1 MRLPFLEKT
10 DGSASFL
17 RAARAGNLEKV
28 LEFLKTNTDI
38 NTCNANGLNALHLAS
53 KEGHVSVVT
62 ELLQRGANVDAAT
75 KKGNTALHIAS
86 LAGQE
91 EIVKVL
97 VQHQAMVN
105 IQSQNGFTP
114 LYMAAQ
120 ENHDNVVR
128 FLLANNANQSLA
140 TEDGFTPLAVALQQ
154 GHDKVVAVLLENDT
168 RGKVRLPALHIAAKK
183 DDTKAAALLLHTDHN
198 PDVTSKSG
206 FTPLHI
212 AAHYGN
218 ENIAN
223 LLIQRGADVNYVA
236 KHQITPLHVASK
248 WGKGNMVS
256 LLIDKGAN
264 YEAKTRDGLTPLHC
278 AARSGHDTVVDM
290 LLEKGAPITSKTKN
304 GLAPLHMASQGDH
317 VDAARI
323 LLYHKAPVDDVT
335 VDFLTALHVA
345 AHCGHV
351 RVAKLLLDRKA
362 DPNARALN
370 GFTPLHIACKKNRI
384 KVVELLLKHCAS
396 IEATTESGLTPLHVA
411 SFMGCMNIVI
421 YLIQHGASADVPT
434 VRGETPLHLAAR
446 ANQTDIIRI
455 LLRNGAQVDARAREQ
470 QTALH
475 IASRLGNSDI
485 VVLLLQ
491 HGAAVDATTKDHYTA
506 LHIAAKE
513 GQEEVASVLLE
524 HGASL
529 TSTTKKGFTPLHLA
543 AKYGNMKVARLLLQ
557 KDAPV
562 DAQGKNGVTPLHV
575 AAHYDHQN
583 VALLLLDKGASP
595 HATAKNG
602 YTPLHIAAR
611 KNQMDIATTLLE
623 YGASANAESK
633 AGFTPLHLSSQEGHT
648 DMATLLIEHNAQAG
662 ACAKNGLTPLHLCA
676 QEDRVNVAAILVK
689 HGAQIDPS
697 TKAGYTPLHVACH
710 FGQMN
715 MVRFLL
721 QHGAK
726 VESSTQLGYTPLHQA
741 AQQGHTQIVNL
752 LLENKAEPNAETK
765 DGKTALS
772 IAQRLGYISV
782 VETLKIVTET
792 TITTTTTTVTEEK
805 YKVVVP
811 ETMHETFMSE
821 SEDEG
826 GDDTMLG
833 DQSYRYLTA
842 DEMKS
847 LGDDSLPIDVT
858 KDEKMDV
865 SFISNTMAA
874 PPVAPVDQLSPQHQ
888 KEQQYAQYT
897 GHYPSDNV
905 DIAKTPILAGPES
918 LNTTLNTTIDSAMIE
933 SQIIPTQVANQ
944 LSAQV
949 NQTQVQQTVGQS
961 AKGQVPADQDSVPEK
976 AAEILSGWEGVSLNS
991 LASCLSAGT
1000 NTSGM
1005 WRDRFLV
1012 SFMVDA
1018 RGGAMRG
1025 CRHSGVRV
1033 IIPPRKAAMP
1043 MRITCRYLKK
1053 DKLVHAPPLMEG
1065 EALGSRILEM
1075 GPAGAKFLGPVIIE
1089 VPHFASL
1096 RGKER
1101 EIVILRS
1108 DNGETWREHT
1118 LEATE
1123 EAVQE
1128 VLNES
1133 FDGEEL
1139 KQLED
1144 LNTNRI
1150 TRILTTD
1157 FPQYFAIVTR
1167 IRQEVHAIGPE
1178 GGMVSS
1184 TVVPQVQA
1192 VFPQG
1197 ALTKK
1202 IKVGLQAQ
1210 PIPTDLVAKL
1220 LGNRVA
1226 VSPIVTVE
1234 PRRRKFHKPITLTI
1248 PVPQASSK
1256 GMINQYSG
1264 EAPTLRLLCSIT
1276 GVFRKRS
1283 LKGGTTRAQ
1292 WEDVTGSTPLTFVN
1306 DCVSFTTTVSARFWL
1321 MDCSN
1326 IPEATKMATE
1336 LYREAIHVPF
1346 MAKFVVFSKRHQ
1358 LEEARVRVFCMTDDR
1373 EDKTLEQQELFV
1385 EVAKSRD
1392 VEVLEGK
1399 PQYLEFAGNLVPV
1412 TKSGDQLAFNFYAF
1426 RENRL
1431 PFTVRVKDQHADPIG
1446 RVAFM
1451 RQPKDGR
1458 WKKASLMSLLKPPV
1472 FQVGRGDPPQTPICN
1487 LNIALPD
1494 NIQPEPAPSEPDLLA
1509 LEKKYSFLSIS
1520 KADTIHKADLRLTDI
1535 SNMLGTDWVGLAREL
1550 EISDS
1555 DINIIKSQY
1564 PDNAPKQAIVML
1576 RLWMQTSGNKANG
1589 NTLEKGLRKIG
1600 RDDIVNQCIF
1610 NVELVTDDIEKAMA
1624 KAHLDQSGF
1633 DAFRYELGPS
1643 RDTTLNRDVSLDV
1656 SYDEQDMMKRLKELR
1671 EAESAE
1677 EEEENQRSYQ
1687 DKTRREQH
1695 TADMSPTYESEE
1707 KKYAGEEKIVTEEK
1721 ITKEEIRDGSA
1732 VTVTT
1737 TTTSVVTEPVTES
1750 KKEAVIKPK
1759 EEPKDEA
1766 IITEKVVQEDRKVPP
1781 AKEAEKVED
1790 KVPKPEK
1797 GGEKPVVLDKAEEK
1811 VVEKVDEEVVEQKVE
1826 EKPVVKV
1833 VEKSTDVGEKA
1844 KDVTERL
1851 EEKAQEVPP
1860 ASLDEAQK
1868 AGTTT
1873 ATEIITGPDG
1883 TTTSSTTTTTE
1894 RRSFTTEDDGTV
1906 KEHIVIEK
1914 KTTSF
1919 VDGLETGEDKSEIL
1933 QKLGE
1938 ELGRLDE
1945 QLEERFK
1952 EKRKAVEPEVAQE
1965 EVRETTVVA
1974 KRREGQAEPTSQ
1986 VVVEHSHQ
1994 PTSLSATITSTTTT
2008 TSITPTPDGFTQASV
2023 ESRQMSST
2031 GGTTEV
2037 STKGTAI
2044 TATEPVTGDETVMQ
2058 MGQALI
2064 QQRTSRPDSRRAA
2077 HDVLQWDTPL
2087 EDSAYKKR
2095 LEDGKEQVLSDDSTK
2110 AGRTEERGCSPI
2122 TVLEARAEVD
2132 HVAMRPLSRAGSHT
2146 ITTTTSWGAPVTTTT
2161 SIEVDDDQSARC
2173 VQLTLHSESRVTL
2186 HAPGG
2191 VWEGLHVE
2199 QEPEHQ
2205 DEEQQ
2210 PQEDK
2215 NVGDN
2220 DVPAEASPDSGPVHK
2235 NEGETLREQ
2244 DLDGDIYQ
2252 YSAEDA
2258 HELESKVQI
2267 KKSECS
2273 LSQGADAIVST
2284 TLEEVSSTEAPTYLI
2299 AEKIREDIV
2308 VDSSKTNEDFQLP
2321 SITGAPDV
2329 QVDLSMDEVQM
2340 PILSSIKD
2348 SISEGSIP
2356 DIGNL
2361 PSTSKISISAENI
2374 VIAHRDNTLSAES
2387 VSSDKEFGDSAEVE
2401 DAKKVMAESAQDVVE
2416 IASRPLSDEDS
2427 ENVSPS
2433 YDVIETECAIPPV
2446 SGEDSAYLT
2455 SEATAPSAHRPTTL
2469 MITSNSNESTDD
2481 AECTANDLTKLGRED
2496 DIPKE
2501 LKEETSVAEVEELE
2515 EQGMGELAASERPP
2529 GSESGAVPRPERPAR
2544 PAPRTTTLVKVKVEK
2559 RPVGSHLL
2567 VRERSVH
2574 EHQPTAHVPSVEE
2587 EVRGLMQEVKEAT
2600 SQIKQEVKE
2609 LRQADTPTP
2618 DTPTPLREFKEFLN
2632 REEEQELERLPTI
2645 KEMCRESEEDASGTV
2660 GAPSMFGKRPGI
2672 ESFFY
2677 KGFFLPQ
2684 GTHEATQI
2692 AEHQTTTVS
2701 QEQASSGLPTPGTKA
2716 GSAHGKSKLTEAD
2729 LAVLESMVIAQEAEV
2744 EEMAFAHDQ
2753 AEAQAKA
2760 QEEQLQA
2767 RNQGQQQKPKVK
2779 GQKKQGQ
2786 AKRQQQQGK
2795 VEEQSLLDKAQ
2806 GHIQQEKGKGQL
2818 KDKKGALPEIKSETQ
2833 SKVGQVQQN
2842 EEGQKQ
2848 PSHIESLI
2856 QPAQAQQ
2863 AQSEDL
2869 AQTTQVH
2876 VESLIQPTQEKGQV
2890 QQVQVESLIQPTQE
2904 KGQTQQ
2910 VQVESLIQPTQ
2921 EKGQAQVQVESL
2933 IQPTQEKGQAQQVQV
2948 ESLIQPTQEKGQA
2961 QVQVENLIQPTQVKG
2976 QAQQVQ
2982 VESLIQPTQEKG
2994 QAQIQVKNLIQP
3006 TQVKGQAQVQVES
3019 LIQPTQ
3025 EKVQLEDLS
3034 QPTSKKSQAHSQAG
3048 VKDQIQQGQ
3057 AEYIIQQTQELAQ
3070 QPQTGEATQG
3080 QLGLTQQLRVNGHQQ
3095 QVQLGQIFIQKE
3107 GQFSQDQAQTLVQQE
3122 TPSKQVQPEAT
3133 TKVRQSTTRVTSP
3146 GKGHSA
3152 TLASAATPV
3161 GQEKQQQQFGD
3172 LTKRVA
3178 DVASTMASTLESITA
3193 VAEGLEGSHLSSDE
3207 GEEQLMLM
3215 RDSPRW
3221 EDEEIQAEDTDEP
3234 RAIKAEIKL
3243 LVKTTE
3249 VGKESIEIRSIR
3261 EFVESDEKNLAGFGG
3276 VVPSPIPEAGRV
3288 TPQGDRVYTLQRSS
3302 PSARTPS
3309 PRFVR
3314 QQQSSPVSSYIQPT
3328 HDEFDLMAQVRDGVL
3343 HGGCPEAQG
3352 MDWEGKS
3359 VDSMYTETVV
3369 QARISMPPAV
3379 DTSEGVAPTFSPTT
3393 TLPCAAPQPSTSP
3406 HTDLTF
3412 QTHDL
3417 TQQPPYSHL
3426 NLEPSHLHESH
3437 LVEPQSFD
3445 ISPSSVTKLSDPL
3458 FLEKGFTSAAEGLS
3472 KLVTSPSAAS
3482 LQSESVAPFTGTDD
3496 MAAASV
3502 TYNTSSAVLSI
3513 GPVSPTEDSSED
3525 HAEIDRTSTELSPDS
3540 VRFEQDMLETRTED
3554 EAPDLDDDMMAGS
3567 PMLGPELSERVFS
3580 VEATEDT
3587 DITTPMEMR
3596 DSHTERDA
3604 TASNLESVDDKEG
3617 TEGKSDLKDQCWD
3630 NEDNITCLA
3639 QETAE
3644 IHSRVIK
3651 LQEKVKAQEVDLTT
3665 AKSEAELILNTVAD
3679 IREAVSNGKGESD
3692 VQKSKMAQNILENI
3706 SSISDTVAK
3715 IIQNL
3720 NPSDVETSSLLM
3732 KGETGVTKTE
3742 STVKETG
3749 SPEEGSPSDSN
3760 IRDQTFSDLLDSDDI
3775 NRESLEDEFEKL
3787 AAEMS
3792 LSPKAEEALV
3802 HKPEAT
3808 ITTVPSDAITYPVS
3822 SSIIYPSKTPDALQ
3836 ATQREPD
3843 VGVVFTER
3851 KEYGGG
3857 VKPSAET
3864 TGGHSHISPSPVPHP
3879 SQSSSLTTDQKKV
3892 PSTKPVSQE
3901 EGQRPT
3907 DESTTPSRPTRRHE
3921 RTFSQASNIYT
3932 GAIPTEP
3939 KQEGKKG
3946 EKETI
3951 PEEADGVSESI
3962 KPYSERKQFWE
3973 SVTGQSFEA
3982 KGTQLIKTETESD
3995 TDTTGTDG
4003 TVVEQQI
4010 PEKKPSVGESS
4021 DSETEYLA
4029 HREKPAFYENQA
4041 FIGTEK
4047 IDVPKEEERDGA
4059 VSPFEVRRRM
4069 ESQDLPSPEDI
4080 AFKDVSS
4087 KRALFEKEIKRQSME
4102 IEESQ
4107 SWKRSSKE
4115 YDETVVISEESA
4127 SSTLQKKEERKQ
4139 TLEET
4144 VQSEKDLSKIKKETR
4159 EDIVSKTDVEKVES
4173 EQKKDK
4179 VSKKDDVSEI
4189 TESSKLLKEKMQ
4201 VKEKKSLS
4209 EVSTGDSK
4217 VVTQTDLLSEKK
4229 EKESTEK
4236 AGKVSMVDKKIV
4248 SQTDI
4253 SKEKIEKEIV
4263 EKAEEVIHE
4272 SRENESGILS
4282 RTVSKSEE
4290 KAESLSEARETIQTR
4305 STEDQD
4311 TSRDEITEEDMTR
4324 TEETSEE
4331 EADELMTKEKVTVNV
4346 TEETRQLGDTHETV
4360 VRETTTTRDGE
4371 QEQRIIKETKTQQ
4384 TVMADGSTVKTTSIT
4399 TFTTQLDTKEAEDF
4413 PDTSKIKKEIFEVMT
4428 DEPAASIPEEK
4439 DVYKT
4444 MTAKEKSEA
4453 FVEQRMKSDIFSQEL
4468 SSSAEDQS
4476 PEHKVITPKETGA
4489 PVSLQAESAE
4499 HPLTSPIRVPEESV
4513 QEIVWEVSQERSET
4527 VLSETVE
4534 DIPSHQ
4540 PIESHQVKEISRE
4553 EQKKPAKPRRKS
4565 SGSTEGKLSEE
4576 EARKLAIE
4584 IVEEVKMEA
4593 VKRSPIAPTAEGLG
4607 ESDGATQP
4615 PFPRPSPES
4624 AFTEETTTKI
4634 EKYIQEQLGDEV
4646 DEKQLKLIESVT
4658 ARKTE
4663 MLQKKMIGSE
4673 YQHSMEITD
4682 EDLRSSGAEL
4692 SPIEHQ
4698 MERLRQMTEED
4709 DTQRYAREPSEA
4721 DESESS
4727 IIIHETA
4734 DDIMSSEYDQAN
4746 QMITKT
4752 LDALKTAE
4760 LAKVDRPIETIK
4772 EVPETTVHTAVTE
4785 TKDVTVGEKTDFAK
4799 LSKLEVTE
4807 TARQLVKEVT
4817 EKAQESE
4824 AVRQASLTAAELRQ
4838 ASGSRE
4844 HSRTPSPKP
4853 GSRKGSWMDDED
4865 LRREFRRDYEDK
4877 KKMFKEEMTTDKDV
4891 FEEGSVKESKEV
4903 KVSQQK
4909 SSDREVHMESSM
4921 TESMEESS
4929 TVESVRSIE
4938 GKIKAEVITSVVKEV
4953 KEVETEK
4960 KEEVVMRKKGHV
4972 EEFNRRSGT
4981 DFDTYS
4987 SSGESHYFTA
4997 AEGTSDSRAGSRP
5010 CSSDVEA
5017 LISERT
5023 TGTSEYDTALT
5034 SQDASQY
5041 SSYSTSSQDYR
5052 TAASSIS
5059 SRDSMKSIDSES
5071 SGHLASF
5078 ELSEASETLVPSAA
5092 ELEKDMDLLDQD
5104 VADEE
5109 ASHSHHPIIPQL
5121 TIQSDT
5127 PKSEDAPGSFEVESD
5142 DAEFEQDS
5150 KDTDSY
5156 TSKMKRSIE
5165 MTFYPEPKPLSSD
5178 KKGSV
5183 TESVASSLEES
5194 TVSEVSMATVVE
5206 QDKSMQGSTTT
5217 DSNMT
5222 ASSVSEQMMSSV
5234 EGQDFDHQVTCT
5246 DSGVL
5251 TTDTGDGDMTLHS
5264 VTITATSVPPST
5276 DDQSTASMCTQ
5287 VTSETRAQVELT
5299 ESEQFFRANG
5309 PTEVDYVP
5317 EYDDEEVQGARPA
5330 VAPTVP
5336 AFQEAAGAIAGP
5348 SEGPQKVVIVEECY
5362 ETEADQ
5368 EYGQM
5373 MRESEYSE
5381 LAEAELQY
5389 SLEEQPEAEM
5399 SSMLV
5404 IEEPIERPR
5413 TPEPGYI
5420 PSPRPTSMIIQ
5431 SPEEPEEFTEV
5442 DKRFSAVFS
5451 TTYEERDEGSR
5462 SSVSDVM
5469 SIDVPDITV
5478 TEHTL
5483 PMPSQYCYPD
5493 LEREEDFPECRA
5505 LAEAEDRGPDIPA
5518 TPGSQ
5523 ESASTCASRKSSST
5537 DSEQGREYCLDDMA
5551 QGPSFGSF
5559 EMVEADEIDDFSE
5572 YERTLYMHE
5581 ERMME
5586 MTQIKE
5592 EDEEEVEEERRLSS
5606 SPIPIPTQLKAV
5618 KIDNSNTPSESQASD
5633 ETEDPEETGDPT
5645 IEEQRRWLE
5654 LQFEESDA
5662 ANYEYQQTG
5671 FIEHVYSG
5679 PLEDIE
5685 EEREDAERRD
5695 LSHITKNS
5703 SLSSTPEYDVLAG
5716 RKFFTRSGEHDDVS
5730 MTSLQEFENLEQ
5742 QVAVEA
5748 IARRASSGSQESLNG
5763 KRPESKSGHGD
5774 DISVGSFAS
5783 LQEFERLEKECLIVE
5798 QIEKKAQEEAAMLS
5812 EIEEG
5817 HESQMSESE
5826 SCETL
5831 SEPGRASVEGEE
5843 YDQRLFEID
5852 EIIRQAQDNV
5862 EKFDKTKAEY
5872 EGVRLQD
5879 IVSVDGS
5886 GSGSSH
5892 ADRTPSVGRE
5902 EGDADS
5908 LEEAQLP
5915 ELDLD
5920 QTGVTSLGSSAKQD
5934 TMSMSADS
5942 IEAAPKHKVP
5952 RETSQDSLEKADA
5965 RSSDPMTTSVDSIE
5979 FVCRQDLMTTST
5991 DSIEARRRRP
6001 DAMSASTDS
6010 IEPSRRDIM
6019 ATSIDSLGRDDSSG
6033 RDADISSGSEQVR
6046 PLPRDGGVMEC
6057 SLESLEP
6064 TSSQATHATYQYDT
6078 DSIMSGSFTSGCSNT
6093 LVASTDD
6100 FPDMMTSS
6108 MYIPEGELPPESEE
6122 QYIRYMQASGG
6133 TAAEIVQPTSE
6144 EGYSHTVTRV
6154 VRLPPEAKQ
6163 VTFTGPDAQKKMEEY
6178 MQGFNVGEHTTQEE
6192 TVDAQGN
6199 VHIRR
6204 VTQKRIVADPKETK
6218 EHGFSVADPSVE
6230 ELETRDEHGNV
6241 TRIVKRTVVTTHTV
6255 EVDLDTGEPIVQP
6268 PPTTVSSPAT
6278 SFSRIPRPV
6287 TSPPLASRSPPP
6299 GPPPGSR
6306 GPREPV
6312 LPSLEPNTV
6321 SGVGVDEMSSVMES
6335 YTSDGSDPITTTQTT
6350 RIIRRAEIED
6360 GEVKE
6365 DVYEEY

>member
-1 MRLPFLEKT
+1 MYLEIEIEKDRGREKKYVTLKLEEDTHKIKMKFDRKPDFEVPDFIMLGKRRSRAKRKT

-384 KVVELLLKHCAS
+384 KVVELLLKHGAS

-648 DMATLLIEHNAQAG
+648 DMATLLIEHNAAPG

-689 HGAQIDPS
+689 HGAQIDPA

-826 GDDTMLG
+826 GDDNLVSSMFGKQQHVTLPFYEGQLRYTSDDTMLG

-949 NQTQVQQTVGQS
+949 NQTQVQQPVGQS

-1276 GVFRKRS
+1276 
-1283 LKGGTTRAQ
+1283 GGTTRAQ

-1610 NVELVTDDIEKAMA
+1610 NVELVTDDIERAMA

-1656 SYDEQDMMKRLKELR
+1656 SYDEQDMMK

-1721 ITKEEIRDGSA
+1721 ITKEEMKDGSA

-1737 TTTSVVTEPVTES
+1737 TTTSVVAEPVTES
-1750 KKEAVIKPK
+1750 KKEA
-1759 EEPKDEA
+1759 KDKT
-1766 IITEKVVQEDRKVPP
+1766 IITEKVVPEDQKAPP

-1797 GGEKPVVLDKAEEK
+1797 KEEKPIVLDKAEEK
-1811 VVEKVDEEVVEQKVE
+1811 VVEKVEEVVVEQKVE

-1833 VEKSTDVGEKA
+1833 VEKSAEVGEKA
-1844 KDVTERL
+1844 KDASEKL
-1851 EEKAQEVPP
+1851 EEKAPEVPP

-1873 ATEIITGPDG
+1873 ATEVITGPDG

-1894 RRSFTTEDDGTV
+1894 RRSFTTADDGTV

-1919 VDGLETGEDKSEIL
+1919 VDGMEKGEDKSEIL
-1933 QKLGE
+1933 LKLGE

-1994 PTSLSATITSTTTT
+1994 PTNLSATITSTTTT

-2044 TATEPVTGDETVMQ
+2044 TTTQPVIGDETVMQ

-2077 HDVLQWDTPL
+2077 QDVLQWDTPL
-2087 EDSAYKKR
+2087 EDSAYKTR
-2095 LEDGKEQVLSDDSTK
+2095 LEDGKEQVLSNDSTK
-2110 AGRTEERGCSPI
+2110 AGQTEERGCSPI
-2122 TVLEARAEVD
+2122 TVLEARPEVD
-2132 HVAMRPLSRAGSHT
+2132 HVATRPRSRAGSHT

-2191 VWEGLHVE
+2191 VWEGLHGVE
-2199 QEPEHQ
+2199 QQPEHQ

-2210 PQEDK
+2210 PHEDK
-2215 NVGDN
+2215 HVGDN
-2220 DVPAEASPDSGPVHK
+2220 DVPAEASPDAGPENK
-2235 NEGETLREQ
+2235 SEGETLTEQ
-2244 DLDGDIYQ
+2244 DFYDDIHQ
-2252 YSAEDA
+2252 AKDA

-2284 TLEEVSSTEAPTYLI
+2284 SVGEVSSNEAPTYDLI
-2299 AEKIREDIV
+2299 AKEKITEDIV
-2308 VDSSKTNEDFQLP
+2308 LDSSKINEDIQLP
-2321 SITGAPDV
+2321 SSTGAPDV

-2348 SISEGSIP
+2348 SIPEGSAP
-2356 DIGNL
+2356 ETGSL
-2361 PSTSKISISAENI
+2361 PSPSKIRVSDEEID
-2374 VIAHRDNTLSAES
+2374 IAHEDNALSGES
-2387 VSSDKEFGDSAEVE
+2387 IRSDKTLGDSAAVE
-2401 DAKKVMAESAQDVVE
+2401 IANKIMTESAQDVLE
-2416 IASRPLSDEDS
+2416 SASQPLSDEDLES
-2427 ENVSPS
+2427 VSPS
-2433 YDVIETECAIPPV
+2433 YDIKETECAIPAL
-2446 SGEDSAYLT
+2446 SGDDSAYLA

-2501 LKEETSVAEVEELE
+2501 LKEETSVTEMEDLE
-2515 EQGMGELAASERPP
+2515 EQGMGELAVSERPP

-2559 RPVGSHLL
+2559 RPITSHLL

-2574 EHQPTAHVPSVEE
+2574 EHQPTVHVPSVEE

-2716 GSAHGKSKLTEAD
+2716 GS
-2729 LAVLESMVIAQEAEV
+2729 
-2744 EEMAFAHDQ
+2744 
-2753 AEAQAKA
+2753 
-2760 QEEQLQA
+2760 
-2767 RNQGQQQKPKVK
+2767 
-2779 GQKKQGQ
+2779 
-2786 AKRQQQQGK
+2786 
-2795 VEEQSLLDKAQ
+2795 
-2806 GHIQQEKGKGQL
+2806 
-2818 KDKKGALPEIKSETQ
+2818 
-2833 SKVGQVQQN
+2833 
-2842 EEGQKQ
+2842 
-2848 PSHIESLI
+2848 
-2856 QPAQAQQ
+2856 
-2863 AQSEDL
+2863 
-2869 AQTTQVH
+2869 
-2876 VESLIQPTQEKGQV
+2876 
-2890 QQVQVESLIQPTQE
+2890 
-2904 KGQTQQ
+2904 
-2910 VQVESLIQPTQ
+2910 
-2921 EKGQAQVQVESL
+2921 
-2933 IQPTQEKGQAQQVQV
+2933 
-2948 ESLIQPTQEKGQA
+2948 
-2961 QVQVENLIQPTQVKG
+2961 
-2976 QAQQVQ
+2976 
-2982 VESLIQPTQEKG
+2982 
-2994 QAQIQVKNLIQP
+2994 
-3006 TQVKGQAQVQVES
+3006 
-3019 LIQPTQ
+3019 
-3025 EKVQLEDLS
+3025 
-3034 QPTSKKSQAHSQAG
+3034 
-3048 VKDQIQQGQ
+3048 
-3057 AEYIIQQTQELAQ
+3057 
-3070 QPQTGEATQG
+3070 
-3080 QLGLTQQLRVNGHQQ
+3080 
-3095 QVQLGQIFIQKE
+3095 
-3107 GQFSQDQAQTLVQQE
+3107 
-3122 TPSKQVQPEAT
+3122 
-3133 TKVRQSTTRVTSP
+3133 
-3146 GKGHSA
+3146 
-3152 TLASAATPV
+3152 
-3161 GQEKQQQQFGD
+3161 
-3172 LTKRVA
+3172 
-3178 DVASTMASTLESITA
+3178 
-3193 VAEGLEGSHLSSDE
+3193 
-3207 GEEQLMLM
+3207 
-3215 RDSPRW
+3215 
-3221 EDEEIQAEDTDEP
+3221 
-3234 RAIKAEIKL
+3234 
-3243 LVKTTE
+3243 
-3249 VGKESIEIRSIR
+3249 
-3261 EFVESDEKNLAGFGG
+3261 
-3276 VVPSPIPEAGRV
+3276 
-3288 TPQGDRVYTLQRSS
+3288 
-3302 PSARTPS
+3302 
-3309 PRFVR
+3309 
-3314 QQQSSPVSSYIQPT
+3314 
-3328 HDEFDLMAQVRDGVL
+3328 DGVL

-3369 QARISMPPAV
+3369 QARISMLPAV
-3379 DTSEGVAPTFSPTT
+3379 DTSEGVAPTSSPTT
-3393 TLPCAAPQPSTSP
+3393 TLPCATPQPSTSP

-3412 QTHDL
+3412 QTYDL
-3417 TQQPPYSHL
+3417 TQRPPYSHL

-3458 FLEKGFTSAAEGLS
+3458 FLEKGFTSATEGLS

-3482 LQSESVAPFTGTDD
+3482 LQSESVAPYTGTDD

-3567 PMLGPELSERVFS
+3567 PVLGPELSERVFS

-3630 NEDNITCLA
+3630 TEDNITCLA

-3651 LQEKVKAQEVDLTT
+3651 LQEKVQAQEIDRTT

-3692 VQKSKMAQNILENI
+3692 EQKSKMAQDILDSI

-3720 NPSDVETSSLLM
+3720 TPSDVETSSLLM

-3742 STVKETG
+3742 STVIEAG

-3808 ITTVPSDAITYPVS
+3808 MTTVPSDAITYPVS

-3879 SQSSSLTTDQKKV
+3879 SQSSSLTTDQKKT

-3901 EGQRPT
+3901 EGQRPP
-3907 DESTTPSRPTRRHE
+3907 DESTIPSRPTRRHE

-3932 GAIPTEP
+3932 GAIPTET

-3946 EKETI
+3946 DKETI
-3951 PEEADGVSESI
+3951 PEEADGVSETI

-3982 KGTQLIKTETESD
+3982 KGTQLIKAETESD

-4003 TVVEQQI
+4003 TVVEQRI
-4010 PEKKPSVGESS
+4010 PDKKPSVGESS
-4021 DSETEYLA
+4021 DSEAEYLA

-4047 IDVPKEEERDGA
+4047 IDVPKEGDRDGA
-4059 VSPFEVRRRM
+4059 VSPFEVRRRA

-4144 VQSEKDLSKIKKETR
+4144 VESEKDLSKMKKETR

-4209 EVSTGDSK
+4209 EVSTADSR

-4236 AGKVSMVDKKIV
+4236 AGKVSMVDKKVV

-4253 SKEKIEKEIV
+4253 SKEKIEKEV
-4263 EKAEEVIHE
+4263 LEKAEEIIHE
-4272 SRENESGILS
+4272 SRENEGAILS

-4399 TFTTQLDTKEAEDF
+4399 TFTTQLDTKETDEF
-4413 PDTSKIKKEIFEVMT
+4413 PEKGKIKKEIFTKEMA
-4428 DEPAASIPEEK
+4428 DEPSASIPEEK

-4489 PVSLQAESAE
+4489 PVSLQAKTAE

-4540 PIESHQVKEISRE
+4540 PIESHQVKEIPRE

-4565 SGSTEGKLSEE
+4565 SGATEGRLSEE

-4593 VKRSPIAPTAEGLG
+4593 VKRSPIAPPAEEFG
-4607 ESDGATQP
+4607 ERDGAAKP

-4634 EKYIQEQLGDEV
+4634 EKYIQEQLGDDV

-4663 MLQKKMIGSE
+4663 MLHRKMIGSE

-4734 DDIMSSEYDQAN
+4734 DDVMSSEYDQAN

-4760 LAKVDRPIETIK
+4760 LGKVERPIDTIK
-4772 EVPETTVHTAVTE
+4772 EVPETTVLTAVTE
-4785 TKDVTVGEKTDFAK
+4785 TRDVTVAEKTDFAK
-4799 LSKLEVTE
+4799 LTKQEVQE

-4838 ASGSRE
+4838 GSGSRE

-4877 KKMFKEEMTTDKDV
+4877 KKMFKEEMTSDKDV
-4891 FEEGSVKESKEV
+4891 FGEGSAKESKEM

-4938 GKIKAEVITSVVKEV
+4938 GKIRAEVITSVVKEV

-4981 DFDTYS
+4981 DFDAYS

-4997 AEGTSDSRAGSRP
+4997 AEGTSDSRTGSRP

-5104 VADEE
+5104 AAEE
-5109 ASHSHHPIIPQL
+5109 EISHSHHTVIPQL

-5142 DAEFEQDS
+5142 EADFEQDG

-5156 TSKMKRSIE
+5156 TTSKMKRSIE
-5165 MTFYPEPKPLSSD
+5165 MTFYPEPKPLSTD

-5317 EYDDEEVQGARPA
+5317 EYDDEEVRGARPA

-5389 SLEEQPEAEM
+5389 SLDEQPEAEM

-5413 TPEPGYI
+5413 TPEPGFI
-5420 PSPRPTSMIIQ
+5420 PSSRPTSMIIQ

-5462 SSVSDVM
+5462 SSVSEMM

-5551 QGPSFGSF
+5551 HGPSFGSF

-5586 MTQIKE
+5586 MSQIKE

-5633 ETEDPEETGDPT
+5633 ETEETDETGDPT

-5798 QIEKKAQEEAAMLS
+5798 QIERKAQEEAAMLS

-5862 EKFDKTKAEY
+5862 EKFDKSKAEY

-5920 QTGVTSLGSSAKQD
+5920 QTGVTSVGSSAKQD

-5942 IEAAPKHKVP
+5942 IEAAPRHKVP
-5952 RETSQDSLEKADA
+5952 RETSQDSLEKAEA

-5979 FVCRQDLMTTST
+5979 FVSRQDLMTTST
-5991 DSIEARRRRP
+5991 DSIEGRRRRP

-6108 MYIPEGELPPESEE
+6108 MYLPEGELPPESEE

-6133 TAAEIVQPTSE
+6133 TATEIVQPSSE

-6163 VTFTGPDAQKKMEEY
+6163 ITFTGPDAQKKMEEY
-6178 MQGFNVGEHTTQEE
+6178 MQSFNAGEHTTQEE
-6192 TVDAQGN
+6192 AVDAQGN

-6204 VTQKRIVADPKETK
+6204 VTQKRIVTDPKETK

-6230 ELETRDEHGNV
+6230 EVETRDEHGNV

-6268 PPTTVSSPAT
+6268 PPTTVSSSPAT
-6278 SFSRIPRPV
+6278 SFSSRIPRPV

-6321 SGVGVDEMSSVMES
+6321 SDVVQPDSGAGARQAPGVGVDEMSSVMES
-6335 YTSDGSDPITTTQTT
+6335 YTSDGSDPITTTHTT
-6350 RIIRRAEIED
+6350 RIIRRTEVED

>member
-1 MRLPFLEKT
+1 MVTEGTNLT

-38 NTCNANGLNALHLAS
+38 NTCNPNGLNALHLAS
-53 KEGHVSVVT
+53 KEGHVNVVR

-97 VQHQAMVN
+97 VLHQALVN

-120 ENHDNVVR
+120 ENHDSVVR

-223 LLIQRGADVNYVA
+223 LLIQRGADVNYIA

-278 AARSGHDTVVDM
+278 AARSGHETVVDM

-362 DPNARALN
+362 DPNSRALN

-384 KVVELLLKHCAS
+384 KVVELLLKHGAS

-543 AKYGNMKVARLLLQ
+543 AKYGNLKVARLLLQ

-583 VALLLLDKGASP
+583 VAMLLLDKGASP

-623 YGASANAESK
+623 YEAKANAESK

-648 DMATLLIEHNAQAG
+648 DMATLLIEHKAPPG

-689 HGAQIDPS
+689 HRAQIDPE
-697 TKAGYTPLHVACH
+697 TRAGYTPLHVACH

-715 MVRFLL
+715 MVRLL
-721 QHGAK
+721 LKHGAK
-726 VESSTQLGYTPLHQA
+726 VDSTTQLGYTPLHQA

-752 LLENKAEPNAETK
+752 LLENKAEPNTETN

-792 TITTTTTTVTEEK
+792 TINTTTTTVTEEK

-826 GDDTMLG
+826 GDDTMVSSMFGKQQHVTLPFYEGQLRYTSDDTMLG
-833 DQSYRYLTA
+833 DQSYRYLTV

-865 SFISNTMAA
+865 SFISNSMAA
-874 PPVAPVDQLSPQHQ
+874 PPVAPADQLSPQHQ
-888 KEQQYAQYT
+888 KEHHYPQFT

-905 DIAKTPILAGPES
+905 DVAKTPILAGPES
-918 LNTTLNTTIDSAMIE
+918 LNTTLNTTVDSAMIE
-933 SQIIPTQVANQ
+933 SQIEPQIIQTKLAPQ
-944 LSAQV
+944 LSAQM
-949 NQTQVQQTVGQS
+949 NQEQVQLTPVQQIPVQNNSDQVTSGQF
-961 AKGQVPADQDSVPEK
+961 ASVTEK
-976 AAEILSGWEGVSLNS
+976 SAEILNGWEGVSLNS
-991 LASCLSAGT
+991 LASCLSSGT

-1043 MRITCRYLKK
+1043 MRVTCRYLKK

-1065 EALGSRILEM
+1065 EALASRILEM

-1373 EDKTLEQQELFV
+1373 EDKTLEHQELFV

-1399 PQYLEFAGNLVPV
+1399 PQFLEFAGNLVPV

-1458 WKKASLMSLLKPPV
+1458 WKKGSLISLLKPPV

-1535 SNMLGTDWVGLAREL
+1535 SNMLGTDWVALAHEL
-1550 EISDS
+1550 EINDS

-1564 PDNAPKQAIVML
+1564 PDNAPQQAIVML

-1589 NTLEKGLRKIG
+1589 NTLEKGLRKIS

-1610 NVELVTDDIEKAMA
+1610 NVELVTDDIERAMA

-1633 DAFRYELGPS
+1633 EAFKDELGPS
-1643 RDTTLNRDVSLDV
+1643 RDATLNRDVSLDV
-1656 SYDEQDMMKRLKELR
+1656 SYDEQDMMKRLKDLR

-1677 EEEENQRSYQ
+1677 EEEENQRAYQ
-1687 DKTRREQH
+1687 DKSSREQR
-1695 TADMSPTYESEE
+1695 TVDMSPTYESEE

-1721 ITKEEIRDGSA
+1721 VTREDVKDGS
-1732 VTVTT
+1732 TITIS
-1737 TTTSVVTEPVTES
+1737 TTSTTVIKQPSEDIKLEKEVEEPVL
-1750 KKEAVIKPK
+1750 
-1759 EEPKDEA
+1759 EPKVEA
-1766 IITEKVVQEDRKVPP
+1766 IIKEQIIPEPIKETKVEPSLAESVVSEPIQETIITTEEVISHVEPQKKMVFTVT
-1781 AKEAEKVED
+1781 EAEEEEI
-1790 KVPKPEK
+1790 EK
-1797 GGEKPVVLDKAEEK
+1797 
-1811 VVEKVDEEVVEQKVE
+1811 DEQVVEQKE
-1826 EKPVVKV
+1826 LEKPVVKV
-1833 VEKSTDVGEKA
+1833 VEKPAEVIEKI
-1844 KDVTERL
+1844 
-1851 EEKAQEVPP
+1851 EEVKMEPETFEEIHAPEV
-1860 ASLDEAQK
+1860 EETQK
-1868 AGTTT
+1868 TQKTTT
-1873 ATEIITGPDG
+1873 VTEIISGPAEAPTTV
-1883 TTTSSTTTTTE
+1883 TTTQKETYTT
-1894 RRSFTTEDDGTV
+1894 SDDGTIQ
-1906 KEHIVIEK
+1906 EHIVVQK
-1914 KTTSF
+1914 QTTKA
-1919 VDGLETGEDKSEIL
+1919 VDGLEMGEDKSVIL

-1945 QLEERFK
+1945 KLEEKFR
-1952 EKRKAVEPEVAQE
+1952 EKRKTDEPEVAQE
-1965 EVRETTVVA
+1965 EVKEEVVA
-1974 KRREGQAEPTSQ
+1974 AIRREGQAQPTSQ
-1986 VVVEHSHQ
+1986 IVVEYGTLPS
-1994 PTSLSATITSTTTT
+1994 TLSVTTTT
-2008 TSITPTPDGFTQASV
+2008 TTTTTSSITPTPDGFTQTSV
-2023 ESRQMSST
+2023 ESSQMSSKRGT
-2031 GGTTEV
+2031 AEVSYPGTT
-2037 STKGTAI
+2037 TTIDDDA
-2044 TATEPVTGDETVMQ
+2044 VMQ
-2058 MGQALI
+2058 MGQA
-2064 QQRTSRPDSRRAA
+2064 
-2077 HDVLQWDTPL
+2077 
-2087 EDSAYKKR
+2087 
-2095 LEDGKEQVLSDDSTK
+2095 
-2110 AGRTEERGCSPI
+2110 
-2122 TVLEARAEVD
+2122 
-2132 HVAMRPLSRAGSHT
+2132 
-2146 ITTTTSWGAPVTTTT
+2146 
-2161 SIEVDDDQSARC
+2161 
-2173 VQLTLHSESRVTL
+2173 
-2186 HAPGG
+2186 
-2191 VWEGLHVE
+2191 
-2199 QEPEHQ
+2199 
-2205 DEEQQ
+2205 
-2210 PQEDK
+2210 
-2215 NVGDN
+2215 
-2220 DVPAEASPDSGPVHK
+2220 
-2235 NEGETLREQ
+2235 
-2244 DLDGDIYQ
+2244 
-2252 YSAEDA
+2252 
-2258 HELESKVQI
+2258 
-2267 KKSECS
+2267 
-2273 LSQGADAIVST
+2273 
-2284 TLEEVSSTEAPTYLI
+2284 
-2299 AEKIREDIV
+2299 
-2308 VDSSKTNEDFQLP
+2308 P
-2321 SITGAPDV
+2321 SI
-2329 QVDLSMDEVQM
+2329 
-2340 PILSSIKD
+2340 
-2348 SISEGSIP
+2348 
-2356 DIGNL
+2356 
-2361 PSTSKISISAENI
+2361 
-2374 VIAHRDNTLSAES
+2374 
-2387 VSSDKEFGDSAEVE
+2387 
-2401 DAKKVMAESAQDVVE
+2401 
-2416 IASRPLSDEDS
+2416 
-2427 ENVSPS
+2427 
-2433 YDVIETECAIPPV
+2433 
-2446 SGEDSAYLT
+2446 
-2455 SEATAPSAHRPTTL
+2455 
-2469 MITSNSNESTDD
+2469 
-2481 AECTANDLTKLGRED
+2481 
-2496 DIPKE
+2496 
-2501 LKEETSVAEVEELE
+2501 
-2515 EQGMGELAASERPP
+2515 
-2529 GSESGAVPRPERPAR
+2529 
-2544 PAPRTTTLVKVKVEK
+2544 
-2559 RPVGSHLL
+2559 
-2567 VRERSVH
+2567 
-2574 EHQPTAHVPSVEE
+2574 
-2587 EVRGLMQEVKEAT
+2587 
-2600 SQIKQEVKE
+2600 
-2609 LRQADTPTP
+2609 
-2618 DTPTPLREFKEFLN
+2618 
-2632 REEEQELERLPTI
+2632 
-2645 KEMCRESEEDASGTV
+2645 
-2660 GAPSMFGKRPGI
+2660 FGKRQGI

-2677 KGFFLPQ
+2677 KGFFLPP
-2684 GTHEATQI
+2684 GTHEAGQL
-2692 AEHQTTTVS
+2692 AEQQTPPLS
-2701 QEQASSGLPTPGTKA
+2701 HEQASSGQPPSGTKA
-2716 GSAHGKSKLTEAD
+2716 GSD
-2729 LAVLESMVIAQEAEV
+2729 
-2744 EEMAFAHDQ
+2744 
-2753 AEAQAKA
+2753 
-2760 QEEQLQA
+2760 
-2767 RNQGQQQKPKVK
+2767 
-2779 GQKKQGQ
+2779 
-2786 AKRQQQQGK
+2786 
-2795 VEEQSLLDKAQ
+2795 
-2806 GHIQQEKGKGQL
+2806 
-2818 KDKKGALPEIKSETQ
+2818 
-2833 SKVGQVQQN
+2833 
-2842 EEGQKQ
+2842 
-2848 PSHIESLI
+2848 
-2856 QPAQAQQ
+2856 
-2863 AQSEDL
+2863 
-2869 AQTTQVH
+2869 
-2876 VESLIQPTQEKGQV
+2876 
-2890 QQVQVESLIQPTQE
+2890 
-2904 KGQTQQ
+2904 
-2910 VQVESLIQPTQ
+2910 
-2921 EKGQAQVQVESL
+2921 
-2933 IQPTQEKGQAQQVQV
+2933 
-2948 ESLIQPTQEKGQA
+2948 
-2961 QVQVENLIQPTQVKG
+2961 
-2976 QAQQVQ
+2976 
-2982 VESLIQPTQEKG
+2982 
-2994 QAQIQVKNLIQP
+2994 
-3006 TQVKGQAQVQVES
+3006 
-3019 LIQPTQ
+3019 
-3025 EKVQLEDLS
+3025 
-3034 QPTSKKSQAHSQAG
+3034 
-3048 VKDQIQQGQ
+3048 
-3057 AEYIIQQTQELAQ
+3057 
-3070 QPQTGEATQG
+3070 
-3080 QLGLTQQLRVNGHQQ
+3080 
-3095 QVQLGQIFIQKE
+3095 
-3107 GQFSQDQAQTLVQQE
+3107 
-3122 TPSKQVQPEAT
+3122 
-3133 TKVRQSTTRVTSP
+3133 
-3146 GKGHSA
+3146 
-3152 TLASAATPV
+3152 
-3161 GQEKQQQQFGD
+3161 
-3172 LTKRVA
+3172 
-3178 DVASTMASTLESITA
+3178 
-3193 VAEGLEGSHLSSDE
+3193 
-3207 GEEQLMLM
+3207 
-3215 RDSPRW
+3215 
-3221 EDEEIQAEDTDEP
+3221 
-3234 RAIKAEIKL
+3234 
-3243 LVKTTE
+3243 
-3249 VGKESIEIRSIR
+3249 
-3261 EFVESDEKNLAGFGG
+3261 GG
-3276 VVPSPIPEAGRV
+3276 
-3288 TPQGDRVYTLQRSS
+3288 
-3302 PSARTPS
+3302 
-3309 PRFVR
+3309 
-3314 QQQSSPVSSYIQPT
+3314 
-3328 HDEFDLMAQVRDGVL
+3328 L

-3369 QARISMPPAV
+3369 QAKLSMLPEV
-3379 DTSEGVAPTFSPTT
+3379 DTSEGVAPTSFSSS
-3393 TLPCAAPQPSTSP
+3393 TLPPAAPPLSTASLC
-3406 HTDLTF
+3406 TDLPHPSNIQPQAQTF
-3412 QTHDL
+3412 QDL
-3417 TQQPPYSHL
+3417 TQQPSQTYL
-3426 NLEPSHLHESH
+3426 NLEPSHLHDSH
-3437 LVEPQSFD
+3437 SFELQGFD
-3445 ISPSSVTKLSDPL
+3445 TSPSSATKLSDHL
-3458 FLEKGFTSAAEGLS
+3458 FLEKGYVNGAEATTSQ
-3472 KLVTSPSAAS
+3472 LVASPSFAS
-3482 LQSESVAPFTGTDD
+3482 LQSESVAPITGTDEI
-3496 MAAASV
+3496 AAASV
-3502 TYNTSSAVLSI
+3502 TFNTSSAFMSL
-3513 GPVSPTEDSSED
+3513 GPISPTENSSED
-3525 HAEIDRTSTELSPDS
+3525 HAEIDRTSTEISPDS
-3540 VRFEQDMLETRTED
+3540 VRFEQDILDTRTED
-3554 EAPDLDDDMMAGS
+3554 EAPDLDDDLFPAS
-3567 PMLGPELSERVFS
+3567 PVLGPELSERIFS

-3604 TASNLESVDDKEG
+3604 SASNLEFGDDKDG
-3617 TEGKSDLKDQCWD
+3617 TDGKSDLKESLHFETKDD
-3630 NEDNITCLA
+3630 SIAYLA
-3639 QETAE
+3639 EE
-3644 IHSRVIK
+3644 IKEIQNKVNR
-3651 LQEKVKAQEVDLTT
+3651 LQEQVKSQIDPIAARSEV
-3665 AKSEAELILNTVAD
+3665 EMILNTMED
-3679 IREAVSNGKGESD
+3679 IREAVGD
-3692 VQKSKMAQNILENI
+3692 SKIENNPEFNNMAQDILSSI
-3706 SSISDTVAK
+3706 SSISETVAEMMQTLRLSDPEYADFRSRDEK
-3715 IIQNL
+3715 ITAKRT
-3720 NPSDVETSSLLM
+3720 D
-3732 KGETGVTKTE
+3732 
-3742 STVKETG
+3742 STVVETG
-3749 SPEEGSPSDSN
+3749 SAYDGSPSDTN
-3760 IRDQTFSDLLDSDDI
+3760 LRDQSFSDLLDSEEL
-3775 NRESLEDEFEKL
+3775 NRDSLEDDFDRL
-3787 AAEMS
+3787 AADLS
-3792 LSPKAEEALV
+3792 LSPKTDLV
-3802 HKPEAT
+3802 VEISPKVTSTAA
-3808 ITTVPSDAITYPVS
+3808 PSDVLSSPVS
-3822 SSIIYPSKTPDALQ
+3822 SNVYPSKPPDALQ

-3843 VGVVFTER
+3843 VGVVFTEH
-3851 KEYGGG
+3851 KEYGGR

-3864 TGGHSHISPSPVPHP
+3864 TGGHSHISPSPSPHP
-3879 SQSSSLTTDQKKV
+3879 SQSIQSSSSTSSQQKV
-3892 PSTKPVSQE
+3892 PSTAPMTLEK
-3901 EGQRPT
+3901 GQRSL
-3907 DESTTPSRPTRRHE
+3907 DESPAPSRPTRRHE
-3921 RTFSQASNIYT
+3921 RTFSQASNIFT

-3939 KQEGKKG
+3939 KPEPRKE
-3946 EKETI
+3946 EKPPI
-3951 PEEADGVSESI
+3951 SEESAGITENI

-3973 SVTGQSFEA
+3973 SVTAHSSES
-3982 KGTQLIKTETESD
+3982 KTSQLIKSEAESD

-4003 TVVEQQI
+4003 TIVEQKIIQT
-4010 PEKKPSVGESS
+4010 KKVSATESS
-4021 DSETEYLA
+4021 DSEAEYI
-4029 HREKPAFYENQA
+4029 RQRDDPAFYENA
-4041 FIGTEK
+4041 GFAGTEK
-4047 IDVPKEEERDGA
+4047 IDVPKEVGKERA
-4059 VSPFEVRRRM
+4059 ISPFEVLRP
-4069 ESQDLPSPEDI
+4069 EDSVEDLPSPEDI
-4080 AFKDVSS
+4080 ALKDVSS

-4102 IEESQ
+4102 FEESQ

-4115 YDETVVISEESA
+4115 YDETVVITEESA
-4127 SSTLQKKEERKQ
+4127 SSVLKKREESEHQVK
-4139 TLEET
+4139 ET
-4144 VQSEKDLSKIKKETR
+4144 MEKDKETIKEKLETKKDDMSQTDR
-4159 EDIVSKTDVEKVES
+4159 KKTETKSKTDKTSSRE
-4173 EQKKDK
+4173 DH
-4179 VSKKDDVSEI
+4179 SEI
-4189 TESSKLLKEKMQ
+4189 VESSKLHHEKMETKEKTVM
-4201 VKEKKSLS
+4201 S
-4209 EVSTGDSK
+4209 EVSASGKKSI
-4217 VVTQTDLLSEKK
+4217 TQTDASTEKK

-4236 AGKVSMVDKKIV
+4236 A
-4248 SQTDI
+4248 
-4253 SKEKIEKEIV
+4253 EK
-4263 EKAEEVIHE
+4263 VIHE
-4272 SRENESGILS
+4272 RKDSQSGTFSKTI
-4282 RTVSKSEE
+4282 SKSEE
-4290 KAESLSEARETIQTR
+4290 KTESSSEAKEIVQTI

-4311 TSRDEITEEDMTR
+4311 ISRDEITEEDMTR

-4331 EADELMTKEKVTVNV
+4331 EEPDDIITRDKTTINI
-4346 TEETRQLGDTHETV
+4346 TEESRQVGDTHETV
-4360 VRETTTTRDGE
+4360 VRETTTTRDGG
-4371 QEQRIIKETKTQQ
+4371 QEQRVIKETKTQE
-4384 TVMADGSTVKTTSIT
+4384 TAMSDGSTVKTTSIT
-4399 TFTTQLDTKEAEDF
+4399 TFTTQLDSKEHDDLGDLSKTKTKIFAEQVA
-4413 PDTSKIKKEIFEVMT
+4413 E
-4428 DEPAASIPEEK
+4428 EPTESLPEEK
-4439 DVYKT
+4439 HIYSTK
-4444 MTAKEKSEA
+4444 TAKEKSEA
-4453 FVEQRMKSDIFSQEL
+4453 FFEQRMKSDIFSQEL

-4476 PEHKVITPKETGA
+4476 PERKVLTPKDTKA
-4489 PVSLQAESAE
+4489 PVSLQAQVVAQ
-4499 HPLTSPIRVPEESV
+4499 PLTSPILVPKETVED
-4513 QEIVWEVSQERSET
+4513 IVWEVSQERSET
-4527 VLSETVE
+4527 IMSETVQ
-4534 DIPSHQ
+4534 DIPLQQ
-4540 PIESHQVKEISRE
+4540 PVESHHVKDISVDGH
-4553 EQKKPAKPRRKS
+4553 KKMEKTPAKP
-4565 SGSTEGKLSEE
+4565 STASTKAKLSEE

-4584 IVEEVKMEA
+4584 IVEEVKAEA
-4593 VKRSPIAPTAEGLG
+4593 VKRSPLVTPSQTVKDFSAALQDEGAQAPL
-4607 ESDGATQP
+4607 P
-4615 PFPRPSPES
+4615 KPVPES

-4634 EKYIQEQLGDEV
+4634 GKYIQEQLGDDL

-4663 MLQKKMIGSE
+4663 ILQKKMVGRE
-4673 YQHSMEITD
+4673 YQQSMEITD

-4698 MERLRQMTEED
+4698 MERLRQMTEEED
-4709 DTQRYAREPSEA
+4709 IQRFPREPSEA

-4727 IIIHETA
+4727 IIIHETV
-4734 DDIMSSEYDQAN
+4734 DDIISSEYDQAN
-4746 QMITKT
+4746 QMISKT
-4752 LDALKTAE
+4752 LDALKTADINKTE
-4760 LAKVDRPIETIK
+4760 RSIETIR
-4772 EVPETTVHTAVTE
+4772 EVPETVVSTAKVE
-4785 TKDVTVGEKTDFAK
+4785 VKRDIDFSDTKELIK
-4799 LSKLEVTE
+4799 LSQSEVKE

-4817 EKAQESE
+4817 EKAKESE
-4824 AVRQASLTAAELRQ
+4824 AVKQASLATELRQ
-4838 ASGSRE
+4838 ATGIQE
-4844 HSRTPSPKP
+4844 QSRTPSPKSGSKP
-4853 GSRKGSWMDDED
+4853 GSRKGSWMDDEE

-4877 KKMFKEEMTTDKDV
+4877 KKMFKEEMTSDQQDV
-4891 FEEGSVKESKEV
+4891 FDVDTKDSEPQVAKMMH
-4903 KVSQQK
+4903 QK
-4909 SSDREVHMESSM
+4909 SSESHKEVHMESSM

-4929 TVESVRSIE
+4929 TVESVRSFVE
-4938 GKIKAEVITSVVKEV
+4938 AKMRPEAATSVIRESR
-4953 KEVETEK
+4953 EVEREKTE
-4960 KEEVVMRKKGHV
+4960 EERSVTVHEVVVMRKKSHV

-4981 DFDTYS
+4981 DFDAYS

-5017 LISERT
+5017 LMSER

-5034 SQDASQY
+5034 SQDTSQY
-5041 SSYSTSSQDYR
+5041 SSYSNSSRDYR
-5052 TAASSIS
+5052 TAASSMS

-5071 SGHLASF
+5071 SGNLASV
-5078 ELSEASETLVPSAA
+5078 ELSEASETLVPSAV
-5092 ELEKDMDLLDQD
+5092 ELEKDMDLLEQELM
-5104 VADEE
+5104 EE
-5109 ASHSHHPIIPQL
+5109 DLSHTAQQSHHTIIPQL
-5121 TIQSDT
+5121 TIQSET
-5127 PKSEDAPGSFEVESD
+5127 PKSEDMPCPFDLESD
-5142 DAEFEQDS
+5142 DGEFDQEA
-5150 KDTDSY
+5150 KDEERETHV
-5156 TSKMKRSIE
+5156 TSRMKRSIE
-5165 MTFYPEPKPLSSD
+5165 MTFHPEPKSLTDD
-5178 KKGSV
+5178 KKPTV
-5183 TESVASSLEES
+5183 VESIASSLEES
-5194 TVSEVSMATVVE
+5194 TLSEVSMATVIE

-5217 DSNMT
+5217 DSIMT
-5222 ASSVSEQMMSSV
+5222 TSSVSEHMVSSI
-5234 EGQDFDHQVTCT
+5234 EGQESERQISRT

-5251 TTDTGDGDMTLHS
+5251 TTETGDGDMALHS
-5264 VTITATSVPPST
+5264 VTITATAVPSST
-5276 DDQSTASMCTQ
+5276 PDQSTASMCTQ
-5287 VTSETRAQVELT
+5287 VTSETRSQVDLT
-5299 ESEQFFRANG
+5299 ESEQFFHANG

-5317 EYDDEEVQGARPA
+5317 EYDDEEVRGARPGI
-5330 VAPTVP
+5330 APTMPP
-5336 AFQEAAGAIAGP
+5336 AQEVAGAVAGP
-5348 SEGPQKVVIVEECY
+5348 SEGPQKVTIVEECY

-5381 LAEAELQY
+5381 MAEAELQY

-5404 IEEPIERPR
+5404 IDEPLERPR
-5413 TPEPGYI
+5413 TPEPGYV
-5420 PSPRPTSMIIQ
+5420 PSSRPTQMIIQ
-5431 SPEEPEEFTEV
+5431 SPDEPEEFTEV

-5451 TTYEERDEGSR
+5451 TTYEEREEGAR
-5462 SSVSDVM
+5462 SLIPGMSV
-5469 SIDVPDITV
+5469 DVPDITV

-5505 LAEAEDRGPDIPA
+5505 LAEASAQEVPA

-5523 ESASTCASRKSSST
+5523 ESASTGPSRKSSST
-5537 DSEQGREYCLDDMA
+5537 DSEQGREYCLDDVA
-5551 QGPSFGSF
+5551 RGLPFESF
-5559 EMVEADEIDDFSE
+5559 EMIEAGDIDDFSE
-5572 YERTLYMHE
+5572 YERTLCMHE
-5581 ERMME
+5581 ERMLE
-5586 MTQIKE
+5586 MSQIRE
-5592 EDEEEVEEERRLSS
+5592 EEEEEVEEDQRINT
-5606 SPIPIPTQLKAV
+5606 SPIAIPSQLKAV
-5618 KIDNSNTPSESQASD
+5618 KVETKRQGSIDSQ
-5633 ETEDPEETGDPT
+5633 THDPEEVSTVGADPT

-5662 ANYEYQQTG
+5662 ANFDYPQGG
-5671 FIEHVYSG
+5671 FLEHVYSG

-5695 LSHITKNS
+5695 LSHITKTS

-5716 RKFFTRSGEHDDVS
+5716 RKFFTRSGEHDDIS
-5730 MTSLQEFENLEQ
+5730 MSSLQEFENLERE
-5742 QVAVEA
+5742 VAVEA
-5748 IARRASSGSQESLNG
+5748 VARRSSSGSQESLNG
-5763 KRPESKSGHGD
+5763 KKPESKSGQGD

-5783 LQEFERLEKECLIVE
+5783 LQEFERLEKECIVVE
-5798 QIEKKAQEEAAMLS
+5798 QIEKKAQEEEAMLS

-5817 HESQMSESE
+5817 HESQVSESE

-5831 SEPGRASVEGEE
+5831 SEAGRGSVEGEE
-5843 YDQRLFEID
+5843 FDQRMFEID
-5852 EIIRQAQDNV
+5852 EIIRLAQSNV
-5862 EKFDKTKAEY
+5862 EKFDKNKPGYA
-5872 EGVRLQD
+5872 GVQLQD

-5886 GSGSSH
+5886 GDDGTGSSQ

-5902 EGDADS
+5902 DGDADS

-5915 ELDLD
+5915 ELDMDNPDAAIAL
-5920 QTGVTSLGSSAKQD
+5920 SAKLD
-5934 TMSMSADS
+5934 VMTASTDS
-5942 IEAAPKHKVP
+5942 IEALAKKNKVP
-5952 RETSQDSLEKADA
+5952 RETSQDSLEKVQT
-5965 RSSDPMTTSVDSIE
+5965 RSSDPMATSVDSIDLTS
-5979 FVCRQDLMTTST
+5979 RQDPMTAST
-5991 DSIEARRRRP
+5991 DSLEGRRKRQDP
-6001 DAMSASTDS
+6001 MSASTDS
-6010 IEPSRRDIM
+6010 IDPCRRDLM
-6019 ATSIDSLGRDDSSG
+6019 TTSVDSLGRDDSSG

-6046 PLPRDGGVMEC
+6046 PLPKDGLMEC
-6057 SLESLEP
+6057 STDSLEP
-6064 TSSQATHATYQYDT
+6064 SSSQATHAFYQYDT

-6093 LVASTDD
+6093 LLASTDE
-6100 FPDMMTSS
+6100 FPDVMTSS
-6108 MYIPEGELPPESEE
+6108 MYLPEGELPREGEE
-6122 QYIRYMQASGG
+6122 HYVKYMHASSGS
-6133 TAAEIVQPTSE
+6133 AAEMVAGTSE
-6144 EGYSHTVTRV
+6144 PGFSHSITRV
-6154 VRLPPEAKQ
+6154 VRLPPEAHH
-6163 VTFTGPDAQKKMEEY
+6163 VTFTGPDAQSKLEDY
-6178 MQGFNVGEHTTQEE
+6178 IQDFNAGQHSSQDEV
-6192 TVDAQGN
+6192 VDDQGN

-6204 VTQKRIVADPKETK
+6204 VTQTRVVADPSRTE
-6218 EHGFSVADPSVE
+6218 EHGFSLSEPSTE
-6230 ELETRDEHGNV
+6230 ETETETRDEHGNV
-6241 TRIVKRTVVTTHTV
+6241 TRVIRRTVVTSQTI

-6268 PPTTVSSPAT
+6268 GPVSSSSSSSSSP
-6278 SFSRIPRPV
+6278 FSRIPRPV
-6287 TSPPLASRSPPP
+6287 TSPPLASRPPPP

-6312 LPSLEPNTV
+6312 PPSLEPNTV
-6321 SGVGVDEMSSVMES
+6321 SGLDVEEMSSVMES
-6335 YTSDGSDPITTTQTT
+6335 YTSDGSDPIIATHITRYDPDPLTTTTTTHTT
-6350 RIIRRAEIED
+6350 RIIRRTQVED

>member
-1 MRLPFLEKT
+1 MPVENDVTLQNGQDTGGGGGGGGGGDGTVVPSDNNAVVEQAQPEQQQQQQQQPAPPNPTIVNGTHPKAPPPT
-10 DGSASFL
+10 DDQTAQDSPKDVKKSDGSASFL

-53 KEGHVSVVT
+53 KEGHVHVVT
-62 ELLQRGANVDAAT
+62 ELLQRGASVDAAT

-97 VQHQAMVN
+97 VQHQALVN

-223 LLIQRGADVNYVA
+223 LLIQRGADVNYIA

-278 AARSGHDTVVDM
+278 AARSGHETVVDM

-335 VDFLTALHVA
+335 VDYLTALHVA

-362 DPNARALN
+362 DPNSRALN

-384 KVVELLLKHCAS
+384 KVVELLLKHGAS

-583 VALLLLDKGASP
+583 VALLLLDKTASP

-623 YGASANAESK
+623 FGASANAESK

-648 DMATLLIEHNAQAG
+648 DMATLLIEHNASPG

-689 HGAQIDPS
+689 HGAQIDPV
-697 TKAGYTPLHVACH
+697 TKAGYTPLHVASH

-726 VESSTQLGYTPLHQA
+726 VDSTTQLGYTPLHQA

-752 LLENKAEPNAETK
+752 LLENKAEPNAETN

-826 GDDTMLG
+826 GDDNLVSSMFGKQQHVTLPYYEGQLRYTSDDTMLG
-833 DQSYRYLTA
+833 DQSYRYLTV

-865 SFISNTMAA
+865 SFISNSMAA
-874 PPVAPVDQLSPQHQ
+874 PPVAPADQLSPQHQ
-888 KEQQYAQYT
+888 KEQQYAQFT
-897 GHYPSDNV
+897 ASYPSDNV

-918 LNTTLNTTIDSAMIE
+918 LNTTLNTTVDSAVLE
-933 SQIIPTQVANQ
+933 PQIFTTQLASK

-949 NQTQVQQTVGQS
+949 NQGPLQHEMQGQVSKTQGAPGQGKGSKSTTAQGPTSQVVTAEVTNVKGAAPQMKSKKDKSVKGTTAAGTVVVQGTAVEDAAPQVMTDQIISGQMTS
-961 AKGQVPADQDSVPEK
+961 DQVPAEPEK
-976 AAEILSGWEGVSLNS
+976 AVEMLVGWEGVSLNS

-1065 EALGSRILEM
+1065 EALASRILEM

-1248 PVPQASSK
+1248 PVPQAASK

-1373 EDKTLEQQELFV
+1373 EDKTLENQEMFV

-1399 PQYLEFAGNLVPV
+1399 PQFLEFAGNLVPV

-1431 PFTVRVKDQHADPIG
+1431 PFTVRVKDQHADCIG

-1458 WKKASLMSLLKPPV
+1458 WKKASLVSLLKPPV

-1564 PDNAPKQAIVML
+1564 PDNAPQQAIVML

-1610 NVELVTDDIEKAMA
+1610 NVELVTDDIERAMA

-1633 DAFRYELGPS
+1633 EAFREELGPS
-1643 RDTTLNRDVSLDV
+1643 RDATLNRDISLDV

-1677 EEEENQRSYQ
+1677 EEEENQRTYQ
-1687 DKTRREQH
+1687 EKTSREQRA
-1695 TADMSPTYESEE
+1695 ADMSPTYESEE
-1707 KKYAGEEKIVTEEK
+1707 KKYAGEEKIVAEDK
-1721 ITKEEIRDGSA
+1721 VTKVMKDEP
-1732 VTVTT
+1732 TVIEATT
-1737 TTTSVVTEPVTES
+1737 IVEQPDVQS
-1750 KKEAVIKPK
+1750 KKEAVIAEVKK
-1759 EEPKDEA
+1759 DVIEEKAPAVVEP
-1766 IITEKVVQEDRKVPP
+1766 TEKM
-1781 AKEAEKVED
+1781 KEQMAEKVE
-1790 KVPKPEK
+1790 ER
-1797 GGEKPVVLDKAEEK
+1797 VLEE
-1811 VVEKVDEEVVEQKVE
+1811 KVE
-1826 EKPVVKV
+1826 EKPIVDIEKHVEVVDKLQ
-1833 VEKSTDVGEKA
+1833 ESKLRLDEKA
-1844 KDVTERL
+1844 PEAL
-1851 EEKAQEVPP
+1851 PP
-1860 ASLDEAQK
+1860 SKMPEDK
-1868 AGTTT
+1868 TVTTT
-1873 ATEIITGPDG
+1873 KVIEGPDG
-1883 TTTSSTTTTTE
+1883 TISTTTTTE
-1894 RRSFTTEDDGTV
+1894 RRSFVTSDDGAV
-1906 KEHIVIEK
+1906 QEHIVIEK
-1914 KTTSF
+1914 RTAKV
-1919 VDGLETGEDKSEIL
+1919 VDGMTAEEDKSDIL
-1933 QKLGE
+1933 QRLGE

-1945 QLEERFK
+1945 KLEEKFK
-1952 EKRKAVEPEVAQE
+1952 EKRKTEEPEVTQE
-1965 EVRETTVVA
+1965 EVSEASVVA
-1974 KRREGQAEPTSQ
+1974 TRHEGQAHPTSQ
-1986 VVVEHSHQ
+1986 VVVEHDPS
-1994 PTSLSATITSTTTT
+1994 TISTTTT
-2008 TSITPTPDGFTQASV
+2008 TTVKTSSISPTPEGFTQTSV
-2023 ESRQMSST
+2023 EKSQMSST
-2031 GGTTEV
+2031 RGTADVSTAGTT
-2037 STKGTAI
+2037 
-2044 TATEPVTGDETVMQ
+2044 
-2058 MGQALI
+2058 
-2064 QQRTSRPDSRRAA
+2064 
-2077 HDVLQWDTPL
+2077 
-2087 EDSAYKKR
+2087 
-2095 LEDGKEQVLSDDSTK
+2095 
-2110 AGRTEERGCSPI
+2110 
-2122 TVLEARAEVD
+2122 
-2132 HVAMRPLSRAGSHT
+2132 
-2146 ITTTTSWGAPVTTTT
+2146 VTTG
-2161 SIEVDDDQSARC
+2161 
-2173 VQLTLHSESRVTL
+2173 QL
-2186 HAPGG
+2186 
-2191 VWEGLHVE
+2191 
-2199 QEPEHQ
+2199 
-2205 DEEQQ
+2205 
-2210 PQEDK
+2210 
-2215 NVGDN
+2215 VGDTILQAG
-2220 DVPAEASPDSGPVHK
+2220 PA
-2235 NEGETLREQ
+2235 
-2244 DLDGDIYQ
+2244 
-2252 YSAEDA
+2252 
-2258 HELESKVQI
+2258 
-2267 KKSECS
+2267 
-2273 LSQGADAIVST
+2273 
-2284 TLEEVSSTEAPTYLI
+2284 
-2299 AEKIREDIV
+2299 
-2308 VDSSKTNEDFQLP
+2308 P
-2321 SITGAPDV
+2321 SI
-2329 QVDLSMDEVQM
+2329 
-2340 PILSSIKD
+2340 
-2348 SISEGSIP
+2348 
-2356 DIGNL
+2356 
-2361 PSTSKISISAENI
+2361 
-2374 VIAHRDNTLSAES
+2374 
-2387 VSSDKEFGDSAEVE
+2387 
-2401 DAKKVMAESAQDVVE
+2401 
-2416 IASRPLSDEDS
+2416 
-2427 ENVSPS
+2427 
-2433 YDVIETECAIPPV
+2433 
-2446 SGEDSAYLT
+2446 
-2455 SEATAPSAHRPTTL
+2455 
-2469 MITSNSNESTDD
+2469 
-2481 AECTANDLTKLGRED
+2481 
-2496 DIPKE
+2496 
-2501 LKEETSVAEVEELE
+2501 
-2515 EQGMGELAASERPP
+2515 
-2529 GSESGAVPRPERPAR
+2529 
-2544 PAPRTTTLVKVKVEK
+2544 
-2559 RPVGSHLL
+2559 
-2567 VRERSVH
+2567 
-2574 EHQPTAHVPSVEE
+2574 
-2587 EVRGLMQEVKEAT
+2587 
-2600 SQIKQEVKE
+2600 
-2609 LRQADTPTP
+2609 
-2618 DTPTPLREFKEFLN
+2618 
-2632 REEEQELERLPTI
+2632 
-2645 KEMCRESEEDASGTV
+2645 
-2660 GAPSMFGKRPGI
+2660 FGKRPI
-2672 ESFFY
+2672 QSFFY
-2677 KGFFLPQ
+2677 KGFFHPA
-2684 GTHEATQI
+2684 GTHEATHITEQQPTSLS
-2692 AEHQTTTVS
+2692 HD
-2701 QEQASSGLPTPGTKA
+2701 QASSGLPTSGIKA
-2716 GSAHGKSKLTEAD
+2716 GS
-2729 LAVLESMVIAQEAEV
+2729 
-2744 EEMAFAHDQ
+2744 
-2753 AEAQAKA
+2753 
-2760 QEEQLQA
+2760 
-2767 RNQGQQQKPKVK
+2767 
-2779 GQKKQGQ
+2779 
-2786 AKRQQQQGK
+2786 
-2795 VEEQSLLDKAQ
+2795 
-2806 GHIQQEKGKGQL
+2806 
-2818 KDKKGALPEIKSETQ
+2818 
-2833 SKVGQVQQN
+2833 
-2842 EEGQKQ
+2842 
-2848 PSHIESLI
+2848 
-2856 QPAQAQQ
+2856 
-2863 AQSEDL
+2863 
-2869 AQTTQVH
+2869 
-2876 VESLIQPTQEKGQV
+2876 
-2890 QQVQVESLIQPTQE
+2890 
-2904 KGQTQQ
+2904 
-2910 VQVESLIQPTQ
+2910 
-2921 EKGQAQVQVESL
+2921 
-2933 IQPTQEKGQAQQVQV
+2933 
-2948 ESLIQPTQEKGQA
+2948 
-2961 QVQVENLIQPTQVKG
+2961 
-2976 QAQQVQ
+2976 
-2982 VESLIQPTQEKG
+2982 
-2994 QAQIQVKNLIQP
+2994 
-3006 TQVKGQAQVQVES
+3006 
-3019 LIQPTQ
+3019 
-3025 EKVQLEDLS
+3025 
-3034 QPTSKKSQAHSQAG
+3034 
-3048 VKDQIQQGQ
+3048 
-3057 AEYIIQQTQELAQ
+3057 
-3070 QPQTGEATQG
+3070 
-3080 QLGLTQQLRVNGHQQ
+3080 
-3095 QVQLGQIFIQKE
+3095 
-3107 GQFSQDQAQTLVQQE
+3107 
-3122 TPSKQVQPEAT
+3122 
-3133 TKVRQSTTRVTSP
+3133 
-3146 GKGHSA
+3146 
-3152 TLASAATPV
+3152 
-3161 GQEKQQQQFGD
+3161 
-3172 LTKRVA
+3172 
-3178 DVASTMASTLESITA
+3178 
-3193 VAEGLEGSHLSSDE
+3193 
-3207 GEEQLMLM
+3207 
-3215 RDSPRW
+3215 
-3221 EDEEIQAEDTDEP
+3221 
-3234 RAIKAEIKL
+3234 
-3243 LVKTTE
+3243 
-3249 VGKESIEIRSIR
+3249 
-3261 EFVESDEKNLAGFGG
+3261 
-3276 VVPSPIPEAGRV
+3276 
-3288 TPQGDRVYTLQRSS
+3288 
-3302 PSARTPS
+3302 
-3309 PRFVR
+3309 
-3314 QQQSSPVSSYIQPT
+3314 
-3328 HDEFDLMAQVRDGVL
+3328 
-3343 HGGCPEAQG
+3343 
-3352 MDWEGKS
+3352 
-3359 VDSMYTETVV
+3359 
-3369 QARISMPPAV
+3369 
-3379 DTSEGVAPTFSPTT
+3379 
-3393 TLPCAAPQPSTSP
+3393 
-3406 HTDLTF
+3406 
-3412 QTHDL
+3412 
-3417 TQQPPYSHL
+3417 
-3426 NLEPSHLHESH
+3426 
-3437 LVEPQSFD
+3437 
-3445 ISPSSVTKLSDPL
+3445 
-3458 FLEKGFTSAAEGLS
+3458 
-3472 KLVTSPSAAS
+3472 
-3482 LQSESVAPFTGTDD
+3482 
-3496 MAAASV
+3496 
-3502 TYNTSSAVLSI
+3502 
-3513 GPVSPTEDSSED
+3513 
-3525 HAEIDRTSTELSPDS
+3525 
-3540 VRFEQDMLETRTED
+3540 
-3554 EAPDLDDDMMAGS
+3554 
-3567 PMLGPELSERVFS
+3567 
-3580 VEATEDT
+3580 
-3587 DITTPMEMR
+3587 
-3596 DSHTERDA
+3596 
-3604 TASNLESVDDKEG
+3604 
-3617 TEGKSDLKDQCWD
+3617 
-3630 NEDNITCLA
+3630 
-3639 QETAE
+3639 
-3644 IHSRVIK
+3644 
-3651 LQEKVKAQEVDLTT
+3651 
-3665 AKSEAELILNTVAD
+3665 
-3679 IREAVSNGKGESD
+3679 
-3692 VQKSKMAQNILENI
+3692 
-3706 SSISDTVAK
+3706 
-3715 IIQNL
+3715 
-3720 NPSDVETSSLLM
+3720 
-3732 KGETGVTKTE
+3732 
-3742 STVKETG
+3742 
-3749 SPEEGSPSDSN
+3749 
-3760 IRDQTFSDLLDSDDI
+3760 
-3775 NRESLEDEFEKL
+3775 
-3787 AAEMS
+3787 
-3792 LSPKAEEALV
+3792 
-3802 HKPEAT
+3802 
-3808 ITTVPSDAITYPVS
+3808 
-3822 SSIIYPSKTPDALQ
+3822 
-3836 ATQREPD
+3836 D

-3857 VKPSAET
+3857 VKPPAET
-3864 TGGHSHISPSPVPHP
+3864 TGGHSHISPSQIPHP
-3879 SQSSSLTTDQKKV
+3879 SQSSKSQSFTKQKLPSKIPAPEQQHRPLEASTSL
-3892 PSTKPVSQE
+3892 
-3901 EGQRPT
+3901 
-3907 DESTTPSRPTRRHE
+3907 PSRPARRHE
-3921 RTFSQASNIYT
+3921 RTLSQATNIYT
-3932 GAIPTEP
+3932 GTIPPES
-3939 KQEGKKG
+3939 KQDQKRD
-3946 EKETI
+3946 EKEAI
-3951 PEEADGVSESI
+3951 AEETDGISENI

-3973 SVTGQSFEA
+3973 SVTSQSFES
-3982 KGTQLIKTETESD
+3982 KGSHLLKSETESD

-4003 TVVEQQI
+4003 TVIERQVL
-4010 PEKKPSVGESS
+4010 PEKSSIVAESF
-4021 DSETEYLA
+4021 DSEEDYVA
-4029 HREKPAFYENQA
+4029 HREDPAFYENKG
-4041 FIGTEK
+4041 FVGTEK
-4047 IDVPKEEERDGA
+4047 IDLPKETTREGA
-4059 VSPFEVRRRM
+4059 VSPFEVFRDKDHK
-4069 ESQDLPSPEDI
+4069 EDIQSPEDI

-4127 SSTLQKKEERKQ
+4127 SSLLQKKEEKEHKIREMEEKKRKEK
-4139 TLEET
+4139 TEIKEELKSVT
-4144 VQSEKDLSKIKKETR
+4144 DIKSR
-4159 EDIVSKTDVEKVES
+4159 VES
-4173 EQKKDK
+4173 KMEKSSGVTDYSETSESSRLHEEKMESKDK
-4179 VSKKDDVSEI
+4179 TIISDVTKGDRKTI
-4189 TESSKLLKEKMQ
+4189 T
-4201 VKEKKSLS
+4201 
-4209 EVSTGDSK
+4209 
-4217 VVTQTDLLSEKK
+4217 
-4229 EKESTEK
+4229 
-4236 AGKVSMVDKKIV
+4236 
-4248 SQTDI
+4248 QTDI
-4253 SKEKIEKEIV
+4253 SKEKKEKECIEKMIHERKDSHSGTFSKTVSTSEEKV
-4263 EKAEEVIHE
+4263 ESSSEAKEVIH
-4272 SRENESGILS
+4272 
-4282 RTVSKSEE
+4282 TKS
-4290 KAESLSEARETIQTR
+4290 
-4305 STEDQD
+4305 EDQD

-4324 TEETSEE
+4324 TEETSDEE
-4331 EADELMTKEKVTVNV
+4331 PDDVLGTDKVTVNI
-4346 TEETRQLGDTHETV
+4346 TEETRQLGDTHETI
-4360 VRETTTTRDGE
+4360 VRETTTTRDGD
-4371 QEQRIIKETKTQQ
+4371 QEQRIIKETKTQE

-4399 TFTTQLDTKEAEDF
+4399 TFTTQLDAKDSEDESEGLPGMKHGKTSSEKES
-4413 PDTSKIKKEIFEVMT
+4413 SK
-4428 DEPAASIPEEK
+4428 AR
-4439 DVYKT
+4439 
-4444 MTAKEKSEA
+4444 TAKEKSAA
-4453 FVEQRMKSDIFSQEL
+4453 FVEQQMKSEIFSQEL

-4476 PEHKVITPKETGA
+4476 PEHKVITPKDIRA
-4489 PVSLQAESAE
+4489 PVSLQTHRAAQSLA
-4499 HPLTSPIRVPEESV
+4499 SPILVPEENIQDV
-4513 QEIVWEVSQERSET
+4513 IWEASQERSDSFI
-4527 VLSETVE
+4527 SETVQ
-4534 DIPSHQ
+4534 DIPIQQAYEHHL
-4540 PIESHQVKEISRE
+4540 IKDIS
-4553 EQKKPAKPRRKS
+4553 QDSKSTSDKARRKS
-4565 SGSTEGKLSEE
+4565 SGFEKTKLSEE

-4584 IVEEVKMEA
+4584 IVEEVKQEA
-4593 VKRSPIAPTAEGLG
+4593 VKRSPLATPSQTVKDFPAEYM
-4607 ESDGATQP
+4607 
-4615 PFPRPSPES
+4615 PEEEFEEELARLPKMKAEA
-4624 AFTEETTTKI
+4624 AFTKETSSKI
-4634 EKYIQEQLGDEV
+4634 EKYIQEQLGDDM
-4646 DEKQLKLIESVT
+4646 DEKQLRLIESVT
-4658 ARKTE
+4658 ARKAE
-4663 MLQKKMIGSE
+4663 MLQRKLIGSD
-4673 YQHSMEITD
+4673 YQQSMEITD

-4698 MERLRQMTEED
+4698 MERLRQMTEEED
-4709 DTQRYAREPSEA
+4709 NQRYPREPSEA

-4727 IIIHETA
+4727 MIIHDSV
-4734 DDIMSSEYDQAN
+4734 DDVSSEYDQAN

-4752 LDALKTAE
+4752 LDALKGTDIT
-4760 LAKVDRPIETIK
+4760 KPKSIDTIEEIPEEREISHFDGKGLTEISK
-4772 EVPETTVHTAVTE
+4772 TEV
-4785 TKDVTVGEKTDFAK
+4785 K
-4799 LSKLEVTE
+4799 E

-4824 AVRQASLTAAELRQ
+4824 AVKQASLAAAELTKG
-4838 ASGSRE
+4838 APGSLE

-4853 GSRKGSWMDDED
+4853 GSRKGSWMDDEE

-4877 KKMFKEEMTTDKDV
+4877 KKMFKEEMTSDKQEEV
-4891 FEEGSVKESKEV
+4891 FDEGPSSAEGIKDTRVYH
-4903 KVSQQK
+4903 QK
-4909 SSDREVHMESSM
+4909 SSESHKEVHMESSM

-4929 TVESVRSIE
+4929 TVESFRSFE
-4938 GKIKAEVITSVVKEV
+4938 GKMKSEVTTSVIKEV
-4953 KEVETEK
+4953 REIDSDK
-4960 KEEVVMRKKGHV
+4960 KEEKLSSGSQEEVVLRKKKTHID
-4972 EEFNRRSGT
+4972 EFNRRSGT
-4981 DFDTYS
+4981 DFDAYS

-4997 AEGTSDSRAGSRP
+4997 AEGTSDSRTGSRP

-5017 LISERT
+5017 LMSDRTT

-5034 SQDASQY
+5034 SQDTSQY
-5041 SSYSTSSQDYR
+5041 SNYSTTSQEYR
-5052 TAASSIS
+5052 TAASSMS

-5071 SGHLASF
+5071 SGNLASI
-5078 ELSEASETLVPSAA
+5078 ELSSEASETLVPSAL
-5092 ELEKDMDLLDQD
+5092 ELERDMDLLEQELY
-5104 VADEE
+5104 EE
-5109 ASHSHHPIIPQL
+5109 EMIQSAQSHHPVIPQL

-5127 PKSEDAPGSFEVESD
+5127 PKSEDAPGTFDLESD
-5142 DAEFEQDS
+5142 DAEYEQETKDEDYDDS
-5150 KDTDSY
+5150 VHT
-5156 TSKMKRSIE
+5156 TSKMKRSME
-5165 MTFYPEPKPLSSD
+5165 MTFHPEPKPLID
-5178 KKGSV
+5178 EKKQPV
-5183 TESVASSLEES
+5183 AESVASSLEES
-5194 TVSEVSMATVVE
+5194 TLSELSMTTVVE
-5206 QDKSMQGSTTT
+5206 QEKSLQGSTT

-5222 ASSVSEQMMSSV
+5222 ASSVSEQMMSSL
-5234 EGQDFDHQVTCT
+5234 EGHELERHISRT

-5251 TTDTGDGDMTLHS
+5251 TTETGDGDKALHS
-5264 VTITATSVPPST
+5264 VTITATSVPSST
-5276 DDQSTASMCTQ
+5276 PDQNTASMCTQ
-5287 VTSETRAQVELT
+5287 VTSETRSEADLT

-5330 VAPTVP
+5330 VSPIMPSALEV
-5336 AFQEAAGAIAGP
+5336 AGAVAGP
-5348 SEGPQKVVIVEECY
+5348 SEGPKKVLITEECY

-5373 MRESEYSE
+5373 MRESEYSDM
-5381 LAEAELQY
+5381 AEAELQY

-5399 SSMLV
+5399 SSML
-5404 IEEPIERPR
+5404 IIDEPIVRPK
-5413 TPEPGYI
+5413 TPEPGYR
-5420 PSPRPTSMIIQ
+5420 PSSRPTQMIVQ
-5431 SPEEPEEFTEV
+5431 SPEEAEFTEV

-5451 TTYEERDEGSR
+5451 TTYEEREEGAR
-5462 SSVSDVM
+5462 SLMPGM
-5469 SIDVPDITV
+5469 SIDVPDITI

-5505 LAEAEDRGPDIPA
+5505 LAEADTKGSEIPA

-5537 DSEQGREYCLDDMA
+5537 DSEQGREYCLDDKIGA
-5551 QGPSFGSF
+5551 PSFGSF
-5559 EMVEADEIDDFSE
+5559 EMIEADDIDDISE
-5572 YERTLYMHE
+5572 FERTLFMHE

-5586 MTQIKE
+5586 MSQIKE
-5592 EDEEEVEEERRLSS
+5592 EDEEYEDDDDKRVST
-5606 SPIPIPTQLKAV
+5606 SPIPIPSQLKAV
-5618 KIDNSNTPSESQASD
+5618 KLDSEVGHGEKKNDTEDIQDSES
-5633 ETEDPEETGDPT
+5633 DPS

-5654 LQFEESDA
+5654 LQFEESSA
-5662 ANYEYQQTG
+5662 AQYDYSQG
-5671 FIEHVYSG
+5671 FMEHVYSG

-5695 LSHITKNS
+5695 FSHITKNS

-5716 RKFFTRSGEHDDVS
+5716 RKFFTRSGEHDDIS
-5730 MTSLQEFENLEQ
+5730 MNSLQEFENLERA
-5742 QVAVEA
+5742 VAVEA
-5748 IARRASSGSQESLNG
+5748 VARRSSSGSQDSLNG
-5763 KRPESKSGHGD
+5763 RRPDGKSGQGD

-5783 LQEFERLEKECLIVE
+5783 LQEFERLEKECLVVE
-5798 QIEKKAQEEAAMLS
+5798 AIEKKAQEEEAMLS

-5817 HESQMSESE
+5817 HESQVSESE

-5831 SEPGRASVEGEE
+5831 SEPGRGSVDGEE
-5843 YDQRLFEID
+5843 YDHRMFEID
-5852 EIIRQAQDNV
+5852 EIIRQAQTNV
-5862 EKFDKTKAEY
+5862 EKFDKNKPGY
-5872 EGVRLQD
+5872 EGVQLRD
-5879 IVSVDGS
+5879 IVSVDVS
-5886 GSGSSH
+5886 GEDGTGSSQ

-5920 QTGVTSLGSSAKQD
+5920 QTSVTGTAASAKQD
-5934 TMSMSADS
+5934 VMNVSTDS
-5942 IEAAPKHKVP
+5942 IEASTKNKVP
-5952 RETSQDSLEKADA
+5952 RETSQDSLEKVVIKT
-5965 RSSDPMTTSVDSIE
+5965 DPMTASADSIE
-5979 FVCRQDLMTTST
+5979 FAVHQDVMTTSI
-5991 DSIEARRRRP
+5991 DSLEGRQKRQDP
-6001 DAMSASTDS
+6001 MSASTDS
-6010 IEPSRRDIM
+6010 IEPGKRDIM
-6019 ATSIDSLGRDDSSG
+6019 ASSIDSLGRDDSSG
-6033 RDADISSGSEQVR
+6033 RDADISSGSEQIR
-6046 PLPRDGGVMEC
+6046 PIPRDALMEC
-6057 SLESLEP
+6057 STDSLEP
-6064 TSSQATHATYQYDT
+6064 TSSQATHAYQYDT
-6078 DSIMSGSFTSGCSNT
+6078 DSVMSGSFTSGCSNT
-6093 LVASTDD
+6093 LVASAED

-6108 MYIPEGELPPESEE
+6108 LYLPEGELPPEGE
-6122 QYIRYMQASGG
+6122 QYVQYMHSSSGSAVQVKKASD
-6133 TAAEIVQPTSE
+6133 EP
-6144 EGYSHTVTRV
+6144 GYSHTITRV
-6154 VRLPPEAKQ
+6154 VTLPPEARQ
-6163 VTFTGPDAQKKMEEY
+6163 ISFTGPDAQKKLEKYLRE
-6178 MQGFNVGEHTTQEE
+6178 FNAGEHSSQDE
-6192 TVDAQGN
+6192 TVDGEGN

-6204 VTQKRIVADPKETK
+6204 VTQKRVVVDPRQTH
-6218 EHGFSVADPSVE
+6218 EHGFSVSDPSIE
-6230 ELETRDEHGNV
+6230 ESEIRDEHGNV
-6241 TRIVKRTVVTTHTV
+6241 TRVVRRTVVTTHTV
-6255 EVDLDTGEPIVQP
+6255 EVDLDTGEPVQKFC
-6268 PPTTVSSPAT
+6268 PTTEASS
-6278 SFSRIPRPV
+6278 SSSSSSRIPRPV
-6287 TSPPLASRSPPP
+6287 TSPPLASRLPRP

-6312 LPSLEPNTV
+6312 PPSLEPNTV
-6321 SGVGVDEMSSVMES
+6321 SDVVQPDSGAGARQAPGLDVEEMSNIMES
-6335 YTSDGSDPITTTQTT
+6335 YTSEGSDLITTTTHTTTSIDPDPITSTQIT
-6350 RIIRRAEIED
+6350 RITRRMEIKD
-6360 GEVKE
+6360 GEIKE

>member
-2058 MGQALI
+2058 MG
-2064 QQRTSRPDSRRAA
+2064 
-2077 HDVLQWDTPL
+2077 
-2087 EDSAYKKR
+2087 
-2095 LEDGKEQVLSDDSTK
+2095 
-2110 AGRTEERGCSPI
+2110 
-2122 TVLEARAEVD
+2122 
-2132 HVAMRPLSRAGSHT
+2132 
-2146 ITTTTSWGAPVTTTT
+2146 
-2161 SIEVDDDQSARC
+2161 
-2173 VQLTLHSESRVTL
+2173 
-2186 HAPGG
+2186 
-2191 VWEGLHVE
+2191 
-2199 QEPEHQ
+2199 
-2205 DEEQQ
+2205 
-2210 PQEDK
+2210 
-2215 NVGDN
+2215 
-2220 DVPAEASPDSGPVHK
+2220 
-2235 NEGETLREQ
+2235 
-2244 DLDGDIYQ
+2244 
-2252 YSAEDA
+2252 
-2258 HELESKVQI
+2258 
-2267 KKSECS
+2267 
-2273 LSQGADAIVST
+2273 
-2284 TLEEVSSTEAPTYLI
+2284 
-2299 AEKIREDIV
+2299 
-2308 VDSSKTNEDFQLP
+2308 
-2321 SITGAPDV
+2321 
-2329 QVDLSMDEVQM
+2329 
-2340 PILSSIKD
+2340 
-2348 SISEGSIP
+2348 
-2356 DIGNL
+2356 
-2361 PSTSKISISAENI
+2361 
-2374 VIAHRDNTLSAES
+2374 
-2387 VSSDKEFGDSAEVE
+2387 
-2401 DAKKVMAESAQDVVE
+2401 
-2416 IASRPLSDEDS
+2416 
-2427 ENVSPS
+2427 
-2433 YDVIETECAIPPV
+2433 
-2446 SGEDSAYLT
+2446 
-2455 SEATAPSAHRPTTL
+2455 
-2469 MITSNSNESTDD
+2469 
-2481 AECTANDLTKLGRED
+2481 
-2496 DIPKE
+2496 
-2501 LKEETSVAEVEELE
+2501 
-2515 EQGMGELAASERPP
+2515 
-2529 GSESGAVPRPERPAR
+2529 
-2544 PAPRTTTLVKVKVEK
+2544 
-2559 RPVGSHLL
+2559 
-2567 VRERSVH
+2567 
-2574 EHQPTAHVPSVEE
+2574 
-2587 EVRGLMQEVKEAT
+2587 
-2600 SQIKQEVKE
+2600 
-2609 LRQADTPTP
+2609 
-2618 DTPTPLREFKEFLN
+2618 
-2632 REEEQELERLPTI
+2632 
-2645 KEMCRESEEDASGTV
+2645 
-2660 GAPSMFGKRPGI
+2660 
-2672 ESFFY
+2672 
-2677 KGFFLPQ
+2677 Q

-6321 SGVGVDEMSSVMES
+6321 SDVVQPDSGAGARQAPGVGVDEMSSVMES

>member
-2058 MGQALI
+2058 MGQ
-2064 QQRTSRPDSRRAA
+2064 
-2077 HDVLQWDTPL
+2077 
-2087 EDSAYKKR
+2087 
-2095 LEDGKEQVLSDDSTK
+2095 
-2110 AGRTEERGCSPI
+2110 
-2122 TVLEARAEVD
+2122 
-2132 HVAMRPLSRAGSHT
+2132 
-2146 ITTTTSWGAPVTTTT
+2146 
-2161 SIEVDDDQSARC
+2161 
-2173 VQLTLHSESRVTL
+2173 
-2186 HAPGG
+2186 
-2191 VWEGLHVE
+2191 
-2199 QEPEHQ
+2199 
-2205 DEEQQ
+2205 
-2210 PQEDK
+2210 
-2215 NVGDN
+2215 
-2220 DVPAEASPDSGPVHK
+2220 
-2235 NEGETLREQ
+2235 
-2244 DLDGDIYQ
+2244 
-2252 YSAEDA
+2252 
-2258 HELESKVQI
+2258 
-2267 KKSECS
+2267 
-2273 LSQGADAIVST
+2273 
-2284 TLEEVSSTEAPTYLI
+2284 
-2299 AEKIREDIV
+2299 
-2308 VDSSKTNEDFQLP
+2308 
-2321 SITGAPDV
+2321 
-2329 QVDLSMDEVQM
+2329 
-2340 PILSSIKD
+2340 
-2348 SISEGSIP
+2348 
-2356 DIGNL
+2356 
-2361 PSTSKISISAENI
+2361 
-2374 VIAHRDNTLSAES
+2374 
-2387 VSSDKEFGDSAEVE
+2387 
-2401 DAKKVMAESAQDVVE
+2401 
-2416 IASRPLSDEDS
+2416 
-2427 ENVSPS
+2427 
-2433 YDVIETECAIPPV
+2433 
-2446 SGEDSAYLT
+2446 
-2455 SEATAPSAHRPTTL
+2455 
-2469 MITSNSNESTDD
+2469 
-2481 AECTANDLTKLGRED
+2481 
-2496 DIPKE
+2496 
-2501 LKEETSVAEVEELE
+2501 
-2515 EQGMGELAASERPP
+2515 
-2529 GSESGAVPRPERPAR
+2529 
-2544 PAPRTTTLVKVKVEK
+2544 
-2559 RPVGSHLL
+2559 
-2567 VRERSVH
+2567 
-2574 EHQPTAHVPSVEE
+2574 
-2587 EVRGLMQEVKEAT
+2587 
-2600 SQIKQEVKE
+2600 
-2609 LRQADTPTP
+2609 
-2618 DTPTPLREFKEFLN
+2618 
-2632 REEEQELERLPTI
+2632 
-2645 KEMCRESEEDASGTV
+2645 
-2660 GAPSMFGKRPGI
+2660 
-2672 ESFFY
+2672 
-2677 KGFFLPQ
+2677 

-2701 QEQASSGLPTPGTKA
+2701 QEQ
-2716 GSAHGKSKLTEAD
+2716 AHGKSKLTEAD

-6321 SGVGVDEMSSVMES
+6321 SDVVQPDSGAGARQAPGVGVDEMSSVMES

>member
-1 MRLPFLEKT
+1 MYLEIEIEKDRGREKKYVTLKLEEDTHKIKMKFDRKPDFEVPDFIMLGKRRSRAKRKT

-384 KVVELLLKHCAS
+384 KVVELLLKHGAS

-648 DMATLLIEHNAQAG
+648 DMATLLIEHNAAPG

-689 HGAQIDPS
+689 HGAQIDPA

-826 GDDTMLG
+826 GDDNLVSSMFGKQQHVTLPFYEGQLRYTSDDTMLG

-949 NQTQVQQTVGQS
+949 NQTQVQQPVGQS

-1276 GVFRKRS
+1276 
-1283 LKGGTTRAQ
+1283 GGTTRAQ

-1610 NVELVTDDIEKAMA
+1610 NVELVTDDIERAMA

-1656 SYDEQDMMKRLKELR
+1656 SYDEQDMMK

-1721 ITKEEIRDGSA
+1721 ITKEEMKDGSA

-1737 TTTSVVTEPVTES
+1737 TTTSVVAEPVTES
-1750 KKEAVIKPK
+1750 KKEA
-1759 EEPKDEA
+1759 KDKT
-1766 IITEKVVQEDRKVPP
+1766 IITEKVVPEDQKAPP

-1797 GGEKPVVLDKAEEK
+1797 KEEKPIVLDKAEEK
-1811 VVEKVDEEVVEQKVE
+1811 VVEKVEEVVVEQKVE

-1833 VEKSTDVGEKA
+1833 VEKSAEVGEKA
-1844 KDVTERL
+1844 KDASEKL
-1851 EEKAQEVPP
+1851 EEKAPEVPP

-1873 ATEIITGPDG
+1873 ATEVITGPDG

-1894 RRSFTTEDDGTV
+1894 RRSFTTADDGTV

-1919 VDGLETGEDKSEIL
+1919 VDGMEKGEDKSEIL
-1933 QKLGE
+1933 LKLGE

-1994 PTSLSATITSTTTT
+1994 PTNLSATITSTTTT

-2044 TATEPVTGDETVMQ
+2044 TTTQPVIGDETVMQ
-2058 MGQALI
+2058 MG
-2064 QQRTSRPDSRRAA
+2064 
-2077 HDVLQWDTPL
+2077 
-2087 EDSAYKKR
+2087 
-2095 LEDGKEQVLSDDSTK
+2095 
-2110 AGRTEERGCSPI
+2110 
-2122 TVLEARAEVD
+2122 
-2132 HVAMRPLSRAGSHT
+2132 
-2146 ITTTTSWGAPVTTTT
+2146 
-2161 SIEVDDDQSARC
+2161 
-2173 VQLTLHSESRVTL
+2173 
-2186 HAPGG
+2186 
-2191 VWEGLHVE
+2191 
-2199 QEPEHQ
+2199 
-2205 DEEQQ
+2205 
-2210 PQEDK
+2210 
-2215 NVGDN
+2215 
-2220 DVPAEASPDSGPVHK
+2220 
-2235 NEGETLREQ
+2235 
-2244 DLDGDIYQ
+2244 
-2252 YSAEDA
+2252 
-2258 HELESKVQI
+2258 
-2267 KKSECS
+2267 
-2273 LSQGADAIVST
+2273 
-2284 TLEEVSSTEAPTYLI
+2284 
-2299 AEKIREDIV
+2299 
-2308 VDSSKTNEDFQLP
+2308 
-2321 SITGAPDV
+2321 
-2329 QVDLSMDEVQM
+2329 
-2340 PILSSIKD
+2340 
-2348 SISEGSIP
+2348 
-2356 DIGNL
+2356 
-2361 PSTSKISISAENI
+2361 
-2374 VIAHRDNTLSAES
+2374 
-2387 VSSDKEFGDSAEVE
+2387 
-2401 DAKKVMAESAQDVVE
+2401 
-2416 IASRPLSDEDS
+2416 
-2427 ENVSPS
+2427 
-2433 YDVIETECAIPPV
+2433 
-2446 SGEDSAYLT
+2446 
-2455 SEATAPSAHRPTTL
+2455 
-2469 MITSNSNESTDD
+2469 
-2481 AECTANDLTKLGRED
+2481 
-2496 DIPKE
+2496 
-2501 LKEETSVAEVEELE
+2501 
-2515 EQGMGELAASERPP
+2515 
-2529 GSESGAVPRPERPAR
+2529 
-2544 PAPRTTTLVKVKVEK
+2544 
-2559 RPVGSHLL
+2559 
-2567 VRERSVH
+2567 
-2574 EHQPTAHVPSVEE
+2574 
-2587 EVRGLMQEVKEAT
+2587 
-2600 SQIKQEVKE
+2600 
-2609 LRQADTPTP
+2609 
-2618 DTPTPLREFKEFLN
+2618 
-2632 REEEQELERLPTI
+2632 
-2645 KEMCRESEEDASGTV
+2645 
-2660 GAPSMFGKRPGI
+2660 
-2672 ESFFY
+2672 
-2677 KGFFLPQ
+2677 Q

-2701 QEQASSGLPTPGTKA
+2701 QEQ
-2716 GSAHGKSKLTEAD
+2716 AHGKSKLTEAD

-2760 QEEQLQA
+2760 QEEQL
-2767 RNQGQQQKPKVK
+2767 RKKGQQQKPKVK
-2779 GQKKQGQ
+2779 GQKKQDQ
-2786 AKRQQQQGK
+2786 AKGQLQQGK
-2795 VEEQSLLDKAQ
+2795 VEEQALLDKAQ
-2806 GHIQQEKGKGQL
+2806 AQIHQEKIKGQL
-2818 KDKKGALPEIKSETQ
+2818 KDKKSAQPEVKNETQ
-2833 SKVGQVQQN
+2833 SKAGQVQQSQ
-2842 EEGQKQ
+2842 EGQKL
-2848 PSHIESLI
+2848 PSN
-2856 QPAQAQQ
+2856 
-2863 AQSEDL
+2863 
-2869 AQTTQVH
+2869 
-2876 VESLIQPTQEKGQV
+2876 VESLIQPTQTQQV
-2890 QQVQVESLIQPTQE
+2890 QLGGLAQSTQGQVESLIQPTQF
-2904 KGQTQQ
+2904 Q
-2910 VQVESLIQPTQ
+2910 S
-2921 EKGQAQVQVESL
+2921 
-2933 IQPTQEKGQAQQVQV
+2933 QAQQVQV
-2948 ESLIQPTQEKGQA
+2948 ES
-2961 QVQVENLIQPTQVKG
+2961 LIQPTQVKG

-2982 VESLIQPTQEKG
+2982 VESLIQPTQVKG
-2994 QAQIQVKNLIQP
+2994 QAQQVQVGSLIQP
-3006 TQVKGQAQVQVES
+3006 TQVKGQAQQVQVGS

-3025 EKVQLEDLS
+3025 VKGQAEIQFENLS
-3034 QPTSKKSQAHSQAG
+3034 QPPLMKSQAQSQAET
-3048 VKDQIQQGQ
+3048 KDQMQQGQ
-3057 AEYIIQQTQELAQ
+3057 VEYILQQTSGLVQ
-3070 QPQTGEATQG
+3070 QPQTGEAIQG
-3080 QLGLTQQLRVNGHQQ
+3080 QVGLTQQLRVNGHQQ
-3095 QVQLGQIFIQKE
+3095 QIQTQVQRE
-3107 GQFSQDQAQTLVQQE
+3107 GQSPQDKVQALIQSQGQVQTLKQQE
-3122 TPSKQVQPEAT
+3122 TPSKQIQPETT
-3133 TKVRQSTTRVTSP
+3133 TKIQQSTTRVVSP
-3146 GKGHSA
+3146 GKGHA
-3152 TLASAATPV
+3152 PTLASAATPA
-3161 GQEKQQQQFGD
+3161 GQTKQQQFGD

-3221 EDEEIQAEDTDEP
+3221 EDEEIQAEETDEP

-3261 EFVESDEKNLAGFGG
+3261 EFVESDEKNLSGFGG
-3276 VVPSPIPEAGRV
+3276 IVPSPVPEAGRV
-3288 TPQGDRVYTLQRSS
+3288 TPQGDRVYTLQRGS

-3369 QARISMPPAV
+3369 QARISMLPAV
-3379 DTSEGVAPTFSPTT
+3379 DTSEGVAPTSSPTT
-3393 TLPCAAPQPSTSP
+3393 TLPCATPQPSTSP

-3412 QTHDL
+3412 QTYDL
-3417 TQQPPYSHL
+3417 TQRPPYSHL

-3458 FLEKGFTSAAEGLS
+3458 FLEKGFTSATEGLS

-3482 LQSESVAPFTGTDD
+3482 LQSESVAPYTGTDD

-3567 PMLGPELSERVFS
+3567 PVLGPELSERVFS

-3630 NEDNITCLA
+3630 TEDNITCLA

-3651 LQEKVKAQEVDLTT
+3651 LQEKVQAQEIDRTT

-3692 VQKSKMAQNILENI
+3692 EQKSKMAQDILDSI

-3720 NPSDVETSSLLM
+3720 TPSDVETSSLLM

-3742 STVKETG
+3742 STVIEAG

-3808 ITTVPSDAITYPVS
+3808 MTTVPSDAITYPVS

-3879 SQSSSLTTDQKKV
+3879 SQSSSLTTDQKKT

-3901 EGQRPT
+3901 EGQRPP
-3907 DESTTPSRPTRRHE
+3907 DESTIPSRPTRRHE

-3932 GAIPTEP
+3932 GAIPTET

-3946 EKETI
+3946 DKETI
-3951 PEEADGVSESI
+3951 PEEADGVSETI

-3982 KGTQLIKTETESD
+3982 KGTQLIKAETESD

-4003 TVVEQQI
+4003 TVVEQRI
-4010 PEKKPSVGESS
+4010 PDKKPSVGESS
-4021 DSETEYLA
+4021 DSEAEYLA

-4047 IDVPKEEERDGA
+4047 IDVPKEGDRDGA
-4059 VSPFEVRRRM
+4059 VSPFEVRRRA

-4144 VQSEKDLSKIKKETR
+4144 VESEKDLSKMKKETR

-4209 EVSTGDSK
+4209 EVSTADSR

-4236 AGKVSMVDKKIV
+4236 AGKVSMVDKKVV

-4253 SKEKIEKEIV
+4253 SKEKIEKEV
-4263 EKAEEVIHE
+4263 LEKAEEIIHE
-4272 SRENESGILS
+4272 SRENEGAILS

-4399 TFTTQLDTKEAEDF
+4399 TFTTQLDTKETDEF
-4413 PDTSKIKKEIFEVMT
+4413 PEKGKIKKEIFTKEMA
-4428 DEPAASIPEEK
+4428 DEPSASIPEEK

-4489 PVSLQAESAE
+4489 PVSLQAKTAE

-4540 PIESHQVKEISRE
+4540 PIESHQVKEIPRE

-4565 SGSTEGKLSEE
+4565 SGATEGRLSEE

-4593 VKRSPIAPTAEGLG
+4593 VKRSPIAPPAEEFG
-4607 ESDGATQP
+4607 ERDGAAKP

-4634 EKYIQEQLGDEV
+4634 EKYIQEQLGDDV

-4663 MLQKKMIGSE
+4663 MLHRKMIGSE

-4734 DDIMSSEYDQAN
+4734 DDVMSSEYDQAN

-4760 LAKVDRPIETIK
+4760 LGKVERPIDTIK
-4772 EVPETTVHTAVTE
+4772 EVPETTVLTAVTE
-4785 TKDVTVGEKTDFAK
+4785 TRDVTVAEKTDFAK
-4799 LSKLEVTE
+4799 LTKQEVQE

-4838 ASGSRE
+4838 GSGSRE

-4877 KKMFKEEMTTDKDV
+4877 KKMFKEEMTSDKDV
-4891 FEEGSVKESKEV
+4891 FGEGSAKESKEM

-4938 GKIKAEVITSVVKEV
+4938 GKIRAEVITSVVKEV

-4981 DFDTYS
+4981 DFDAYS

-4997 AEGTSDSRAGSRP
+4997 AEGTSDSRTGSRP

-5104 VADEE
+5104 AAEE
-5109 ASHSHHPIIPQL
+5109 EISHSHHTVIPQL

-5142 DAEFEQDS
+5142 EADFEQDG

-5156 TSKMKRSIE
+5156 TTSKMKRSIE
-5165 MTFYPEPKPLSSD
+5165 MTFYPEPKPLSTD

-5317 EYDDEEVQGARPA
+5317 EYDDEEVRGARPA

-5389 SLEEQPEAEM
+5389 SLDEQPEAEM

-5413 TPEPGYI
+5413 TPEPGFI
-5420 PSPRPTSMIIQ
+5420 PSSRPTSMIIQ

-5462 SSVSDVM
+5462 SSVSEMM

-5551 QGPSFGSF
+5551 HGPSFGSF

-5586 MTQIKE
+5586 MSQIKE

-5633 ETEDPEETGDPT
+5633 ETEETDETGDPT

-5798 QIEKKAQEEAAMLS
+5798 QIERKAQEEAAMLS

-5862 EKFDKTKAEY
+5862 EKFDKSKAEY

-5920 QTGVTSLGSSAKQD
+5920 QTGVTSVGSSAKQD

-5942 IEAAPKHKVP
+5942 IEAAPRHKVP
-5952 RETSQDSLEKADA
+5952 RETSQDSLEKAEA

-5979 FVCRQDLMTTST
+5979 FVSRQDLMTTST
-5991 DSIEARRRRP
+5991 DSIEGRRRRP

-6108 MYIPEGELPPESEE
+6108 MYLPEGELPPESEE

-6133 TAAEIVQPTSE
+6133 TATEIVQPSSE

-6163 VTFTGPDAQKKMEEY
+6163 ITFTGPDAQKKMEEY
-6178 MQGFNVGEHTTQEE
+6178 MQSFNAGEHTTQEE
-6192 TVDAQGN
+6192 AVDAQGN

-6204 VTQKRIVADPKETK
+6204 VTQKRIVTDPKETK

-6230 ELETRDEHGNV
+6230 EVETRDEHGNV

-6268 PPTTVSSPAT
+6268 PPTTVSSSPAT
-6278 SFSRIPRPV
+6278 SFSSRIPRPV

-6321 SGVGVDEMSSVMES
+6321 SDVVQPDSGAGARQAPGVGVDEMSSVMES
-6335 YTSDGSDPITTTQTT
+6335 YTSDGSDPITTTHTT
-6350 RIIRRAEIED
+6350 RIIRRTEVED

>member
-1 MRLPFLEKT
+1 MYLEIEIEKDRGREKKYVTLKLEEDTHKIKMKFDRKPDFEVPDFIMLGKRRSRAKRKT

-384 KVVELLLKHCAS
+384 KVVELLLKHGAS

-648 DMATLLIEHNAQAG
+648 DMATLLIEHNAAPG

-689 HGAQIDPS
+689 HGAQIDPA

-826 GDDTMLG
+826 GDDNLVSSMFGKQQHVTLPFYEGQLRYTSDDTMLG

-949 NQTQVQQTVGQS
+949 NQTQVQQPVGQS

-976 AAEILSGWEGVSLNS
+976 AAEILSGWEG
-991 LASCLSAGT
+991 
-1000 NTSGM
+1000 
-1005 WRDRFLV
+1005 FLV

-1276 GVFRKRS
+1276 
-1283 LKGGTTRAQ
+1283 GGTTRAQ

-1610 NVELVTDDIEKAMA
+1610 NVELVTDDIERAMA

-1656 SYDEQDMMKRLKELR
+1656 SYDEQDMMK

-1721 ITKEEIRDGSA
+1721 ITKEEMKDGSA

-1737 TTTSVVTEPVTES
+1737 TTTSVVAEPVTES
-1750 KKEAVIKPK
+1750 KKEA
-1759 EEPKDEA
+1759 KDKT
-1766 IITEKVVQEDRKVPP
+1766 IITEKVVPEDQKAPP

-1797 GGEKPVVLDKAEEK
+1797 KEEKPIVLDKAEEK
-1811 VVEKVDEEVVEQKVE
+1811 VVEKVEEVVVEQKVE

-1833 VEKSTDVGEKA
+1833 VEKSAEVGEKA
-1844 KDVTERL
+1844 KDASEKL
-1851 EEKAQEVPP
+1851 EEKAPEVPP

-1873 ATEIITGPDG
+1873 ATEVITGPDG

-1894 RRSFTTEDDGTV
+1894 RRSFTTADDGTV

-1919 VDGLETGEDKSEIL
+1919 VDGMEKGEDKSEIL
-1933 QKLGE
+1933 LKLGE

-1994 PTSLSATITSTTTT
+1994 PTNLSATITSTTTT

-2044 TATEPVTGDETVMQ
+2044 TTTQPVIGDETVMQ

-2077 HDVLQWDTPL
+2077 QDVLQWDTPL
-2087 EDSAYKKR
+2087 EDSAYKTR
-2095 LEDGKEQVLSDDSTK
+2095 LEDGKEQVLSNDSTK
-2110 AGRTEERGCSPI
+2110 AGQTEERGCSPI
-2122 TVLEARAEVD
+2122 TVLEARPEVD
-2132 HVAMRPLSRAGSHT
+2132 HVATRPRSRAGSHT

-2191 VWEGLHVE
+2191 VWEGLHGVE
-2199 QEPEHQ
+2199 QQPEHQ

-2210 PQEDK
+2210 PHEDK
-2215 NVGDN
+2215 HVGDN
-2220 DVPAEASPDSGPVHK
+2220 DVPAEASPDAGPENK
-2235 NEGETLREQ
+2235 SEGETLTEQ
-2244 DLDGDIYQ
+2244 DFYDDIHQ
-2252 YSAEDA
+2252 AKDA

-2284 TLEEVSSTEAPTYLI
+2284 SVGEVSSNEAPTYDLI
-2299 AEKIREDIV
+2299 AKEKITEDIV
-2308 VDSSKTNEDFQLP
+2308 LDSSKINEDIQLP
-2321 SITGAPDV
+2321 SSTGAPDV

-2348 SISEGSIP
+2348 SIPEGSAP
-2356 DIGNL
+2356 ETGSL
-2361 PSTSKISISAENI
+2361 PSPSKIRVSDEEID
-2374 VIAHRDNTLSAES
+2374 IAHEDNALSGES
-2387 VSSDKEFGDSAEVE
+2387 IRSDKTLGDSAAVE
-2401 DAKKVMAESAQDVVE
+2401 IANKIMTESAQDVLE
-2416 IASRPLSDEDS
+2416 SASQPLSDEDLES
-2427 ENVSPS
+2427 VSPS
-2433 YDVIETECAIPPV
+2433 YDIKETECAIPAL
-2446 SGEDSAYLT
+2446 SGDDSAYLA

-2501 LKEETSVAEVEELE
+2501 LKEETSVTEMEDLE
-2515 EQGMGELAASERPP
+2515 EQGMGELAVSERPP

-2559 RPVGSHLL
+2559 RPITSHLL

-2574 EHQPTAHVPSVEE
+2574 EHQPTVHVPSVEE

-2716 GSAHGKSKLTEAD
+2716 GS
-2729 LAVLESMVIAQEAEV
+2729 
-2744 EEMAFAHDQ
+2744 
-2753 AEAQAKA
+2753 
-2760 QEEQLQA
+2760 
-2767 RNQGQQQKPKVK
+2767 
-2779 GQKKQGQ
+2779 
-2786 AKRQQQQGK
+2786 
-2795 VEEQSLLDKAQ
+2795 
-2806 GHIQQEKGKGQL
+2806 
-2818 KDKKGALPEIKSETQ
+2818 
-2833 SKVGQVQQN
+2833 
-2842 EEGQKQ
+2842 
-2848 PSHIESLI
+2848 
-2856 QPAQAQQ
+2856 
-2863 AQSEDL
+2863 
-2869 AQTTQVH
+2869 
-2876 VESLIQPTQEKGQV
+2876 
-2890 QQVQVESLIQPTQE
+2890 
-2904 KGQTQQ
+2904 
-2910 VQVESLIQPTQ
+2910 
-2921 EKGQAQVQVESL
+2921 
-2933 IQPTQEKGQAQQVQV
+2933 
-2948 ESLIQPTQEKGQA
+2948 
-2961 QVQVENLIQPTQVKG
+2961 
-2976 QAQQVQ
+2976 
-2982 VESLIQPTQEKG
+2982 
-2994 QAQIQVKNLIQP
+2994 
-3006 TQVKGQAQVQVES
+3006 
-3019 LIQPTQ
+3019 
-3025 EKVQLEDLS
+3025 
-3034 QPTSKKSQAHSQAG
+3034 
-3048 VKDQIQQGQ
+3048 
-3057 AEYIIQQTQELAQ
+3057 
-3070 QPQTGEATQG
+3070 
-3080 QLGLTQQLRVNGHQQ
+3080 
-3095 QVQLGQIFIQKE
+3095 
-3107 GQFSQDQAQTLVQQE
+3107 
-3122 TPSKQVQPEAT
+3122 
-3133 TKVRQSTTRVTSP
+3133 
-3146 GKGHSA
+3146 
-3152 TLASAATPV
+3152 
-3161 GQEKQQQQFGD
+3161 
-3172 LTKRVA
+3172 
-3178 DVASTMASTLESITA
+3178 
-3193 VAEGLEGSHLSSDE
+3193 
-3207 GEEQLMLM
+3207 
-3215 RDSPRW
+3215 
-3221 EDEEIQAEDTDEP
+3221 
-3234 RAIKAEIKL
+3234 
-3243 LVKTTE
+3243 
-3249 VGKESIEIRSIR
+3249 
-3261 EFVESDEKNLAGFGG
+3261 
-3276 VVPSPIPEAGRV
+3276 
-3288 TPQGDRVYTLQRSS
+3288 
-3302 PSARTPS
+3302 
-3309 PRFVR
+3309 
-3314 QQQSSPVSSYIQPT
+3314 
-3328 HDEFDLMAQVRDGVL
+3328 
-3343 HGGCPEAQG
+3343 
-3352 MDWEGKS
+3352 
-3359 VDSMYTETVV
+3359 
-3369 QARISMPPAV
+3369 
-3379 DTSEGVAPTFSPTT
+3379 
-3393 TLPCAAPQPSTSP
+3393 
-3406 HTDLTF
+3406 
-3412 QTHDL
+3412 
-3417 TQQPPYSHL
+3417 
-3426 NLEPSHLHESH
+3426 
-3437 LVEPQSFD
+3437 
-3445 ISPSSVTKLSDPL
+3445 
-3458 FLEKGFTSAAEGLS
+3458 
-3472 KLVTSPSAAS
+3472 
-3482 LQSESVAPFTGTDD
+3482 
-3496 MAAASV
+3496 
-3502 TYNTSSAVLSI
+3502 
-3513 GPVSPTEDSSED
+3513 
-3525 HAEIDRTSTELSPDS
+3525 
-3540 VRFEQDMLETRTED
+3540 
-3554 EAPDLDDDMMAGS
+3554 
-3567 PMLGPELSERVFS
+3567 
-3580 VEATEDT
+3580 
-3587 DITTPMEMR
+3587 
-3596 DSHTERDA
+3596 
-3604 TASNLESVDDKEG
+3604 
-3617 TEGKSDLKDQCWD
+3617 
-3630 NEDNITCLA
+3630 
-3639 QETAE
+3639 
-3644 IHSRVIK
+3644 
-3651 LQEKVKAQEVDLTT
+3651 
-3665 AKSEAELILNTVAD
+3665 
-3679 IREAVSNGKGESD
+3679 
-3692 VQKSKMAQNILENI
+3692 
-3706 SSISDTVAK
+3706 
-3715 IIQNL
+3715 
-3720 NPSDVETSSLLM
+3720 
-3732 KGETGVTKTE
+3732 
-3742 STVKETG
+3742 
-3749 SPEEGSPSDSN
+3749 
-3760 IRDQTFSDLLDSDDI
+3760 
-3775 NRESLEDEFEKL
+3775 
-3787 AAEMS
+3787 
-3792 LSPKAEEALV
+3792 
-3802 HKPEAT
+3802 
-3808 ITTVPSDAITYPVS
+3808 
-3822 SSIIYPSKTPDALQ
+3822 
-3836 ATQREPD
+3836 D

-3879 SQSSSLTTDQKKV
+3879 SQSSSLTTDQKKT

-3901 EGQRPT
+3901 EGQRPP
-3907 DESTTPSRPTRRHE
+3907 DESTIPSRPTRRHE

-3932 GAIPTEP
+3932 GAIPTET

-3946 EKETI
+3946 DKETI
-3951 PEEADGVSESI
+3951 PEEADGVSETI

-3982 KGTQLIKTETESD
+3982 KGTQLIKAETESD

-4003 TVVEQQI
+4003 TVVEQRI
-4010 PEKKPSVGESS
+4010 PDKKPSVGESS
-4021 DSETEYLA
+4021 DSEAEYLA

-4047 IDVPKEEERDGA
+4047 IDVPKEGDRDGA
-4059 VSPFEVRRRM
+4059 VSPFEVRRRA

-4144 VQSEKDLSKIKKETR
+4144 VESEKDLSKMKKETR

-4209 EVSTGDSK
+4209 EVSTADSR

-4236 AGKVSMVDKKIV
+4236 AGKVSMVDKKVV

-4253 SKEKIEKEIV
+4253 SKEKIEKEV
-4263 EKAEEVIHE
+4263 LEKAEEIIHE
-4272 SRENESGILS
+4272 SRENEGAILS

-4399 TFTTQLDTKEAEDF
+4399 TFTTQLDTKETDEF
-4413 PDTSKIKKEIFEVMT
+4413 PEKGKIKKEIFTKEMA
-4428 DEPAASIPEEK
+4428 DEPSASIPEEK

-4489 PVSLQAESAE
+4489 PVSLQAKTAE

-4540 PIESHQVKEISRE
+4540 PIESHQVKEIPRE

-4565 SGSTEGKLSEE
+4565 SGATEGRLSEE

-4593 VKRSPIAPTAEGLG
+4593 VKRSPIAPPAEEFG
-4607 ESDGATQP
+4607 ERDGAAKP

-4634 EKYIQEQLGDEV
+4634 EKYIQEQLGDDV

-4663 MLQKKMIGSE
+4663 MLHRKMIGSE

-4734 DDIMSSEYDQAN
+4734 DDVMSSEYDQAN

-4760 LAKVDRPIETIK
+4760 LGKVERPIDTIK
-4772 EVPETTVHTAVTE
+4772 EVPETTVLTAVTE
-4785 TKDVTVGEKTDFAK
+4785 TRDVTVAEKTDFAK
-4799 LSKLEVTE
+4799 LTKQEVQE

-4838 ASGSRE
+4838 GSGSRE

-4877 KKMFKEEMTTDKDV
+4877 KKMFKEEMTSDKDV
-4891 FEEGSVKESKEV
+4891 FGEGSAKESKEM

-4938 GKIKAEVITSVVKEV
+4938 GKIRAEVITSVVKEV

-4981 DFDTYS
+4981 DFDAYS

-4997 AEGTSDSRAGSRP
+4997 AEGTSDSRTGSRP

-5104 VADEE
+5104 AAEE
-5109 ASHSHHPIIPQL
+5109 EISHSHHTVIPQL

-5142 DAEFEQDS
+5142 EADFEQDG

-5156 TSKMKRSIE
+5156 TTSKMKRSIE
-5165 MTFYPEPKPLSSD
+5165 MTFYPEPKPLSTD

-5317 EYDDEEVQGARPA
+5317 EYDDEEVRGARPA

-5389 SLEEQPEAEM
+5389 SLDEQPEAEM

-5413 TPEPGYI
+5413 TPEPGFI
-5420 PSPRPTSMIIQ
+5420 PSSRPTSMIIQ

-5462 SSVSDVM
+5462 SSVSEMM

-5551 QGPSFGSF
+5551 HGPSFGSF

-5586 MTQIKE
+5586 MSQIKE

-5633 ETEDPEETGDPT
+5633 ETEETDETGDPT

-5798 QIEKKAQEEAAMLS
+5798 QIERKAQEEAAMLS

-5862 EKFDKTKAEY
+5862 EKFDKSKAEY

-5920 QTGVTSLGSSAKQD
+5920 QTGVTSVGSSAKQD

-5942 IEAAPKHKVP
+5942 IEAAPRHKVP
-5952 RETSQDSLEKADA
+5952 RETSQDSLEKAEA

-5979 FVCRQDLMTTST
+5979 FVSRQDLMTTST
-5991 DSIEARRRRP
+5991 DSIEGRRRRP

-6108 MYIPEGELPPESEE
+6108 MYLPEGELPPESEE

-6133 TAAEIVQPTSE
+6133 TATEIVQPSSE

-6163 VTFTGPDAQKKMEEY
+6163 ITFTGPDAQKKMEEY
-6178 MQGFNVGEHTTQEE
+6178 MQSFNAGEHTTQEE
-6192 TVDAQGN
+6192 AVDAQGN

-6204 VTQKRIVADPKETK
+6204 VTQKRIVTDPKETK

-6230 ELETRDEHGNV
+6230 EVETRDEHGNV

-6268 PPTTVSSPAT
+6268 PPTTVSSSPAT
-6278 SFSRIPRPV
+6278 SFSSRIPRPV

-6321 SGVGVDEMSSVMES
+6321 SDVVQPDSGAGARQAPGVGVDEMSSVMES
-6335 YTSDGSDPITTTQTT
+6335 YTSDGSDPITTTHTT
-6350 RIIRRAEIED
+6350 RIIRRTEVED

>member
-1 MRLPFLEKT
+1 MPVEHDTSHQNGQEDTGGGGNVSTEAPPQQPQQAPEPIATTIVNGTHPKVPSAADDQGRQESPKDPKKT

-384 KVVELLLKHCAS
+384 KVVELLLKHGAS

-648 DMATLLIEHNAQAG
+648 DMATLLIEHNAAPG

-689 HGAQIDPS
+689 HGAQIDPA

-826 GDDTMLG
+826 GDDNLVSSMFGKQQHVTLPFYEGQLRYTSDDTMLG

-949 NQTQVQQTVGQS
+949 NQTQVQQPVGQS

-1202 IKVGLQAQ
+1202 IKVGLQVNLFKPRKNHTGPMKKISVNNIPKKKRFSLIWIKKTLDGKLHKELLIKEGKQMTQIERKMSQVMYREEPMTDVNPRIPNAMRPVTSGLRISFSKVHSPSYGCKVKPYCNSLSAKASGISGWSVHCTDADDSEARSEAQ
-1210 PIPTDLVAKL
+1210 NTKLTLAERSWLGVASTFLYIWDYEVFDILQMVFFYIVPRIFWSSVRYRGILSLVEDRDSPYFKQFKKEWNAPKSLTTCTITTVDTTTTTITITSTFPTI
-1220 LGNRVA
+1220 NT
-1226 VSPIVTVE
+1226 STV
-1234 PRRRKFHKPITLTI
+1234 PL
-1248 PVPQASSK
+1248 Q
-1256 GMINQYSG
+1256 
-1264 EAPTLRLLCSIT
+1264 EAFT
-1276 GVFRKRS
+1276 
-1283 LKGGTTRAQ
+1283 GGTTRAQ

-1385 EVAKSRD
+1385 EVAKSRDVEVLEGKPQYLEFAGNLVPVTKSGDQLAFNFYAFRENRLPFTVRVKDQHADPIGRVAFMRQPKVGVNCVFPLIKMCSHQVAKSRD

-1610 NVELVTDDIEKAMA
+1610 NVELVTDDIERAMA

-1656 SYDEQDMMKRLKELR
+1656 SYDEQDMMK

-1721 ITKEEIRDGSA
+1721 ITKEEMKDGSA

-1737 TTTSVVTEPVTES
+1737 TTTSVVAEPVTES
-1750 KKEAVIKPK
+1750 KKEA
-1759 EEPKDEA
+1759 KDKT
-1766 IITEKVVQEDRKVPP
+1766 IITEKVVQEDQKAPP

-1797 GGEKPVVLDKAEEK
+1797 KEEKPIVVDKAEEK
-1811 VVEKVDEEVVEQKVE
+1811 VVDKVEEVVVEQKVE
-1826 EKPVVKV
+1826 EKPEVKV
-1833 VEKSTDVGEKA
+1833 VEKSAEVGEKA
-1844 KDVTERL
+1844 KDASEKL
-1851 EEKAQEVPP
+1851 EEKAPEVPP

-1873 ATEIITGPDG
+1873 ATEVITGPDG

-1894 RRSFTTEDDGTV
+1894 RRSFTTADDGTV

-1919 VDGLETGEDKSEIL
+1919 VDGMEKGEDKSEIL
-1933 QKLGE
+1933 LKLGE

-1994 PTSLSATITSTTTT
+1994 PTTLSATITSTTTT

-2044 TATEPVTGDETVMQ
+2044 TTTQPVIGDETVMQ

-2077 HDVLQWDTPL
+2077 QDVLQWDTPL

-2095 LEDGKEQVLSDDSTK
+2095 LEDGKERVLSDDSTK
-2110 AGRTEERGCSPI
+2110 AGHTEERGCSPI
-2122 TVLEARAEVD
+2122 TVLEARPEVD
-2132 HVAMRPLSRAGSHT
+2132 HVATRPRSRAGSHT

-2173 VQLTLHSESRVTL
+2173 LQLTLHSESRVTL

-2191 VWEGLHVE
+2191 VWEGLHGVE
-2199 QEPEHQ
+2199 QQPEHQ

-2210 PQEDK
+2210 PHEDK
-2215 NVGDN
+2215 HVGDN
-2220 DVPAEASPDSGPVHK
+2220 DVPAEASPDAGPVHK
-2235 NEGETLREQ
+2235 SEGETLTEQ
-2244 DLDGDIYQ
+2244 DSDGNIHQ
-2252 YSAEDA
+2252 AKDA

-2267 KKSECS
+2267 KKSEFS
-2273 LSQGADAIVST
+2273 LSQGADAIVSSSVGE
-2284 TLEEVSSTEAPTYLI
+2284 LNSTEAPTYDLI
-2299 AEKIREDIV
+2299 AKEKITENIV
-2308 VDSSKTNEDFQLP
+2308 LDSSKINEDIQLP
-2321 SITGAPDV
+2321 SSTGAPDV

-2348 SISEGSIP
+2348 SIPEGSVP
-2356 DIGNL
+2356 ETGSV
-2361 PSTSKISISAENI
+2361 PSSSKISVSAEEI
-2374 VIAHRDNTLSAES
+2374 DIAHEDNALSAES
-2387 VSSDKEFGDSAEVE
+2387 VSSDKELRDSATVE
-2401 DAKKVMAESAQDVVE
+2401 IANKVMAESAQDVLE
-2416 IASRPLSDEDS
+2416 IASQPLSDEDLES
-2427 ENVSPS
+2427 VSPS
-2433 YDVIETECAIPPV
+2433 YDIKETECAIPVV
-2446 SGEDSAYLT
+2446 SGDDSASLV

-2501 LKEETSVAEVEELE
+2501 LKEETSVTEVENLE
-2515 EQGMGELAASERPP
+2515 ELGMGELAVSERPP

-2559 RPVGSHLL
+2559 RPITSHLL

-2574 EHQPTAHVPSVEE
+2574 EHQPTVHVPSVEE

-2660 GAPSMFGKRPGI
+2660 G
-2672 ESFFY
+2672 
-2677 KGFFLPQ
+2677 

-2701 QEQASSGLPTPGTKA
+2701 QEQ
-2716 GSAHGKSKLTEAD
+2716 
-2729 LAVLESMVIAQEAEV
+2729 
-2744 EEMAFAHDQ
+2744 
-2753 AEAQAKA
+2753 
-2760 QEEQLQA
+2760 
-2767 RNQGQQQKPKVK
+2767 
-2779 GQKKQGQ
+2779 
-2786 AKRQQQQGK
+2786 
-2795 VEEQSLLDKAQ
+2795 
-2806 GHIQQEKGKGQL
+2806 
-2818 KDKKGALPEIKSETQ
+2818 
-2833 SKVGQVQQN
+2833 
-2842 EEGQKQ
+2842 
-2848 PSHIESLI
+2848 
-2856 QPAQAQQ
+2856 
-2863 AQSEDL
+2863 
-2869 AQTTQVH
+2869 
-2876 VESLIQPTQEKGQV
+2876 
-2890 QQVQVESLIQPTQE
+2890 
-2904 KGQTQQ
+2904 
-2910 VQVESLIQPTQ
+2910 
-2921 EKGQAQVQVESL
+2921 
-2933 IQPTQEKGQAQQVQV
+2933 
-2948 ESLIQPTQEKGQA
+2948 
-2961 QVQVENLIQPTQVKG
+2961 
-2976 QAQQVQ
+2976 
-2982 VESLIQPTQEKG
+2982 
-2994 QAQIQVKNLIQP
+2994 
-3006 TQVKGQAQVQVES
+3006 
-3019 LIQPTQ
+3019 
-3025 EKVQLEDLS
+3025 
-3034 QPTSKKSQAHSQAG
+3034 
-3048 VKDQIQQGQ
+3048 
-3057 AEYIIQQTQELAQ
+3057 
-3070 QPQTGEATQG
+3070 
-3080 QLGLTQQLRVNGHQQ
+3080 
-3095 QVQLGQIFIQKE
+3095 
-3107 GQFSQDQAQTLVQQE
+3107 
-3122 TPSKQVQPEAT
+3122 
-3133 TKVRQSTTRVTSP
+3133 
-3146 GKGHSA
+3146 
-3152 TLASAATPV
+3152 
-3161 GQEKQQQQFGD
+3161 
-3172 LTKRVA
+3172 
-3178 DVASTMASTLESITA
+3178 
-3193 VAEGLEGSHLSSDE
+3193 
-3207 GEEQLMLM
+3207 
-3215 RDSPRW
+3215 
-3221 EDEEIQAEDTDEP
+3221 
-3234 RAIKAEIKL
+3234 
-3243 LVKTTE
+3243 
-3249 VGKESIEIRSIR
+3249 
-3261 EFVESDEKNLAGFGG
+3261 
-3276 VVPSPIPEAGRV
+3276 
-3288 TPQGDRVYTLQRSS
+3288 
-3302 PSARTPS
+3302 
-3309 PRFVR
+3309 
-3314 QQQSSPVSSYIQPT
+3314 
-3328 HDEFDLMAQVRDGVL
+3328 
-3343 HGGCPEAQG
+3343 
-3352 MDWEGKS
+3352 
-3359 VDSMYTETVV
+3359 
-3369 QARISMPPAV
+3369 
-3379 DTSEGVAPTFSPTT
+3379 
-3393 TLPCAAPQPSTSP
+3393 
-3406 HTDLTF
+3406 
-3412 QTHDL
+3412 
-3417 TQQPPYSHL
+3417 
-3426 NLEPSHLHESH
+3426 
-3437 LVEPQSFD
+3437 
-3445 ISPSSVTKLSDPL
+3445 
-3458 FLEKGFTSAAEGLS
+3458 
-3472 KLVTSPSAAS
+3472 
-3482 LQSESVAPFTGTDD
+3482 
-3496 MAAASV
+3496 
-3502 TYNTSSAVLSI
+3502 
-3513 GPVSPTEDSSED
+3513 
-3525 HAEIDRTSTELSPDS
+3525 
-3540 VRFEQDMLETRTED
+3540 
-3554 EAPDLDDDMMAGS
+3554 
-3567 PMLGPELSERVFS
+3567 
-3580 VEATEDT
+3580 
-3587 DITTPMEMR
+3587 
-3596 DSHTERDA
+3596 
-3604 TASNLESVDDKEG
+3604 
-3617 TEGKSDLKDQCWD
+3617 
-3630 NEDNITCLA
+3630 
-3639 QETAE
+3639 
-3644 IHSRVIK
+3644 
-3651 LQEKVKAQEVDLTT
+3651 
-3665 AKSEAELILNTVAD
+3665 
-3679 IREAVSNGKGESD
+3679 
-3692 VQKSKMAQNILENI
+3692 
-3706 SSISDTVAK
+3706 
-3715 IIQNL
+3715 
-3720 NPSDVETSSLLM
+3720 
-3732 KGETGVTKTE
+3732 
-3742 STVKETG
+3742 
-3749 SPEEGSPSDSN
+3749 
-3760 IRDQTFSDLLDSDDI
+3760 
-3775 NRESLEDEFEKL
+3775 
-3787 AAEMS
+3787 
-3792 LSPKAEEALV
+3792 
-3802 HKPEAT
+3802 
-3808 ITTVPSDAITYPVS
+3808 
-3822 SSIIYPSKTPDALQ
+3822 
-3836 ATQREPD
+3836 D

-3879 SQSSSLTTDQKKV
+3879 SQSSSLTADQKKA

-3901 EGQRPT
+3901 EGQRPP
-3907 DESTTPSRPTRRHE
+3907 DDSTTPSRPTRRHE

-3932 GAIPTEP
+3932 GAIPTET

-3946 EKETI
+3946 DKETI
-3951 PEEADGVSESI
+3951 PEEVDGVSETI

-4003 TVVEQQI
+4003 TVVEQRV
-4010 PEKKPSVGESS
+4010 PDKKLSVGESS
-4021 DSETEYLA
+4021 DSEAEYLA

-4047 IDVPKEEERDGA
+4047 IDEPKEGERDGA
-4059 VSPFEVRRRM
+4059 VSPFEVRRRV

-4144 VQSEKDLSKIKKETR
+4144 VESEKDLSKIKKETR

-4209 EVSTGDSK
+4209 EVSIGDSK

-4236 AGKVSMVDKKIV
+4236 AGKVSMVDKKVV

-4253 SKEKIEKEIV
+4253 SKEKIEKEV
-4263 EKAEEVIHE
+4263 LEKAEEVIHE
-4272 SRENESGILS
+4272 SRENEGGILS

-4399 TFTTQLDTKEAEDF
+4399 TFTTQLDTKETDEF
-4413 PDTSKIKKEIFEVMT
+4413 PEKTKVKQEVFTKEMT
-4428 DEPAASIPEEK
+4428 DETSASIPEEK
-4439 DVYKT
+4439 DAYKT

-4489 PVSLQAESAE
+4489 PVSLQAKTAE

-4540 PIESHQVKEISRE
+4540 PIESHQVKEIPRE
-4553 EQKKPAKPRRKS
+4553 EQKKPAKPQRKS
-4565 SGSTEGKLSEE
+4565 SSSTEGRLSEE

-4593 VKRSPIAPTAEGLG
+4593 VKRSPIAPPAEEFG
-4607 ESDGATQP
+4607 ESEGAAKP

-4634 EKYIQEQLGDEV
+4634 EKYIQEQLGDDV

-4663 MLQKKMIGSE
+4663 MLHKKMIGSE

-4734 DDIMSSEYDQAN
+4734 DDVMSSEYDQAN

-4760 LAKVDRPIETIK
+4760 LGKVERPIDTIK
-4772 EVPETTVHTAVTE
+4772 EVPETTVLTAVTE
-4785 TKDVTVGEKTDFAK
+4785 TRDVAVAEKTDFAK
-4799 LSKLEVTE
+4799 LTKLEVQE

-4838 ASGSRE
+4838 GSGSRE

-4877 KKMFKEEMTTDKDV
+4877 KKMFKEEMTSDKDV
-4891 FEEGSVKESKEV
+4891 FEEGSAKESKEM

-4938 GKIKAEVITSVVKEV
+4938 GKIRAEVITSVVKEV

-4981 DFDTYS
+4981 DFDAYS

-4997 AEGTSDSRAGSRP
+4997 AEGTSDSRTASRP

-5104 VADEE
+5104 VAEE
-5109 ASHSHHPIIPQL
+5109 EISHSHHTVIPQL

-5142 DAEFEQDS
+5142 DAEFEQDG
-5150 KDTDSY
+5150 KDGDSY
-5156 TSKMKRSIE
+5156 TTSKMKRSIE
-5165 MTFYPEPKPLSSD
+5165 MTFYPEPKPLSTD

-5222 ASSVSEQMMSSV
+5222 ASSVSEQMVSSV
-5234 EGQDFDHQVTCT
+5234 GQDFDHQVTCT

-5413 TPEPGYI
+5413 TPEPGFI
-5420 PSPRPTSMIIQ
+5420 PSSRPTSMIIQ

-5469 SIDVPDITV
+5469 SVGVPDITV

-5551 QGPSFGSF
+5551 HGPSFGSF

-5586 MTQIKE
+5586 MSQIKE

-5633 ETEDPEETGDPT
+5633 ETEDPDETGDPS

-5654 LQFEESDA
+5654 LQFEESDVT
-5662 ANYEYQQTG
+5662 NYEYQQTG

-5695 LSHITKNS
+5695 LSHVTKNS

-5862 EKFDKTKAEY
+5862 EKFDKSKAEY

-5952 RETSQDSLEKADA
+5952 RETSQDSLEKAEA

-5979 FVCRQDLMTTST
+5979 FVSRQDVMTTST

-6133 TAAEIVQPTSE
+6133 TATEIVQPTSE

-6154 VRLPPEAKQ
+6154 VRLQPEAKQ
-6163 VTFTGPDAQKKMEEY
+6163 ITFTGPDAQKKMEEY
-6178 MQGFNVGEHTTQEE
+6178 MQSFNAGEHTTQEE
-6192 TVDAQGN
+6192 AVDAQGN

-6204 VTQKRIVADPKETK
+6204 VTQKRIVTDPKETK

-6268 PPTTVSSPAT
+6268 PPTTVSSTAA
-6278 SFSRIPRPV
+6278 SFSSRIPRPV

-6335 YTSDGSDPITTTQTT
+6335 YTSDGSDPITTTHTT
-6350 RIIRRAEIED
+6350 RIIRRTEVED
-6360 GEVKE
+6360 GEVRE

>member
-1 MRLPFLEKT
+1 MYLEIEIEKDRGREKKYVTLKLEEDTHKIKMKFDRKPDFEVPDFIMLGKRRSRAKRKT

-384 KVVELLLKHCAS
+384 KVVELLLKHGAS

-648 DMATLLIEHNAQAG
+648 DMATLLIEHNAAPG

-689 HGAQIDPS
+689 HGAQIDPA

-826 GDDTMLG
+826 GDDNLVSSMFGKQQHVTLPFYEGQLRYTSDDTMLG

-949 NQTQVQQTVGQS
+949 NQTQVQQPVGQS

-1276 GVFRKRS
+1276 
-1283 LKGGTTRAQ
+1283 GGTTRAQ

-1610 NVELVTDDIEKAMA
+1610 NVELVTDDIERAMA

-1656 SYDEQDMMKRLKELR
+1656 SYDEQDMMK

-1721 ITKEEIRDGSA
+1721 ITKEEMKDGSA

-1737 TTTSVVTEPVTES
+1737 TTTSVVAEPVTES
-1750 KKEAVIKPK
+1750 KKEA
-1759 EEPKDEA
+1759 KDKT
-1766 IITEKVVQEDRKVPP
+1766 IITEKVVPEDQKAPP

-1797 GGEKPVVLDKAEEK
+1797 KEEKPIVLDKAEEK
-1811 VVEKVDEEVVEQKVE
+1811 VVEKVEEVVVEQKVE

-1833 VEKSTDVGEKA
+1833 VEKSAEVGEKA
-1844 KDVTERL
+1844 KDASEKL
-1851 EEKAQEVPP
+1851 EEKAPEVPP

-1873 ATEIITGPDG
+1873 ATEVITGPDG

-1894 RRSFTTEDDGTV
+1894 RRSFTTADDGTV

-1919 VDGLETGEDKSEIL
+1919 VDGMEKGEDKSEIL
-1933 QKLGE
+1933 LKLGE

-1994 PTSLSATITSTTTT
+1994 PTNLSATITSTTTT

-2044 TATEPVTGDETVMQ
+2044 TTTQPVIGDETVMQ

-2077 HDVLQWDTPL
+2077 QDVLQWDTPL
-2087 EDSAYKKR
+2087 EDSAYKTR
-2095 LEDGKEQVLSDDSTK
+2095 LEDGKEQVLSNDSTK
-2110 AGRTEERGCSPI
+2110 AGQTEERGCSPI
-2122 TVLEARAEVD
+2122 TVLEARPEVD
-2132 HVAMRPLSRAGSHT
+2132 HVATRPRSRAGSHT

-2191 VWEGLHVE
+2191 VWEGLHGVE
-2199 QEPEHQ
+2199 QQPEHQ

-2210 PQEDK
+2210 PHEDK
-2215 NVGDN
+2215 HVGDN
-2220 DVPAEASPDSGPVHK
+2220 DVPAEASPDAGPENK
-2235 NEGETLREQ
+2235 SEGETLTEQ
-2244 DLDGDIYQ
+2244 DFYDDIHQ
-2252 YSAEDA
+2252 AKDA

-2284 TLEEVSSTEAPTYLI
+2284 SVGEVSSNEAPTYDLI
-2299 AEKIREDIV
+2299 AKEKITEDIV
-2308 VDSSKTNEDFQLP
+2308 LDSSKINEDIQLP
-2321 SITGAPDV
+2321 SSTGAPDV

-2348 SISEGSIP
+2348 SIPEGSAP
-2356 DIGNL
+2356 ETGSL
-2361 PSTSKISISAENI
+2361 PSPSKIRVSDEEID
-2374 VIAHRDNTLSAES
+2374 IAHEDNALSGES
-2387 VSSDKEFGDSAEVE
+2387 IRSDKTLGDSAAVE
-2401 DAKKVMAESAQDVVE
+2401 IANKIMTESAQDVLE
-2416 IASRPLSDEDS
+2416 SASQPLSDEDLES
-2427 ENVSPS
+2427 VSPS
-2433 YDVIETECAIPPV
+2433 YDIKETECAIPAL
-2446 SGEDSAYLT
+2446 SGDDSAYLA

-2501 LKEETSVAEVEELE
+2501 LKEETSVTEMEDLE
-2515 EQGMGELAASERPP
+2515 EQGMGELAVSERPP

-2559 RPVGSHLL
+2559 RPITSHLL

-2574 EHQPTAHVPSVEE
+2574 EHQPTVHVPSVEE

-2660 GAPSMFGKRPGI
+2660 G
-2672 ESFFY
+2672 
-2677 KGFFLPQ
+2677 

-2701 QEQASSGLPTPGTKA
+2701 QEQ
-2716 GSAHGKSKLTEAD
+2716 AHGKSKLTEAD

-2760 QEEQLQA
+2760 QEEQL
-2767 RNQGQQQKPKVK
+2767 RKKGQQQKPKVK
-2779 GQKKQGQ
+2779 GQKKQDQ
-2786 AKRQQQQGK
+2786 AKGQLQQGK
-2795 VEEQSLLDKAQ
+2795 VEEQALLDKAQ
-2806 GHIQQEKGKGQL
+2806 AQIHQEKIKGQL
-2818 KDKKGALPEIKSETQ
+2818 KDKKSAQPEVKNETQ
-2833 SKVGQVQQN
+2833 SKAGQVQQSQ
-2842 EEGQKQ
+2842 EGQKL
-2848 PSHIESLI
+2848 PSN
-2856 QPAQAQQ
+2856 
-2863 AQSEDL
+2863 
-2869 AQTTQVH
+2869 
-2876 VESLIQPTQEKGQV
+2876 VESLIQPTQTQQV
-2890 QQVQVESLIQPTQE
+2890 QLGGLAQSTQGQVESLIQPTQF
-2904 KGQTQQ
+2904 Q
-2910 VQVESLIQPTQ
+2910 S
-2921 EKGQAQVQVESL
+2921 
-2933 IQPTQEKGQAQQVQV
+2933 QAQQVQV
-2948 ESLIQPTQEKGQA
+2948 ES
-2961 QVQVENLIQPTQVKG
+2961 LIQPTQVKG

-2982 VESLIQPTQEKG
+2982 VESLIQPTQVKG
-2994 QAQIQVKNLIQP
+2994 QAQQVQVGSLIQP
-3006 TQVKGQAQVQVES
+3006 TQVKGQAQQVQVGS

-3025 EKVQLEDLS
+3025 VKGQAEIQFENLS
-3034 QPTSKKSQAHSQAG
+3034 QPPLMKSQAQSQAET
-3048 VKDQIQQGQ
+3048 KDQMQQGQ
-3057 AEYIIQQTQELAQ
+3057 VEYILQQTSGLVQ
-3070 QPQTGEATQG
+3070 QPQTGEAIQG
-3080 QLGLTQQLRVNGHQQ
+3080 QVGLTQQLRVNGHQQ
-3095 QVQLGQIFIQKE
+3095 QIQTQVQRE
-3107 GQFSQDQAQTLVQQE
+3107 GQSPQDKVQALIQSQGQVQTLKQQE
-3122 TPSKQVQPEAT
+3122 TPSKQIQPETT
-3133 TKVRQSTTRVTSP
+3133 TKIQQSTTRVVSP
-3146 GKGHSA
+3146 GKGHA
-3152 TLASAATPV
+3152 PTLASAATPA
-3161 GQEKQQQQFGD
+3161 GQTKQQQFGD

-3221 EDEEIQAEDTDEP
+3221 EDEEIQAEETDEP

-3261 EFVESDEKNLAGFGG
+3261 EFVESDEKNLSGFGG
-3276 VVPSPIPEAGRV
+3276 IVPSPVPEAGRV
-3288 TPQGDRVYTLQRSS
+3288 TPQGDRVYTLQRGS

-3369 QARISMPPAV
+3369 QARISMLPAV
-3379 DTSEGVAPTFSPTT
+3379 DTSEGVAPTSSPTT
-3393 TLPCAAPQPSTSP
+3393 TLPCATPQPSTSP

-3412 QTHDL
+3412 QTYDL
-3417 TQQPPYSHL
+3417 TQRPPYSHL

-3458 FLEKGFTSAAEGLS
+3458 FLEKGFTSATEGLS

-3482 LQSESVAPFTGTDD
+3482 LQSESVAPYTGTDD

-3567 PMLGPELSERVFS
+3567 PVLGPELSERVFS

-3630 NEDNITCLA
+3630 TEDNITCLA

-3651 LQEKVKAQEVDLTT
+3651 LQEKVQAQEIDRTT

-3692 VQKSKMAQNILENI
+3692 EQKSKMAQDILDSI

-3720 NPSDVETSSLLM
+3720 TPSDVETSSLLM

-3742 STVKETG
+3742 STVIEAG

-3808 ITTVPSDAITYPVS
+3808 MTTVPSDAITYPVS

-3879 SQSSSLTTDQKKV
+3879 SQSSSLTTDQKKT

-3901 EGQRPT
+3901 EGQRPP
-3907 DESTTPSRPTRRHE
+3907 DESTIPSRPTRRHE

-3932 GAIPTEP
+3932 GAIPTET

-3946 EKETI
+3946 DKETI
-3951 PEEADGVSESI
+3951 PEEADGVSETI

-3982 KGTQLIKTETESD
+3982 KGTQLIKAETESD

-4003 TVVEQQI
+4003 TVVEQRI
-4010 PEKKPSVGESS
+4010 PDKKPSVGESS
-4021 DSETEYLA
+4021 DSEAEYLA

-4047 IDVPKEEERDGA
+4047 IDVPKEGDRDGA
-4059 VSPFEVRRRM
+4059 VSPFEVRRRA

-4144 VQSEKDLSKIKKETR
+4144 VESEKDLSKMKKETR

-4209 EVSTGDSK
+4209 EVSTADSR

-4236 AGKVSMVDKKIV
+4236 AGKVSMVDKKVV

-4253 SKEKIEKEIV
+4253 SKEKIEKEV
-4263 EKAEEVIHE
+4263 LEKAEEIIHE
-4272 SRENESGILS
+4272 SRENEGAILS

-4399 TFTTQLDTKEAEDF
+4399 TFTTQLDTKETDEF
-4413 PDTSKIKKEIFEVMT
+4413 PEKGKIKKEIFTKEMA
-4428 DEPAASIPEEK
+4428 DEPSASIPEEK

-4489 PVSLQAESAE
+4489 PVSLQAKTAE

-4540 PIESHQVKEISRE
+4540 PIESHQVKEIPRE

-4565 SGSTEGKLSEE
+4565 SGATEGRLSEE

-4593 VKRSPIAPTAEGLG
+4593 VKRSPIAPPAEEFG
-4607 ESDGATQP
+4607 ERDGAAKP

-4634 EKYIQEQLGDEV
+4634 EKYIQEQLGDDV

-4663 MLQKKMIGSE
+4663 MLHRKMIGSE

-4734 DDIMSSEYDQAN
+4734 DDVMSSEYDQAN

-4760 LAKVDRPIETIK
+4760 LGKVERPIDTIK
-4772 EVPETTVHTAVTE
+4772 EVPETTVLTAVTE
-4785 TKDVTVGEKTDFAK
+4785 TRDVTVAEKTDFAK
-4799 LSKLEVTE
+4799 LTKQEVQE

-4838 ASGSRE
+4838 GSGSRE

-4877 KKMFKEEMTTDKDV
+4877 KKMFKEEMTSDKDV
-4891 FEEGSVKESKEV
+4891 FGEGSAKESKEM

-4938 GKIKAEVITSVVKEV
+4938 GKIRAEVITSVVKEV

-4981 DFDTYS
+4981 DFDAYS

-4997 AEGTSDSRAGSRP
+4997 AEGTSDSRTGSRP

-5104 VADEE
+5104 AAEE
-5109 ASHSHHPIIPQL
+5109 EISHSHHTVIPQL

-5142 DAEFEQDS
+5142 EADFEQDG

-5156 TSKMKRSIE
+5156 TTSKMKRSIE
-5165 MTFYPEPKPLSSD
+5165 MTFYPEPKPLSTD

-5317 EYDDEEVQGARPA
+5317 EYDDEEVRGARPA

-5389 SLEEQPEAEM
+5389 SLDEQPEAEM

-5413 TPEPGYI
+5413 TPEPGFI
-5420 PSPRPTSMIIQ
+5420 PSSRPTSMIIQ

-5462 SSVSDVM
+5462 SSVSEMM

-5551 QGPSFGSF
+5551 HGPSFGSF

-5586 MTQIKE
+5586 MSQIKE

-5633 ETEDPEETGDPT
+5633 ETEETDETGDPT

-5798 QIEKKAQEEAAMLS
+5798 QIERKAQEEAAMLS

-5862 EKFDKTKAEY
+5862 EKFDKSKAEY

-5920 QTGVTSLGSSAKQD
+5920 QTGVTSVGSSAKQD

-5942 IEAAPKHKVP
+5942 IEAAPRHKVP
-5952 RETSQDSLEKADA
+5952 RETSQDSLEKAEA

-5979 FVCRQDLMTTST
+5979 FVSRQDLMTTST
-5991 DSIEARRRRP
+5991 DSIEGRRRRP

-6108 MYIPEGELPPESEE
+6108 MYLPEGELPPESEE

-6133 TAAEIVQPTSE
+6133 TATEIVQPSSE

-6163 VTFTGPDAQKKMEEY
+6163 ITFTGPDAQKKMEEY
-6178 MQGFNVGEHTTQEE
+6178 MQSFNAGEHTTQEE
-6192 TVDAQGN
+6192 AVDAQGN

-6204 VTQKRIVADPKETK
+6204 VTQKRIVTDPKETK

-6230 ELETRDEHGNV
+6230 EVETRDEHGNV

-6268 PPTTVSSPAT
+6268 PPTTVSSSPAT
-6278 SFSRIPRPV
+6278 SFSSRIPRPV

-6321 SGVGVDEMSSVMES
+6321 SDVVQPDSGAGARQAPGVGVDEMSSVMES
-6335 YTSDGSDPITTTQTT
+6335 YTSDGSDPITTTHTT
-6350 RIIRRAEIED
+6350 RIIRRTEVED

>member
-1 MRLPFLEKT
+1 MYLEIEIEKDRGREKKYVTLKLEEDTHKIKMKFDRKPDFEVPDFIMLGKRRSRAKRKT

-384 KVVELLLKHCAS
+384 KVVELLLKHGAS

-648 DMATLLIEHNAQAG
+648 DMATLLIEHNAAPG

-689 HGAQIDPS
+689 HGAQIDPA

-826 GDDTMLG
+826 GDDNLVSSMFGKQQHVTLPFYEGQLRYTSDDTMLG

-949 NQTQVQQTVGQS
+949 NQTQVQQPVGQS

-1276 GVFRKRS
+1276 
-1283 LKGGTTRAQ
+1283 GGTTRAQ

-1610 NVELVTDDIEKAMA
+1610 NVELVTDDIERAMA

-1656 SYDEQDMMKRLKELR
+1656 SYDEQDMMK

-1721 ITKEEIRDGSA
+1721 ITKEEMKDGSA

-1737 TTTSVVTEPVTES
+1737 TTTSVVAEPVTES
-1750 KKEAVIKPK
+1750 KKEA
-1759 EEPKDEA
+1759 KDKT
-1766 IITEKVVQEDRKVPP
+1766 IITEKVVPEDQKAPP

-1797 GGEKPVVLDKAEEK
+1797 KEEKPIVLDKAEEK
-1811 VVEKVDEEVVEQKVE
+1811 VVEKVEEVVVEQKVE

-1833 VEKSTDVGEKA
+1833 VEKSAEVGEKA
-1844 KDVTERL
+1844 KDASEKL
-1851 EEKAQEVPP
+1851 EEKAPEVPP

-1873 ATEIITGPDG
+1873 ATEVITGPDG

-1894 RRSFTTEDDGTV
+1894 RRSFTTADDGTV

-1919 VDGLETGEDKSEIL
+1919 VDGMEKGEDKSEIL
-1933 QKLGE
+1933 LKLGE

-1994 PTSLSATITSTTTT
+1994 PTNLSATITSTTTT

-2044 TATEPVTGDETVMQ
+2044 TTTQPVIGDETVMQ

-2077 HDVLQWDTPL
+2077 QDVLQWDTPL
-2087 EDSAYKKR
+2087 EDSAYKTR
-2095 LEDGKEQVLSDDSTK
+2095 LEDGKEQVLSNDSTK
-2110 AGRTEERGCSPI
+2110 AGQTEERGCSPI
-2122 TVLEARAEVD
+2122 TVLEARPEVD
-2132 HVAMRPLSRAGSHT
+2132 HVATRPRSRAGSHT

-2191 VWEGLHVE
+2191 VWEGLHGVE
-2199 QEPEHQ
+2199 QQPEHQ

-2210 PQEDK
+2210 PHEDK
-2215 NVGDN
+2215 HVGDN
-2220 DVPAEASPDSGPVHK
+2220 DVPAEASPDAGPENK
-2235 NEGETLREQ
+2235 SEGETLTEQ
-2244 DLDGDIYQ
+2244 DFYDDIHQ
-2252 YSAEDA
+2252 AKDA

-2284 TLEEVSSTEAPTYLI
+2284 SVGEVSSNEAPTYDLI
-2299 AEKIREDIV
+2299 AKEKITEDIV
-2308 VDSSKTNEDFQLP
+2308 LDSSKINEDIQLP
-2321 SITGAPDV
+2321 SSTGAPDV

-2348 SISEGSIP
+2348 SIPEGSAP
-2356 DIGNL
+2356 ETGSL
-2361 PSTSKISISAENI
+2361 PSPSKIRVSDEEID
-2374 VIAHRDNTLSAES
+2374 IAHEDNALSGES
-2387 VSSDKEFGDSAEVE
+2387 IRSDKTLGDSAAVE
-2401 DAKKVMAESAQDVVE
+2401 IANKIMTESAQDVLE
-2416 IASRPLSDEDS
+2416 SASQPLSDEDLES
-2427 ENVSPS
+2427 VSPS
-2433 YDVIETECAIPPV
+2433 YDIKETECAIPAL
-2446 SGEDSAYLT
+2446 SGDDSAYLA

-2501 LKEETSVAEVEELE
+2501 LKEETSVTEMEDLE
-2515 EQGMGELAASERPP
+2515 EQGMGELAVSERPP

-2559 RPVGSHLL
+2559 RPITSHLL

-2574 EHQPTAHVPSVEE
+2574 EHQPTVHVPSVEE

-2701 QEQASSGLPTPGTKA
+2701 QEQ
-2716 GSAHGKSKLTEAD
+2716 
-2729 LAVLESMVIAQEAEV
+2729 
-2744 EEMAFAHDQ
+2744 
-2753 AEAQAKA
+2753 
-2760 QEEQLQA
+2760 
-2767 RNQGQQQKPKVK
+2767 
-2779 GQKKQGQ
+2779 
-2786 AKRQQQQGK
+2786 
-2795 VEEQSLLDKAQ
+2795 
-2806 GHIQQEKGKGQL
+2806 
-2818 KDKKGALPEIKSETQ
+2818 
-2833 SKVGQVQQN
+2833 
-2842 EEGQKQ
+2842 
-2848 PSHIESLI
+2848 
-2856 QPAQAQQ
+2856 
-2863 AQSEDL
+2863 
-2869 AQTTQVH
+2869 
-2876 VESLIQPTQEKGQV
+2876 
-2890 QQVQVESLIQPTQE
+2890 
-2904 KGQTQQ
+2904 
-2910 VQVESLIQPTQ
+2910 
-2921 EKGQAQVQVESL
+2921 
-2933 IQPTQEKGQAQQVQV
+2933 
-2948 ESLIQPTQEKGQA
+2948 
-2961 QVQVENLIQPTQVKG
+2961 
-2976 QAQQVQ
+2976 
-2982 VESLIQPTQEKG
+2982 
-2994 QAQIQVKNLIQP
+2994 
-3006 TQVKGQAQVQVES
+3006 
-3019 LIQPTQ
+3019 
-3025 EKVQLEDLS
+3025 
-3034 QPTSKKSQAHSQAG
+3034 
-3048 VKDQIQQGQ
+3048 
-3057 AEYIIQQTQELAQ
+3057 
-3070 QPQTGEATQG
+3070 
-3080 QLGLTQQLRVNGHQQ
+3080 
-3095 QVQLGQIFIQKE
+3095 
-3107 GQFSQDQAQTLVQQE
+3107 
-3122 TPSKQVQPEAT
+3122 
-3133 TKVRQSTTRVTSP
+3133 
-3146 GKGHSA
+3146 
-3152 TLASAATPV
+3152 
-3161 GQEKQQQQFGD
+3161 
-3172 LTKRVA
+3172 
-3178 DVASTMASTLESITA
+3178 
-3193 VAEGLEGSHLSSDE
+3193 
-3207 GEEQLMLM
+3207 
-3215 RDSPRW
+3215 
-3221 EDEEIQAEDTDEP
+3221 
-3234 RAIKAEIKL
+3234 
-3243 LVKTTE
+3243 
-3249 VGKESIEIRSIR
+3249 
-3261 EFVESDEKNLAGFGG
+3261 
-3276 VVPSPIPEAGRV
+3276 
-3288 TPQGDRVYTLQRSS
+3288 
-3302 PSARTPS
+3302 
-3309 PRFVR
+3309 
-3314 QQQSSPVSSYIQPT
+3314 
-3328 HDEFDLMAQVRDGVL
+3328 DGVL

-3369 QARISMPPAV
+3369 QARISMLPAV
-3379 DTSEGVAPTFSPTT
+3379 DTSEGVAPTSSPTT
-3393 TLPCAAPQPSTSP
+3393 TLPCATPQPSTSP

-3412 QTHDL
+3412 QTYDL
-3417 TQQPPYSHL
+3417 TQRPPYSHL

-3458 FLEKGFTSAAEGLS
+3458 FLEKGFTSATEGLS

-3482 LQSESVAPFTGTDD
+3482 LQSESVAPYTGTDD

-3567 PMLGPELSERVFS
+3567 PVLGPELSERVFS

-3630 NEDNITCLA
+3630 TEDNITCLA

-3651 LQEKVKAQEVDLTT
+3651 LQEKVQAQEIDRTT

-3692 VQKSKMAQNILENI
+3692 EQKSKMAQDILDSI

-3720 NPSDVETSSLLM
+3720 TPSDVETSSLLM

-3742 STVKETG
+3742 STVIEAG

-3808 ITTVPSDAITYPVS
+3808 MTTVPSDAITYPVS

-3879 SQSSSLTTDQKKV
+3879 SQSSSLTTDQKKT

-3901 EGQRPT
+3901 EGQRPP
-3907 DESTTPSRPTRRHE
+3907 DESTIPSRPTRRHE

-3932 GAIPTEP
+3932 GAIPTET

-3946 EKETI
+3946 DKETI
-3951 PEEADGVSESI
+3951 PEEADGVSETI

-3982 KGTQLIKTETESD
+3982 KGTQLIKAETESD

-4003 TVVEQQI
+4003 TVVEQRI
-4010 PEKKPSVGESS
+4010 PDKKPSVGESS
-4021 DSETEYLA
+4021 DSEAEYLA

-4047 IDVPKEEERDGA
+4047 IDVPKEGDRDGA
-4059 VSPFEVRRRM
+4059 VSPFEVRRRA

-4144 VQSEKDLSKIKKETR
+4144 VESEKDLSKMKKETR

-4209 EVSTGDSK
+4209 EVSTADSR

-4236 AGKVSMVDKKIV
+4236 AGKVSMVDKKVV

-4253 SKEKIEKEIV
+4253 SKEKIEKEV
-4263 EKAEEVIHE
+4263 LEKAEEIIHE
-4272 SRENESGILS
+4272 SRENEGAILS

-4399 TFTTQLDTKEAEDF
+4399 TFTTQLDTKETDEF
-4413 PDTSKIKKEIFEVMT
+4413 PEKGKIKKEIFTKEMA
-4428 DEPAASIPEEK
+4428 DEPSASIPEEK

-4489 PVSLQAESAE
+4489 PVSLQAKTAE

-4540 PIESHQVKEISRE
+4540 PIESHQVKEIPRE

-4565 SGSTEGKLSEE
+4565 SGATEGRLSEE

-4593 VKRSPIAPTAEGLG
+4593 VKRSPIAPPAEEFG
-4607 ESDGATQP
+4607 ERDGAAKP

-4634 EKYIQEQLGDEV
+4634 EKYIQEQLGDDV

-4663 MLQKKMIGSE
+4663 MLHRKMIGSE

-4734 DDIMSSEYDQAN
+4734 DDVMSSEYDQAN

-4760 LAKVDRPIETIK
+4760 LGKVERPIDTIK
-4772 EVPETTVHTAVTE
+4772 EVPETTVLTAVTE
-4785 TKDVTVGEKTDFAK
+4785 TRDVTVAEKTDFAK
-4799 LSKLEVTE
+4799 LTKQEVQE

-4838 ASGSRE
+4838 GSGSRE

-4877 KKMFKEEMTTDKDV
+4877 KKMFKEEMTSDKDV
-4891 FEEGSVKESKEV
+4891 FGEGSAKESKEM

-4938 GKIKAEVITSVVKEV
+4938 GKIRAEVITSVVKEV

-4981 DFDTYS
+4981 DFDAYS

-4997 AEGTSDSRAGSRP
+4997 AEGTSDSRTGSRP

-5104 VADEE
+5104 AAEE
-5109 ASHSHHPIIPQL
+5109 EISHSHHTVIPQL

-5142 DAEFEQDS
+5142 EADFEQDG

-5156 TSKMKRSIE
+5156 TTSKMKRSIE
-5165 MTFYPEPKPLSSD
+5165 MTFYPEPKPLSTD

-5317 EYDDEEVQGARPA
+5317 EYDDEEVRGARPA

-5389 SLEEQPEAEM
+5389 SLDEQPEAEM

-5413 TPEPGYI
+5413 TPEPGFI
-5420 PSPRPTSMIIQ
+5420 PSSRPTSMIIQ

-5462 SSVSDVM
+5462 SSVSEMM

-5551 QGPSFGSF
+5551 HGPSFGSF

-5586 MTQIKE
+5586 MSQIKE

-5633 ETEDPEETGDPT
+5633 ETEETDETGDPT

-5798 QIEKKAQEEAAMLS
+5798 QIERKAQEEAAMLS

-5862 EKFDKTKAEY
+5862 EKFDKSKAEY

-5920 QTGVTSLGSSAKQD
+5920 QTGVTSVGSSAKQD

-5942 IEAAPKHKVP
+5942 IEAAPRHKVP
-5952 RETSQDSLEKADA
+5952 RETSQDSLEKAEA

-5979 FVCRQDLMTTST
+5979 FVSRQDLMTTST
-5991 DSIEARRRRP
+5991 DSIEGRRRRP

-6108 MYIPEGELPPESEE
+6108 MYLPEGELPPESEE

-6133 TAAEIVQPTSE
+6133 TATEIVQPSSE

-6163 VTFTGPDAQKKMEEY
+6163 ITFTGPDAQKKMEEY
-6178 MQGFNVGEHTTQEE
+6178 MQSFNAGEHTTQEE
-6192 TVDAQGN
+6192 AVDAQGN

-6204 VTQKRIVADPKETK
+6204 VTQKRIVTDPKETK

-6230 ELETRDEHGNV
+6230 EVETRDEHGNV

-6268 PPTTVSSPAT
+6268 PPTTVSSSPAT
-6278 SFSRIPRPV
+6278 SFSSRIPRPV

-6321 SGVGVDEMSSVMES
+6321 SDVVQPDSGAGARQAPGVGVDEMSSVMES
-6335 YTSDGSDPITTTQTT
+6335 YTSDGSDPITTTHTT
-6350 RIIRRAEIED
+6350 RIIRRTEVED

>member
-1 MRLPFLEKT
+1 MAGKEDDEQEQQQQQQQDTAVRRGSKSIWPWKKET

-38 NTCNANGLNALHLAS
+38 DTCNANGLNALHLAS
-53 KEGHVSVVT
+53 KEGHVNVVR

-97 VQHQAMVN
+97 VQHQALVN

-120 ENHDNVVR
+120 ENHDSVVR

-223 LLIQRGADVNYVA
+223 LLIQRGADVNYIA

-278 AARSGHDTVVDM
+278 AARSGHETVVDM

-362 DPNARALN
+362 DPNSRALN

-384 KVVELLLKHCAS
+384 KVVELLLKHGAS

-648 DMATLLIEHNAQAG
+648 DMATLLIEHNAAPG

-689 HGAQIDPS
+689 HGAQIDPA

-726 VESSTQLGYTPLHQA
+726 VDSTTQLGYTPLHQA

-752 LLENKAEPNAETK
+752 LLENKAEPNTETN

-792 TITTTTTTVTEEK
+792 TINTTTTTVTEEK

-826 GDDTMLG
+826 GDDNLVSSMFGKQQHVTLPFYEGQLRYTSDDTMLG
-833 DQSYRYLTA
+833 DQSYRYLTV

-874 PPVAPVDQLSPQHQ
+874 PPVAPADQLSPQHQ
-888 KEQQYAQYT
+888 KEQHYAQFT

-905 DIAKTPILAGPES
+905 DVAKTPILAGPES
-918 LNTTLNTTIDSAMIE
+918 LNTTLNTTVDSAMIE
-933 SQIIPTQVANQ
+933 SHIESQIIQTKLAPQ
-944 LSAQV
+944 LSSQMIQEPV
-949 NQTQVQQTVGQS
+949 QHVPVQEILGHNDTDQTF
-961 AKGQVPADQDSVPEK
+961 KGQITLGQVTSVTEK
-976 AAEILSGWEGVSLNS
+976 STEILNGWEG
-991 LASCLSAGT
+991 
-1000 NTSGM
+1000 
-1005 WRDRFLV
+1005 FLV

-1043 MRITCRYLKK
+1043 MRVTCRYLKK

-1065 EALGSRILEM
+1065 EALASRILEM

-1373 EDKTLEQQELFV
+1373 EDKTLEHQELFV

-1399 PQYLEFAGNLVPV
+1399 PQFLEFAGNLVPV

-1451 RQPKDGR
+1451 RQPKNGR
-1458 WKKASLMSLLKPPV
+1458 WKTASLISLLKTPV

-1509 LEKKYSFLSIS
+1509 LEKKYSFLSIIHLNMKTGKPHLLQECKS

-1535 SNMLGTDWVGLAREL
+1535 SNMLGTDWVALAHEL

-1564 PDNAPKQAIVML
+1564 PDNAPQQAIVML

-1589 NTLEKGLRKIG
+1589 NTLEKGLRKIR

-1610 NVELVTDDIEKAMA
+1610 NVELVTDDIERAMA

-1633 DAFRYELGPS
+1633 ETFKEELGPS

-1656 SYDEQDMMKRLKELR
+1656 SYDEQDMMK

-1677 EEEENQRSYQ
+1677 EEEENQRAYQ
-1687 DKTRREQH
+1687 EKSSREQR
-1695 TADMSPTYESEE
+1695 TVDMSPTYESEE
-1707 KKYAGEEKIVTEEK
+1707 KKYAGEEKVVTEEK
-1721 ITKEEIRDGSA
+1721 VTREELRDGSSI
-1732 VTVTT
+1732 TIS
-1737 TTTSVVTEPVTES
+1737 TTSTTVIKEPTEKSKLDTVIKETTEVEPIEEMKLDSTKEQIIPEPIKEQIVPEPIKEQIVPEPIKEQIVPEPIKEQIVPEPIKEQIVPEPIKEQIVPEPIKEQIVPEPIEEIISEPMEEHISPEPIKEQIVPEPIKEQIVPEPIKETKVEPSVTEFVALKPVEGSAAETEEIIS
-1750 KKEAVIKPK
+1750 
-1759 EEPKDEA
+1759 EEPLNILEKSKTEFTVAEAEKDMIEKYEQLLEQEA
-1766 IITEKVVQEDRKVPP
+1766 LEKPIFKITEKP
-1781 AKEAEKVED
+1781 AEVED
-1790 KVPKPEK
+1790 KI
-1797 GGEKPVVLDKAEEK
+1797 
-1811 VVEKVDEEVVEQKVE
+1811 EVVDDVPEDIGASEVE
-1826 EKPVVKV
+1826 DSKEIQTTVVREV
-1833 VEKSTDVGEKA
+1833 VSGPE
-1844 KDVTERL
+1844 
-1851 EEKAQEVPP
+1851 
-1860 ASLDEAQK
+1860 
-1868 AGTTT
+1868 GTPT
-1873 ATEIITGPDG
+1873 
-1883 TTTSSTTTTTE
+1883 STTTTQRETY
-1894 RRSFTTEDDGTV
+1894 TTSEDGTV
-1906 KEHIVIEK
+1906 QEHIVVTKQIT
-1914 KTTSF
+1914 KT
-1919 VDGLETGEDKSEIL
+1919 VGGLELDEEDKSLML

-1945 QLEERFK
+1945 KLEEKFK
-1952 EKRKAVEPEVAQE
+1952 EKRKTDEPEVTQE
-1965 EVRETTVVA
+1965 EVKEEAVVA
-1974 KRREGQAEPTSQ
+1974 MRREDHAQPTSQ
-1986 VVVEHSHQ
+1986 VVVEYG
-1994 PTSLSATITSTTTT
+1994 SLPSTLSVTTTTTTTT
-2008 TSITPTPDGFTQASV
+2008 TSITPTPDGFTQTSV
-2023 ESRQMSST
+2023 ESSQMSST
-2031 GGTTEV
+2031 RGTAEV
-2037 STKGTAI
+2037 SFPG
-2044 TATEPVTGDETVMQ
+2044 
-2058 MGQALI
+2058 
-2064 QQRTSRPDSRRAA
+2064 
-2077 HDVLQWDTPL
+2077 
-2087 EDSAYKKR
+2087 
-2095 LEDGKEQVLSDDSTK
+2095 
-2110 AGRTEERGCSPI
+2110 
-2122 TVLEARAEVD
+2122 
-2132 HVAMRPLSRAGSHT
+2132 
-2146 ITTTTSWGAPVTTTT
+2146 TTTTA
-2161 SIEVDDDQSARC
+2161 D
-2173 VQLTLHSESRVTL
+2173 ESL
-2186 HAPGG
+2186 
-2191 VWEGLHVE
+2191 
-2199 QEPEHQ
+2199 
-2205 DEEQQ
+2205 
-2210 PQEDK
+2210 K
-2215 NVGDN
+2215 
-2220 DVPAEASPDSGPVHK
+2220 
-2235 NEGETLREQ
+2235 
-2244 DLDGDIYQ
+2244 
-2252 YSAEDA
+2252 
-2258 HELESKVQI
+2258 
-2267 KKSECS
+2267 
-2273 LSQGADAIVST
+2273 
-2284 TLEEVSSTEAPTYLI
+2284 
-2299 AEKIREDIV
+2299 
-2308 VDSSKTNEDFQLP
+2308 
-2321 SITGAPDV
+2321 
-2329 QVDLSMDEVQM
+2329 QM
-2340 PILSSIKD
+2340 
-2348 SISEGSIP
+2348 G
-2356 DIGNL
+2356 
-2361 PSTSKISISAENI
+2361 
-2374 VIAHRDNTLSAES
+2374 
-2387 VSSDKEFGDSAEVE
+2387 
-2401 DAKKVMAESAQDVVE
+2401 
-2416 IASRPLSDEDS
+2416 
-2427 ENVSPS
+2427 
-2433 YDVIETECAIPPV
+2433 
-2446 SGEDSAYLT
+2446 
-2455 SEATAPSAHRPTTL
+2455 
-2469 MITSNSNESTDD
+2469 
-2481 AECTANDLTKLGRED
+2481 
-2496 DIPKE
+2496 
-2501 LKEETSVAEVEELE
+2501 
-2515 EQGMGELAASERPP
+2515 
-2529 GSESGAVPRPERPAR
+2529 
-2544 PAPRTTTLVKVKVEK
+2544 
-2559 RPVGSHLL
+2559 
-2567 VRERSVH
+2567 
-2574 EHQPTAHVPSVEE
+2574 
-2587 EVRGLMQEVKEAT
+2587 
-2600 SQIKQEVKE
+2600 
-2609 LRQADTPTP
+2609 
-2618 DTPTPLREFKEFLN
+2618 
-2632 REEEQELERLPTI
+2632 
-2645 KEMCRESEEDASGTV
+2645 
-2660 GAPSMFGKRPGI
+2660 
-2672 ESFFY
+2672 
-2677 KGFFLPQ
+2677 Q
-2684 GTHEATQI
+2684 GTHEAAQLV
-2692 AEHQTTTVS
+2692 EQQTPPVS
-2701 QEQASSGLPTPGTKA
+2701 YEEASSGHPTSGTKA
-2716 GSAHGKSKLTEAD
+2716 GSAQGKNNLTEAD
-2729 LAVLESMVIAQEAEV
+2729 LAVLESMVVAQEAEV
-2744 EEMAFAHDQ
+2744 EEMTFTHAQAEIQ
-2753 AEAQAKA
+2753 AEANLIKPDTDNMILDSVKSLKMKKLAKPSTIMEDPLLTFQAPSLYSTRDVNAASKA
-2760 QEEQLQA
+2760 TDT
-2767 RNQGQQQKPKVK
+2767 GQQ
-2779 GQKKQGQ
+2779 
-2786 AKRQQQQGK
+2786 
-2795 VEEQSLLDKAQ
+2795 L
-2806 GHIQQEKGKGQL
+2806 
-2818 KDKKGALPEIKSETQ
+2818 
-2833 SKVGQVQQN
+2833 
-2842 EEGQKQ
+2842 
-2848 PSHIESLI
+2848 
-2856 QPAQAQQ
+2856 
-2863 AQSEDL
+2863 
-2869 AQTTQVH
+2869 
-2876 VESLIQPTQEKGQV
+2876 
-2890 QQVQVESLIQPTQE
+2890 
-2904 KGQTQQ
+2904 
-2910 VQVESLIQPTQ
+2910 
-2921 EKGQAQVQVESL
+2921 
-2933 IQPTQEKGQAQQVQV
+2933 
-2948 ESLIQPTQEKGQA
+2948 
-2961 QVQVENLIQPTQVKG
+2961 
-2976 QAQQVQ
+2976 
-2982 VESLIQPTQEKG
+2982 
-2994 QAQIQVKNLIQP
+2994 
-3006 TQVKGQAQVQVES
+3006 
-3019 LIQPTQ
+3019 
-3025 EKVQLEDLS
+3025 
-3034 QPTSKKSQAHSQAG
+3034 
-3048 VKDQIQQGQ
+3048 
-3057 AEYIIQQTQELAQ
+3057 
-3070 QPQTGEATQG
+3070 
-3080 QLGLTQQLRVNGHQQ
+3080 
-3095 QVQLGQIFIQKE
+3095 
-3107 GQFSQDQAQTLVQQE
+3107 
-3122 TPSKQVQPEAT
+3122 
-3133 TKVRQSTTRVTSP
+3133 
-3146 GKGHSA
+3146 
-3152 TLASAATPV
+3152 
-3161 GQEKQQQQFGD
+3161 GD

-3221 EDEEIQAEDTDEP
+3221 EDEEIQAEETDEP

-3249 VGKESIEIRSIR
+3249 LGKESIEIRSIR
-3261 EFVESDEKNLAGFGG
+3261 EFVECEDKNLTGFGG
-3276 VVPSPIPEAGRV
+3276 VVPSPSLECGRL
-3288 TPQGDRVYTLQRSS
+3288 TPMGDRVYTLQRASTDVRS
-3302 PSARTPS
+3302 PS

-3314 QQQSSPVSSYIQPT
+3314 PQQPSTDSSYTEPT
-3328 HDEFDLMAQVRDGVL
+3328 QDEFDLMAQVRDGGL

-3369 QARISMPPAV
+3369 QAKLSMLPEV
-3379 DTSEGVAPTFSPTT
+3379 DTSEGVAPTSPPSS
-3393 TLPCAAPQPSTSP
+3393 TLPPAASSLSTTSLCSDLPHITNIQPQI
-3406 HTDLTF
+3406 HTFQDLTKESS
-3412 QTHDL
+3412 QTLLH
-3417 TQQPPYSHL
+3417 
-3426 NLEPSHLHESH
+3426 LEPSHLHDFHSVES
-3437 LVEPQSFD
+3437 QGFD
-3445 ISPSSVTKLSDPL
+3445 TSPSSATKLSDPI
-3458 FLEKGFTSAAEGLS
+3458 FLEKGHVSGAEATVS
-3472 KLVTSPSAAS
+3472 HLVTSPSFAS
-3482 LQSESVAPFTGTDD
+3482 LLSESVAPITGTDEI
-3496 MAAASV
+3496 AAASV
-3502 TYNTSSAVLSI
+3502 TFNTSSAFVSL
-3513 GPVSPTEDSSED
+3513 GPISPTENSSED
-3525 HAEIDRTSTELSPDS
+3525 HAEIDCTSTELSPDS
-3540 VRFEQDMLETRTED
+3540 VRFEQDILDTRTED
-3554 EAPDLDDDMMAGS
+3554 EAPDIDDDLFPAS
-3567 PMLGPELSERVFS
+3567 PVLGPELSERIFS

-3604 TASNLESVDDKEG
+3604 SASNLEFVDDKEG
-3617 TEGKSDLKDQCWD
+3617 TDLLKECLVEDKD
-3630 NEDNITCLA
+3630 ESIAYLT
-3639 QETAE
+3639 QEVKE
-3644 IHSRVIK
+3644 VHNKVNR
-3651 LQEKVKAQEVDLTT
+3651 LQEQVEAQVDPIT
-3665 AKSEAELILNTVAD
+3665 ASSEIKIILNSMED
-3679 IREAVSNGKGESD
+3679 IREAVGNDKIENNPEFNS
-3692 VQKSKMAQNILENI
+3692 MAQDILSNINSLSE
-3706 SSISDTVAK
+3706 TVAE
-3715 IIQNL
+3715 IIQKL
-3720 NPSDVETSSLLM
+3720 HLSDPEYKYSEFWSKDET
-3732 KGETGVTKTE
+3732 KAARRTE
-3742 STVKETG
+3742 STIVETG
-3749 SPEEGSPSDSN
+3749 SAEDGSPSDAN
-3760 IRDQTFSDLLDSDDI
+3760 HRDQSFSDLLDSEEL
-3775 NRESLEDEFEKL
+3775 NRDSLEEEFDLL
-3787 AAEMS
+3787 AADLS
-3792 LSPKAEEALV
+3792 LSPKATSSA
-3802 HKPEAT
+3802 A
-3808 ITTVPSDAITYPVS
+3808 PSVVLSSPVS
-3822 SSIIYPSKTPDALQ
+3822 SNVYPSTPPDALQ

-3843 VGVVFTER
+3843 VGVVFTEH
-3851 KEYGGG
+3851 KEYGGR

-3864 TGGHSHISPSPVPHP
+3864 TGGHSHISPSPSPHP
-3879 SQSSSLTTDQKKV
+3879 SQSIQSSSFTSFQQKLPGSAAV
-3892 PSTKPVSQE
+3892 TLE
-3901 EGQRPT
+3901 EDHHT
-3907 DESTTPSRPTRRHE
+3907 HDECPPPSRPVRRHE
-3921 RTFSQASNIYT
+3921 RTFSQASNIFT

-3939 KQEGKKG
+3939 KHEPKKE
-3946 EKETI
+3946 EKQPIT
-3951 PEEADGVSESI
+3951 EESTGITENI

-3973 SVTGQSFEA
+3973 SVTSHSFES
-3982 KGTQLIKTETESD
+3982 KGSTLIKSETESD
-3995 TDTTGTDG
+3995 TDTIGTDG
-4003 TVVEQQI
+4003 TIVERKTVQ
-4010 PEKKPSVGESS
+4010 EKKVTAVEST
-4021 DSETEYLA
+4021 DSETEYI
-4029 HREKPAFYENQA
+4029 RQRDDPAFYENA
-4041 FIGTEK
+4041 GFAGTER
-4047 IDVPKEEERDGA
+4047 IDVPKEISRERA
-4059 VSPFEVRRRM
+4059 VSPFEVLRTK
-4069 ESQDLPSPEDI
+4069 ESVEDLPSPEDI
-4080 AFKDVSS
+4080 AYKDVSS

-4115 YDETVVISEESA
+4115 YDETVVITEELA
-4127 SSTLQKKEERKQ
+4127 SSLLKKKEE
-4139 TLEET
+4139 
-4144 VQSEKDLSKIKKETR
+4144 SEHQLKET
-4159 EDIVSKTDVEKVES
+4159 IEKGKDTVT
-4173 EQKKDK
+4173 QKMET
-4179 VSKKDDVSEI
+4179 KKDDVSKTDIKRTEI
-4189 TESSKLLKEKMQ
+4189 KSKTDKTGSKEDHSETVESSKLHHEKMET
-4201 VKEKKSLS
+4201 KEKKVIS
-4209 EVSTGDSK
+4209 EVSTSGKKSM
-4217 VVTQTDLLSEKK
+4217 TQTDASTEKK

-4236 AGKVSMVDKKIV
+4236 AAK
-4248 SQTDI
+4248 
-4253 SKEKIEKEIV
+4253 
-4263 EKAEEVIHE
+4263 VIHE
-4272 SRENESGILS
+4272 RKDSHSGTFSKTI
-4282 RTVSKSEE
+4282 SKSEE
-4290 KAESLSEARETIQTR
+4290 KTESSSEAKETIHIV

-4331 EADELMTKEKVTVNV
+4331 EPDDVLSSDRTTVNI
-4346 TEETRQLGDTHETV
+4346 TEESRQVGDTHETV
-4360 VRETTTTRDGE
+4360 IRETTTTRDGD
-4371 QEQRIIKETKTQQ
+4371 QEQRIIKETKTQE
-4384 TVMADGSTVKTTSIT
+4384 TAMADGSTIKTTSIT
-4399 TFTTQLDTKEAEDF
+4399 TFTTQLDTKETDNLERQSKTRTETFEKHMAE
-4413 PDTSKIKKEIFEVMT
+4413 
-4428 DEPAASIPEEK
+4428 EPTENFQEEK
-4439 DVYKT
+4439 HIYSGK
-4444 MTAKEKSEA
+4444 TAKEKSEA
-4453 FVEQRMKSDIFSQEL
+4453 FVEQRMKSDIFSEEL

-4476 PEHKVITPKETGA
+4476 PEHKVITPIDTKA
-4489 PVSLQAESAE
+4489 PVSLQTQVTSQ
-4499 HPLTSPIRVPEESV
+4499 PKSPILLPKENV
-4513 QEIVWEVSQERSET
+4513 QEIVWEVSQEQSEIVMSET
-4527 VLSETVE
+4527 VQ
-4534 DIPSHQ
+4534 DIPVQQPFKSHF
-4540 PIESHQVKEISRE
+4540 VKDISVDDHKKS
-4553 EQKKPAKPRRKS
+4553 QKTHRKSS
-4565 SGSTEGKLSEE
+4565 SGSTKTKLSEE

-4584 IVEEVKMEA
+4584 IVEEVKTEA
-4593 VKRSPIAPTAEGLG
+4593 VKRSPLATPSQSMNEFSAELQDVC
-4607 ESDGATQP
+4607 DGSVEQSLPRAT
-4615 PFPRPSPES
+4615 PES

-4634 EKYIQEQLGDEV
+4634 EKYIQEQLGDDM

-4663 MLQKKMIGSE
+4663 MLHKKMVGSE
-4673 YQHSMEITD
+4673 YQQSMEITD

-4698 MERLRQMTEED
+4698 MERLRQMTED
-4709 DTQRYAREPSEA
+4709 DDNQRFPREPSEA

-4727 IIIHETA
+4727 MIIHESV
-4734 DDIMSSEYDQAN
+4734 DDIISSEYDQAN
-4746 QMITKT
+4746 QMISKT
-4752 LDALKTAE
+4752 LDALKTADINKIE
-4760 LAKVDRPIETIK
+4760 KSIETIK
-4772 EVPETTVHTAVTE
+4772 EMPDTIVKTTVIVKEGIMSDAQE
-4785 TKDVTVGEKTDFAK
+4785 LIK
-4799 LSKLEVTE
+4799 LKQSEVTE
-4807 TARQLVKEVT
+4807 TARKLVKEVT
-4817 EKAQESE
+4817 EKAKESE
-4824 AVRQASLTAAELRQ
+4824 AVKQASLPTELRQ
-4838 ASGSRE
+4838 ASGSWE
-4844 HSRTPSPKP
+4844 QSKSPSPKSGSKP
-4853 GSRKGSWMDDED
+4853 SSRKGSWMDDDE
-4865 LRREFRRDYEDK
+4865 LRRDFRRDYEDK
-4877 KKMFKEEMTTDKDV
+4877 KKMFKEEMTSDKQDV
-4891 FEEGSVKESKEV
+4891 FDGDAHGDKAEYSKITH
-4903 KVSQQK
+4903 QK
-4909 SSDREVHMESSM
+4909 SSESHKEIHMESSM

-4929 TVESVRSIE
+4929 TVESIRSFE
-4938 GKIKAEVITSVVKEV
+4938 GKLRPEVTTSVIKEQR
-4953 KEVETEK
+4953 EVETEK
-4960 KEEVVMRKKGHV
+4960 KQEERSFSSYEEVVMRKKTHV
-4972 EEFNRRSGT
+4972 DEFNRRSGT
-4981 DFDTYS
+4981 DFDTCS

-4997 AEGTSDSRAGSRP
+4997 AEGASDSRTASRP

-5017 LISERT
+5017 LMSER

-5034 SQDASQY
+5034 SQDTSQY

-5052 TAASSIS
+5052 TPGSSLS

-5071 SGHLASF
+5071 SGNLASV
-5078 ELSEASETLVPSAA
+5078 ELSEASETLVPSAV
-5092 ELEKDMDLLDQD
+5092 ELEKDMDLLEQELF
-5104 VADEE
+5104 EE
-5109 ASHSHHPIIPQL
+5109 ELSHSTHHTIIPQL

-5127 PKSEDAPGSFEVESD
+5127 PKSEEMPCAFDVESD
-5142 DAEFEQDS
+5142 EGEFDQET
-5150 KDTDSY
+5150 KDEEREAHI
-5156 TSKMKRSIE
+5156 TSRMKRSIE
-5165 MTFYPEPKPLSSD
+5165 MTFHPEPKPLTDD
-5178 KKGSV
+5178 KKASV

-5194 TVSEVSMATVVE
+5194 TLSEMSIATVIE
-5206 QDKSMQGSTTT
+5206 QDKSMQGSTT
-5217 DSNMT
+5217 DSNMST
-5222 ASSVSEQMMSSV
+5222 SSVSEHMVSSV
-5234 EGQDFDHQVTCT
+5234 EGQEHDRHISRA

-5251 TTDTGDGDMTLHS
+5251 TTETGDGDMALHS
-5264 VTITATSVPPST
+5264 VTITATSVPSST
-5276 DDQSTASMCTQ
+5276 PDQNTASMCTQ
-5287 VTSETRAQVELT
+5287 VTSETRSQVELT
-5299 ESEQFFRANG
+5299 ESEQFFHANG

-5317 EYDDEEVQGARPA
+5317 EYDDEEVQGARPVAASIASPTQEVAEA
-5330 VAPTVP
+5330 V
-5336 AFQEAAGAIAGP
+5336 AGP
-5348 SEGPQKVVIVEECY
+5348 SEGPEKVIIVEECY

-5373 MRESEYSE
+5373 MRECEYSE
-5381 LAEAELQY
+5381 MAEAELQY

-5404 IEEPIERPR
+5404 IDEPLERPR
-5413 TPEPGYI
+5413 TPEPGYVSSSR
-5420 PSPRPTSMIIQ
+5420 PSPMIIQ
-5431 SPEEPEEFTEV
+5431 SPDEPEEFTEV

-5451 TTYEERDEGSR
+5451 TTYEEREEGASAR
-5462 SSVSDVM
+5462 SLVSGM
-5469 SIDVPDITV
+5469 SIDVPDITI

-5505 LAEAEDRGPDIPA
+5505 LAEADASAQEIPA

-5523 ESASTCASRKSSST
+5523 ESASSCPSRKSSST
-5537 DSEQGREYCLDDMA
+5537 DSEQGREYCLDDIA
-5551 QGPSFGSF
+5551 QGLPFESF
-5559 EMVEADEIDDFSE
+5559 EMVEAEDIDDFSE
-5572 YERTLYMHE
+5572 YERTLCMHE
-5581 ERMME
+5581 ERMLE
-5586 MTQIKE
+5586 MSQIRE
-5592 EDEEEVEEERRLSS
+5592 EDEEEVEEARKTDS
-5606 SPIPIPTQLKAV
+5606 SPIQIPSQLKAV
-5618 KIDNSNTPSESQASD
+5618 KLETDAQSSSDSQAHD
-5633 ETEDPEETGDPT
+5633 LEDLTEVGPDPT

-5662 ANYEYQQTG
+5662 AKYDYPQGG
-5671 FIEHVYSG
+5671 FLEHVYSG

-5685 EEREDAERRD
+5685 EERDEAERRD
-5695 LSHITKNS
+5695 LSHIAKTS

-5716 RKFFTRSGEHDDVS
+5716 RKFFTRSGDHDDIS
-5730 MTSLQEFENLEQ
+5730 MSSLQEFENLERA
-5742 QVAVEA
+5742 VAVEA
-5748 IARRASSGSQESLNG
+5748 VARRSSSGSQESLNG
-5763 KRPESKSGHGD
+5763 KRPESKSGQGD

-5783 LQEFERLEKECLIVE
+5783 LQEFERLERECLVVE
-5798 QIEKKAQEEAAMLS
+5798 QIEKKAQEEEAMLS

-5817 HESQMSESE
+5817 HESQVSESE

-5831 SEPGRASVEGEE
+5831 SEPGRGSVEGEE
-5843 YDQRLFEID
+5843 YDQRMFEID
-5852 EIIRQAQDNV
+5852 EIIRQAQNNV
-5862 EKFDKTKAEY
+5862 ERSDQNKPGY
-5872 EGVRLQD
+5872 EGVQLKD

-5886 GSGSSH
+5886 GDDGTSSSQ

-5902 EGDADS
+5902 DGDADS

-5915 ELDLD
+5915 ELDMD
-5920 QTGVTSLGSSAKQD
+5920 HPAAGGTSSSTKQD
-5934 TMSMSADS
+5934 AMTLSTDS
-5942 IEAAPKHKVP
+5942 IEALSKQKVP
-5952 RETSQDSLEKADA
+5952 RETSQDSLEKLPM
-5965 RSSDPMTTSVDSIE
+5965 RTSDPMATSIDSIDLTS
-5979 FVCRQDLMTTST
+5979 RQDPMTAST
-5991 DSIEARRRRP
+5991 DSLEGRRKRQDP
-6001 DAMSASTDS
+6001 MSASTDS
-6010 IEPSRRDIM
+6010 IDPCRRDGM
-6019 ATSIDSLGRDDSSG
+6019 TTSIDSLGRDDSSG

-6046 PLPRDGGVMEC
+6046 PLGKDGLMEC
-6057 SLESLEP
+6057 STDSLEP
-6064 TSSQATHATYQYDT
+6064 SSSQATHATYQYDT
-6078 DSIMSGSFTSGCSNT
+6078 DSVMSGSFTSGCSNT
-6093 LVASTDD
+6093 LIASTDE
-6100 FPDMMTSS
+6100 FPDVMTSS
-6108 MYIPEGELPPESEE
+6108 MYLPEGQLPTEGDE
-6122 QYIRYMQASGG
+6122 QYVKYMHASGG
-6133 TAAEIVQPTSE
+6133 STAEMVTSSTE
-6144 EGYSHTVTRV
+6144 PGFSHSITRV
-6154 VRLPPEAKQ
+6154 VRLPPEAHK
-6163 VTFTGPDAQKKMEEY
+6163 VTFTGPDAQRKLEEY
-6178 MQGFNVGEHTTQEE
+6178 IQEFNAGQHSSQDEV
-6192 TVDAQGN
+6192 VDDQGN

-6204 VTQKRIVADPKETK
+6204 VTQTRVVTDPSHIR
-6218 EHGFSVADPSVE
+6218 EHGFSLSEPSTQE
-6230 ELETRDEHGNV
+6230 TETRDEYGNV
-6241 TRIVKRTVVTTHTV
+6241 TRVIRRTVVTSQTI
-6255 EVDLDTGEPIVQP
+6255 EVDLDTGEPIIQP
-6268 PPTTVSSPAT
+6268 GPTSSSSSSS

-6287 TSPPLASRSPPP
+6287 TSPPLASRPTPP

-6306 GPREPV
+6306 GPHEPV
-6312 LPSLEPNTV
+6312 PPSLEPNTV
-6321 SGVGVDEMSSVMES
+6321 SDVVQPDSGAGAQQAPGLGVEEMSSVMES
-6335 YTSDGSDPITTTQTT
+6335 YTSDGSDPITTTHITRYDPDPLTTTTTTTTHTT
-6350 RIIRRAEIED
+6350 RIIRRTQGED

-6365 DVYEEY
+6365 EIFEEY

>member
-1 MRLPFLEKT
+1 MFLEIEIKERRRRRDKKSAILELAEGEDNVRMRFDKRPEFEIPELRILKRTPRLKRKT

-53 KEGHVSVVT
+53 KEGHVNVVR

-97 VQHQAMVN
+97 VQHQALVN

-120 ENHDNVVR
+120 ENHDSVVR

-223 LLIQRGADVNYVA
+223 LLIQRGADVNYIA

-278 AARSGHDTVVDM
+278 AARSGHETVVDM

-304 GLAPLHMASQGDH
+304 GLAPLHMSSQGDH

-362 DPNARALN
+362 DPNSRALN

-384 KVVELLLKHCAS
+384 KVVELLLKHGAS

-529 TSTTKKGFTPLHLA
+529 ASTTKKGFTPLHLA

-623 YGASANAESK
+623 YGASSNAESK

-648 DMATLLIEHNAQAG
+648 DMATLLIEHNAAPG

-721 QHGAK
+721 QHGVK
-726 VESSTQLGYTPLHQA
+726 VDSTTQLGYTPLHQA

-752 LLENKAEPNAETK
+752 LLENKAEPNTETN

-782 VETLKIVTET
+782 VETLKVVTET
-792 TITTTTTTVTEEK
+792 TINTTTTTVTEEK

-826 GDDTMLG
+826 GDDNLVSSMFGKQQHVTLPFYEGQLRYTSDDTMLG
-833 DQSYRYLTA
+833 DQSYRYLTV

-858 KDEKMDV
+858 KDEKMDI
-865 SFISNTMAA
+865 SFISNSMAA
-874 PPVAPVDQLSPQHQ
+874 PPVAPADQLSPQHQ
-888 KEQQYAQYT
+888 KEQQYAQFT

-905 DIAKTPILAGPES
+905 DVAKTTILAGPES
-918 LNTTLNTTIDSAMIE
+918 LSTTLNTTIDSAMIE
-933 SQIIPTQVANQ
+933 SQIESQIIQTKLAPQ
-944 LSAQV
+944 LSAQMAQESV
-949 NQTQVQQTVGQS
+949 QHPPVQQILVHNDTDQAS
-961 AKGQVPADQDSVPEK
+961 KGQVTSGQVTSVTEKSPES
-976 AAEILSGWEGVSLNS
+976 LNGWEGVSLNS
-991 LASCLSAGT
+991 LASCLSSGT

-1043 MRITCRYLKK
+1043 MRVTCRYLKK

-1065 EALGSRILEM
+1065 EALASRILEM

-1276 GVFRKRS
+1276 G
-1283 LKGGTTRAQ
+1283 GTTRAQ

-1373 EDKTLEQQELFV
+1373 EDKTLEHQELFV

-1399 PQYLEFAGNLVPV
+1399 PQFLEFAGNLVPV

-1458 WKKASLMSLLKPPV
+1458 WKKASLISLLKPPV

-1535 SNMLGTDWVGLAREL
+1535 SNMLGTDWVALAHEL

-1564 PDNAPKQAIVML
+1564 PDNAPQQAIVML

-1610 NVELVTDDIEKAMA
+1610 NVELVTDDIERAMA

-1633 DAFRYELGPS
+1633 EAFRDELGPS
-1643 RDTTLNRDVSLDV
+1643 RDATLNRDVSLDV
-1656 SYDEQDMMKRLKELR
+1656 SYDEQDMMK

-1677 EEEENQRSYQ
+1677 EEEENQRAYQ
-1687 DKTRREQH
+1687 EKSSREQR
-1695 TADMSPTYESEE
+1695 TVDMSPTYESEE

-1721 ITKEEIRDGSA
+1721 VTKDVTKDSSSITIS
-1732 VTVTT
+1732 
-1737 TTTSVVTEPVTES
+1737 TTSAAVIKEPTEKSKLEMVIKETTVSEPVQETKIESIIKEQVVSEPIKEMKVDSSFTEPVVSEPIEETITTAAE
-1750 KKEAVIKPK
+1750 EVILR
-1759 EEPKDEA
+1759 EEPLDLLENNK
-1766 IITEKVVQEDRKVPP
+1766 IHFTV
-1781 AKEAEKVED
+1781 AE
-1790 KVPKPEK
+1790 
-1797 GGEKPVVLDKAEEK
+1797 AEEK
-1811 VVEKVDEEVVEQKVE
+1811 VIEKDEQVVEQE
-1826 EKPVVKV
+1826 ALEKPIVKV
-1833 VEKSTDVGEKA
+1833 VEKPVK
-1844 KDVTERL
+1844 V
-1851 EEKAQEVPP
+1851 EEKILVMKEVSEVPKDILAP
-1860 ASLDEAQK
+1860 ETEDQQK
-1868 AGTTT
+1868 IQTTVT
-1873 ATEIITGPDG
+1873 TEIISGPEG
-1883 TTTSSTTTTTE
+1883 ILTPVTTTKRESYTTSE
-1894 RRSFTTEDDGTV
+1894 DGTV
-1906 KEHIVIEK
+1906 QEHIVVTKQIT
-1914 KTTSF
+1914 KTV
-1919 VDGLETGEDKSEIL
+1919 VDGLPMEEEDKSIIL

-1945 QLEERFK
+1945 KLEEKFK
-1952 EKRKAVEPEVAQE
+1952 EKRKADEPEVAQE
-1965 EVRETTVVA
+1965 EVIEEAVVA
-1974 KRREGQAEPTSQ
+1974 MRREGHAQPTSQ
-1986 VVVEHSHQ
+1986 IVVEHG
-1994 PTSLSATITSTTTT
+1994 SLPSTLSVTTTTTTT
-2008 TSITPTPDGFTQASV
+2008 TSRIAPIPDGFTQTSV
-2023 ESRQMSST
+2023 ELSQMSST
-2031 GGTTEV
+2031 RGTAEV
-2037 STKGTAI
+2037 SFP
-2044 TATEPVTGDETVMQ
+2044 ATTTTTDDIVMQ
-2058 MGQALI
+2058 MGQALT
-2064 QQRTSRPDSRRAA
+2064 QQAALRLVDRRVV
-2077 HDVLQWDTPL
+2077 HDDPLQQDVLQLVDKRVVHDDPL
-2087 EDSAYKKR
+2087 QQEVSQLVDR
-2095 LEDGKEQVLSDDSTK
+2095 RVVHDEPLQQEVLQLLDRRVVHDKPLQQEVSQLVDRRVIHDDSVQEVSQLVERRITHDDSLQEEVSQQHFTDK
-2110 AGRTEERGCSPI
+2110 QQPLDNTAVVSDSSAKSGRTEERGCSPI
-2122 TVLEARAEVD
+2122 TVLEARPEMNQMKV
-2132 HVAMRPLSRAGSHT
+2132 RPLSRGSSHT
-2146 ITTTTSWGAPVTTTT
+2146 ITTTTSWGAPVSTTTN
-2161 SIEVDDDQSARC
+2161 IQLCDNESAHC
-2173 VQLTLHSESRVTL
+2173 VQLTLHSESCVTL
-2186 HAPGG
+2186 HAPEEI
-2191 VWEGLHVE
+2191 WEELRHVR
-2199 QEPEHQ
+2199 QQPTPQ
-2205 DEEQQ
+2205 EQQ
-2210 PQEDK
+2210 PTPQEQQPMPKEQQPTPQEQQPVPKEQQPTPQEQKPTPQEQQPTPQKQQPTPQEQQPTPQEQQPTSQEQQPTSQEQQPTPQEPQSTMQKQQTTLQEQKPIPQEQQQLQQQQPTPHEQQQLQQQQPTPQEQQQQQKQQSSLQEQQQQQQDQESSQIVSNVEMESKLTEETVAVITKSKKLNKKRDLQVEEHYENDSEKDVEERTDTVDDCNIEQSLSDHKLVESVATLDEPITEDHHKSQDPSKKVFSDTFEQTTVVTCDELVKSIQKHLSKEIDISGKYRGKEFEELSTLSESISPVTEVEDLIYKEKVSREVAVLSDEAVDK
-2215 NVGDN
+2215 
-2220 DVPAEASPDSGPVHK
+2220 
-2235 NEGETLREQ
+2235 
-2244 DLDGDIYQ
+2244 DIILL
-2252 YSAEDA
+2252 SAEDSVA
-2258 HELESKVQI
+2258 ALTQALLRNIEL
-2267 KKSECS
+2267 SEYEDPAA
-2273 LSQGADAIVST
+2273 LSEKLLYAAN
-2284 TLEEVSSTEAPTYLI
+2284 EVI
-2299 AEKIREDIV
+2299 
-2308 VDSSKTNEDFQLP
+2308 
-2321 SITGAPDV
+2321 
-2329 QVDLSMDEVQM
+2329 
-2340 PILSSIKD
+2340 
-2348 SISEGSIP
+2348 
-2356 DIGNL
+2356 
-2361 PSTSKISISAENI
+2361 
-2374 VIAHRDNTLSAES
+2374 
-2387 VSSDKEFGDSAEVE
+2387 
-2401 DAKKVMAESAQDVVE
+2401 
-2416 IASRPLSDEDS
+2416 
-2427 ENVSPS
+2427 
-2433 YDVIETECAIPPV
+2433 
-2446 SGEDSAYLT
+2446 
-2455 SEATAPSAHRPTTL
+2455 APSAHRPTTL

-2481 AECTANDLTKLGRED
+2481 AECMANDPTRDGREN
-2496 DIPKE
+2496 DIPQD
-2501 LKEETSVAEVEELE
+2501 LKQEGSSTAVMEES
-2515 EQGMGELAASERPP
+2515 EQQEMQMVQSTVMNERLS
-2529 GSESGAVPRPERPAR
+2529 GSESGAVPRTERSVR
-2544 PAPRTTTLVKVKVEK
+2544 SAPRTTTLVKVKVEK
-2559 RPVGSHLL
+2559 RPVGSHPQA
-2567 VRERSVH
+2567 RERIAH
-2574 EHQPTAHVPSVEE
+2574 EHQTVVHAPSVEE
-2587 EVRGLMQEVKEAT
+2587 EMRGLMQEVKEAT

-2632 REEEQELERLPTI
+2632 REEEQEQERLPTI
-2645 KEMCRESEEDASGTV
+2645 KEICRESEEDAFVNTG
-2660 GAPSMFGKRPGI
+2660 
-2672 ESFFY
+2672 
-2677 KGFFLPQ
+2677 
-2684 GTHEATQI
+2684 GTHEA
-2692 AEHQTTTVS
+2692 
-2701 QEQASSGLPTPGTKA
+2701 
-2716 GSAHGKSKLTEAD
+2716 
-2729 LAVLESMVIAQEAEV
+2729 
-2744 EEMAFAHDQ
+2744 
-2753 AEAQAKA
+2753 
-2760 QEEQLQA
+2760 
-2767 RNQGQQQKPKVK
+2767 
-2779 GQKKQGQ
+2779 
-2786 AKRQQQQGK
+2786 
-2795 VEEQSLLDKAQ
+2795 
-2806 GHIQQEKGKGQL
+2806 GQL
-2818 KDKKGALPEIKSETQ
+2818 VDRQIP
-2833 SKVGQVQQN
+2833 
-2842 EEGQKQ
+2842 
-2848 PSHIESLI
+2848 PHSH
-2856 QPAQAQQ
+2856 
-2863 AQSEDL
+2863 
-2869 AQTTQVH
+2869 
-2876 VESLIQPTQEKGQV
+2876 
-2890 QQVQVESLIQPTQE
+2890 
-2904 KGQTQQ
+2904 
-2910 VQVESLIQPTQ
+2910 
-2921 EKGQAQVQVESL
+2921 
-2933 IQPTQEKGQAQQVQV
+2933 
-2948 ESLIQPTQEKGQA
+2948 
-2961 QVQVENLIQPTQVKG
+2961 
-2976 QAQQVQ
+2976 
-2982 VESLIQPTQEKG
+2982 
-2994 QAQIQVKNLIQP
+2994 
-3006 TQVKGQAQVQVES
+3006 
-3019 LIQPTQ
+3019 
-3025 EKVQLEDLS
+3025 
-3034 QPTSKKSQAHSQAG
+3034 
-3048 VKDQIQQGQ
+3048 
-3057 AEYIIQQTQELAQ
+3057 
-3070 QPQTGEATQG
+3070 
-3080 QLGLTQQLRVNGHQQ
+3080 
-3095 QVQLGQIFIQKE
+3095 
-3107 GQFSQDQAQTLVQQE
+3107 
-3122 TPSKQVQPEAT
+3122 
-3133 TKVRQSTTRVTSP
+3133 
-3146 GKGHSA
+3146 
-3152 TLASAATPV
+3152 
-3161 GQEKQQQQFGD
+3161 
-3172 LTKRVA
+3172 
-3178 DVASTMASTLESITA
+3178 
-3193 VAEGLEGSHLSSDE
+3193 
-3207 GEEQLMLM
+3207 EQ
-3215 RDSPRW
+3215 
-3221 EDEEIQAEDTDEP
+3221 
-3234 RAIKAEIKL
+3234 
-3243 LVKTTE
+3243 
-3249 VGKESIEIRSIR
+3249 
-3261 EFVESDEKNLAGFGG
+3261 
-3276 VVPSPIPEAGRV
+3276 
-3288 TPQGDRVYTLQRSS
+3288 
-3302 PSARTPS
+3302 
-3309 PRFVR
+3309 
-3314 QQQSSPVSSYIQPT
+3314 
-3328 HDEFDLMAQVRDGVL
+3328 
-3343 HGGCPEAQG
+3343 
-3352 MDWEGKS
+3352 
-3359 VDSMYTETVV
+3359 
-3369 QARISMPPAV
+3369 
-3379 DTSEGVAPTFSPTT
+3379 
-3393 TLPCAAPQPSTSP
+3393 
-3406 HTDLTF
+3406 
-3412 QTHDL
+3412 
-3417 TQQPPYSHL
+3417 
-3426 NLEPSHLHESH
+3426 
-3437 LVEPQSFD
+3437 
-3445 ISPSSVTKLSDPL
+3445 
-3458 FLEKGFTSAAEGLS
+3458 
-3472 KLVTSPSAAS
+3472 
-3482 LQSESVAPFTGTDD
+3482 
-3496 MAAASV
+3496 
-3502 TYNTSSAVLSI
+3502 
-3513 GPVSPTEDSSED
+3513 
-3525 HAEIDRTSTELSPDS
+3525 
-3540 VRFEQDMLETRTED
+3540 
-3554 EAPDLDDDMMAGS
+3554 
-3567 PMLGPELSERVFS
+3567 
-3580 VEATEDT
+3580 
-3587 DITTPMEMR
+3587 
-3596 DSHTERDA
+3596 
-3604 TASNLESVDDKEG
+3604 
-3617 TEGKSDLKDQCWD
+3617 
-3630 NEDNITCLA
+3630 
-3639 QETAE
+3639 
-3644 IHSRVIK
+3644 
-3651 LQEKVKAQEVDLTT
+3651 
-3665 AKSEAELILNTVAD
+3665 
-3679 IREAVSNGKGESD
+3679 
-3692 VQKSKMAQNILENI
+3692 
-3706 SSISDTVAK
+3706 
-3715 IIQNL
+3715 
-3720 NPSDVETSSLLM
+3720 
-3732 KGETGVTKTE
+3732 
-3742 STVKETG
+3742 
-3749 SPEEGSPSDSN
+3749 
-3760 IRDQTFSDLLDSDDI
+3760 
-3775 NRESLEDEFEKL
+3775 
-3787 AAEMS
+3787 
-3792 LSPKAEEALV
+3792 
-3802 HKPEAT
+3802 
-3808 ITTVPSDAITYPVS
+3808 
-3822 SSIIYPSKTPDALQ
+3822 
-3836 ATQREPD
+3836 D
-3843 VGVVFTER
+3843 VGVVFTEH
-3851 KEYGGG
+3851 KEYGGR

-3864 TGGHSHISPSPVPHP
+3864 TGGHSHISPSPSPHP
-3879 SQSSSLTTDQKKV
+3879 SQSIHSSSFTSFQEKLPGTT
-3892 PSTKPVSQE
+3892 PVTLEDSQ
-3901 EGQRPT
+3901 QLQ
-3907 DESTTPSRPTRRHE
+3907 DECPAPSRPVRRHE
-3921 RTFSQASNIYT
+3921 RTFSQASNIFT
-3932 GAIPTEP
+3932 G
-3939 KQEGKKG
+3939 
-3946 EKETI
+3946 TI
-3951 PEEADGVSESI
+3951 PSEHKHDKKKEDKQPISEESTGITENI

-3973 SVTGQSFEA
+3973 SVTSHSFES
-3982 KGTQLIKTETESD
+3982 KGSTLIKSETESD

-4003 TVVEQQI
+4003 TVVERKLVQ
-4010 PEKKPSVGESS
+4010 EKKVTAIESS
-4021 DSETEYLA
+4021 DSEAEYI
-4029 HREKPAFYENQA
+4029 RQRDDPAFYENA
-4041 FIGTEK
+4041 GFAGTER
-4047 IDVPKEEERDGA
+4047 IDIPKEIGRERA
-4059 VSPFEVRRRM
+4059 ISPFEVIRTK
-4069 ESQDLPSPEDI
+4069 ESAEDLPSPEDI
-4080 AFKDVSS
+4080 AYKDVSS

-4115 YDETVVISEESA
+4115 YDETVVITEESA
-4127 SSTLQKKEERKQ
+4127 SSILKKSEESEHQLKETIEKDR
-4139 TLEET
+4139 ET
-4144 VQSEKDLSKIKKETR
+4144 VKQKLETKKDDKTKTDIKRTEIK
-4159 EDIVSKTDVEKVES
+4159 SKTDKTSSKEDHS
-4173 EQKKDK
+4173 ET
-4179 VSKKDDVSEI
+4179 V
-4189 TESSKLLKEKMQ
+4189 ESSKLHHEKTETKE
-4201 VKEKKSLS
+4201 EKVVS
-4209 EVSTGDSK
+4209 EVSTSGKKS
-4217 VVTQTDLLSEKK
+4217 VTQTDASIEKK
-4229 EKESTEK
+4229 EKES
-4236 AGKVSMVDKKIV
+4236 S
-4248 SQTDI
+4248 
-4253 SKEKIEKEIV
+4253 
-4263 EKAEEVIHE
+4263 EKAEKVIHE
-4272 SRENESGILS
+4272 KKDSQGSTLS
-4282 RTVSKSEE
+4282 KIISESEE
-4290 KAESLSEARETIQTR
+4290 KAESSSEAKKTIHTI
-4305 STEDQD
+4305 STEDKD
-4311 TSRDEITEEDMTR
+4311 VTHDEDVPR
-4324 TEETSEE
+4324 TEETLVEE
-4331 EADELMTKEKVTVNV
+4331 PVDASFDKTTVNI
-4346 TEETRQLGDTHETV
+4346 TEESRQVGDTHETV
-4360 VRETTTTRDGE
+4360 IRETTTTRDGD
-4371 QEQRIIKETKTQQ
+4371 QEQRVIKETKTQE
-4384 TVMADGSTVKTTSIT
+4384 TAMADGSTIKTTSIT
-4399 TFTTQLDTKEAEDF
+4399 TFTTQLDTKETINLDKQ
-4413 PDTSKIKKEIFEVMT
+4413 SKARTEVFAKEIVE
-4428 DEPAASIPEEK
+4428 EPAETLPEEAHIYSTK
-4439 DVYKT
+4439 
-4444 MTAKEKSEA
+4444 TAKEKSEA

-4476 PEHKVITPKETGA
+4476 PEHKVITPKDTKA
-4489 PVSLQAESAE
+4489 PVSLKAQVITQ
-4499 HPLTSPIRVPEESV
+4499 PLTSPILVPEENV
-4513 QEIVWEVSQERSET
+4513 QEIVWEAFQEQSET
-4527 VLSETVE
+4527 VMSETVQ
-4534 DIPSHQ
+4534 DIPHQQ
-4540 PIESHQVKEISRE
+4540 PIKSHYVKDISVDDHKKM
-4553 EQKKPAKPRRKS
+4553 QKIRRKS
-4565 SGSTEGKLSEE
+4565 SGGSAKTKLSED

-4584 IVEEVKMEA
+4584 IVEEVKTEA
-4593 VKRSPIAPTAEGLG
+4593 VKRSPLATPSLSMNEFSVELQDDVC
-4607 ESDGATQP
+4607 DGSAQP
-4615 PFPRPSPES
+4615 SLPRPIPES

-4634 EKYIQEQLGDEV
+4634 EKYIQEQLQDDI

-4663 MLQKKMIGSE
+4663 MLHKKLVGSE
-4673 YQHSMEITD
+4673 YQQSMEITD

-4709 DTQRYAREPSEA
+4709 DIQRFPREPSEA

-4727 IIIHETA
+4727 MIIHETV
-4734 DDIMSSEYDQAN
+4734 DDIISSEYDQAN
-4746 QMITKT
+4746 QMISKT
-4752 LDALKTAE
+4752 LDALKTADINRTE
-4760 LAKVDRPIETIK
+4760 RAIETIK
-4772 EVPETTVHTAVTE
+4772 EVPEKIIGTAVLVKDTE
-4785 TKDVTVGEKTDFAK
+4785 FSDTKGLIK
-4799 LSKLEVTE
+4799 LSQSEVTE

-4817 EKAQESE
+4817 EKAKESE
-4824 AVRQASLTAAELRQ
+4824 AVKQASLATELRE
-4838 ASGSRE
+4838 ASGSWE
-4844 HSRTPSPKP
+4844 QSKTPSPKSGSKP
-4853 GSRKGSWMDDED
+4853 SSRKGSWMDDDE

-4877 KKMFKEEMTTDKDV
+4877 KKMFKEEMTSDKPEVSEVDAK
-4891 FEEGSVKESKEV
+4891 GDESEFTKIIH
-4903 KVSQQK
+4903 QK
-4909 SSDREVHMESSM
+4909 SSESHKEVHMESSM

-4929 TVESVRSIE
+4929 TVESIRSFE
-4938 GKIKAEVITSVVKEV
+4938 GKARPEITTSVIKELR
-4953 KEVETEK
+4953 EVETEK
-4960 KEEVVMRKKGHV
+4960 KQEERSFSSHEEVVMRKKTHV
-4972 EEFNRRSGT
+4972 DEFNRRSGT

-4997 AEGTSDSRAGSRP
+4997 AEGTSDSRTASRP

-5017 LISERT
+5017 LMSER

-5034 SQDASQY
+5034 SQDTSQY

-5052 TAASSIS
+5052 TAGSSLS

-5071 SGHLASF
+5071 SGNLASV
-5078 ELSEASETLVPSAA
+5078 ELSEASETLVPSAM
-5092 ELEKDMDLLDQD
+5092 ELEKDMDLLEQELF
-5104 VADEE
+5104 EE
-5109 ASHSHHPIIPQL
+5109 ELSHSAHQTIIPQL

-5127 PKSEDAPGSFEVESD
+5127 PKSEDMPCPFDLESD
-5142 DAEFEQDS
+5142 ESEFDQET
-5150 KDTDSY
+5150 KDEEREAHI
-5156 TSKMKRSIE
+5156 TSRMKRSIE
-5165 MTFYPEPKPLSSD
+5165 MTFHPEPKPLTDD
-5178 KKGSV
+5178 KRTSV
-5183 TESVASSLEES
+5183 IESIASSLEES
-5194 TVSEVSMATVVE
+5194 TLSEMSMATIIE

-5217 DSNMT
+5217 DSNMSI
-5222 ASSVSEQMMSSV
+5222 SSVSERVVSSV
-5234 EGQDFDHQVTCT
+5234 EGQELERHISRT

-5251 TTDTGDGDMTLHS
+5251 TTETGDGDMALHS
-5264 VTITATSVPPST
+5264 VTITATAVPSATP
-5276 DDQSTASMCTQ
+5276 DQNTASMCTQ
-5287 VTSETRAQVELT
+5287 VTSETRSHPDLT
-5299 ESEQFFRANG
+5299 ESEQFFHANG

-5330 VAPTVP
+5330 VASMVSPV
-5336 AFQEAAGAIAGP
+5336 QEVAGAVAGP
-5348 SEGPQKVVIVEECY
+5348 SEGPHKVIVEECY

-5368 EYGQM
+5368 EYGHM
-5373 MRESEYSE
+5373 IRESEYSE

-5399 SSMLV
+5399 SSML
-5404 IEEPIERPR
+5404 IIDEPIERPR

-5420 PSPRPTSMIIQ
+5420 PSSRPTPLIIQ
-5431 SPEEPEEFTEV
+5431 SPDEPEEFTEV

-5451 TTYEERDEGSR
+5451 TTYEEREEVSR
-5462 SSVSDVM
+5462 SLVPGM
-5469 SIDVPDITV
+5469 SIDVPDITI

-5505 LAEAEDRGPDIPA
+5505 LAEAESSAQDVPA

-5523 ESASTCASRKSSST
+5523 ESASSCPSRKSSST
-5537 DSEQGREYCLDDMA
+5537 DSEQGREYCLDDVA
-5551 QGPSFGSF
+5551 RGLPFESF
-5559 EMVEADEIDDFSE
+5559 EMVQADDIDDFSE
-5572 YERTLYMHE
+5572 YERTLCMHE
-5581 ERMME
+5581 ERMLE
-5586 MTQIKE
+5586 MSQIRE
-5592 EDEEEVEEERRLSS
+5592 EDEKEVEERRTDS
-5606 SPIPIPTQLKAV
+5606 SPVLIPSQLKAV
-5618 KIDNSNTPSESQASD
+5618 KVETKVESSSD
-5633 ETEDPEETGDPT
+5633 SQTHDLELGEVGPDPT

-5662 ANYEYQQTG
+5662 TKFDYPQTG
-5671 FIEHVYSG
+5671 FLEHVYSG

-5695 LSHITKNS
+5695 LSHITKTS

-5716 RKFFTRSGEHDDVS
+5716 RKFFTRSGDHDDIS
-5730 MTSLQEFENLEQ
+5730 MSSLQEFENLERA
-5742 QVAVEA
+5742 VAVEA
-5748 IARRASSGSQESLNG
+5748 VARRSSSGSQESLNG
-5763 KRPESKSGHGD
+5763 KRPDSKSGQGD

-5783 LQEFERLEKECLIVE
+5783 LQEFERLEKECLVVE
-5798 QIEKKAQEEAAMLS
+5798 QIEKKAREEEAMLS

-5817 HESQMSESE
+5817 HESQVSESE

-5831 SEPGRASVEGEE
+5831 SEPGKGSVEGEE
-5843 YDQRLFEID
+5843 FDHRMFEID
-5852 EIIRQAQDNV
+5852 EIIRQAQNNV
-5862 EKFDKTKAEY
+5862 EKLDKSKPGY
-5872 EGVRLQD
+5872 EGVRLKD

-5886 GSGSSH
+5886 GDDGTSSSQ

-5915 ELDLD
+5915 ELDMD
-5920 QTGVTSLGSSAKQD
+5920 HPTAGGMSSSTKQD
-5934 TMSMSADS
+5934 AMTLSTDS
-5942 IEAAPKHKVP
+5942 IEALSKHRVP
-5952 RETSQDSLEKADA
+5952 RETSQDSLEKLPG
-5965 RSSDPMTTSVDSIE
+5965 RTSDPMTTSVDSIDLTS
-5979 FVCRQDLMTTST
+5979 RQDPMTTST
-5991 DSIEARRRRP
+5991 DSLEGRRKRQDP
-6001 DAMSASTDS
+6001 MSASTDS
-6010 IEPSRRDIM
+6010 IDPCRRDAM
-6019 ATSIDSLGRDDSSG
+6019 TTSIDSLGRDDSSG

-6046 PLPRDGGVMEC
+6046 PLTKDGLMEC
-6057 SLESLEP
+6057 STDSLEP
-6064 TSSQATHATYQYDT
+6064 SSSQATHATYQYDT
-6078 DSIMSGSFTSGCSNT
+6078 DSVMSGSFTSGCSNT
-6093 LVASTDD
+6093 LIASTDE
-6100 FPDMMTSS
+6100 FPDVMTSS
-6108 MYIPEGELPPESEE
+6108 MYLPEGELPKEGDEH
-6122 QYIRYMQASGG
+6122 YMKFMHASGG
-6133 TAAEIVQPTSE
+6133 SAAEMVTASTEP
-6144 EGYSHTVTRV
+6144 GFSHSITRV
-6154 VRLPPEAKQ
+6154 VRLPPEAHQ
-6163 VTFTGPDAQKKMEEY
+6163 VTFTGPDAQRKLEEY
-6178 MQGFNVGEHTTQEE
+6178 IQEFNAGQHSSQDEVI
-6192 TVDAQGN
+6192 DDQGN

-6204 VTQKRIVADPKETK
+6204 VTQTRVVTDPSRIR
-6218 EHGFSVADPSVE
+6218 EHGFSFSEPSTQ
-6230 ELETRDEHGNV
+6230 ETEIRDEHGNV
-6241 TRIVKRTVVTTHTV
+6241 TRVIRRTVVTSQTI
-6255 EVDLDTGEPIVQP
+6255 EVDLDTGEPVIQP
-6268 PPTTVSSPAT
+6268 GPTSSSSSSSS

-6287 TSPPLASRSPPP
+6287 TSPPLASRPPPP

-6312 LPSLEPNTV
+6312 PPSLEPNTV
-6321 SGVGVDEMSSVMES
+6321 SGLGVEEMSSMMES
-6335 YTSDGSDPITTTQTT
+6335 YTSDGSDPITTTHITRYDPDPLTTTTTTHTT
-6350 RIIRRAEIED
+6350 RIIRRTLED

-6365 DVYEEY
+6365 EVYEEY

>member
-1 MRLPFLEKT
+1 MYLEIEIEKDRGREKKYVTLKLEEDTHKIKMKFDRKPDFEVPDFIMLGKRRSRAKRKT

-384 KVVELLLKHCAS
+384 KVVELLLKHGAS

-648 DMATLLIEHNAQAG
+648 DMATLLIEHNAAPG

-689 HGAQIDPS
+689 HGAQIDPA

-826 GDDTMLG
+826 GDDNLVSSMFGKQQHVTLPFYEGQLRYTSDDTMLG

-949 NQTQVQQTVGQS
+949 NQTQVQQPVGQS

-1276 GVFRKRS
+1276 
-1283 LKGGTTRAQ
+1283 GGTTRAQ

-1610 NVELVTDDIEKAMA
+1610 NVELVTDDIERAMA

-1656 SYDEQDMMKRLKELR
+1656 SYDEQDMMK

-1721 ITKEEIRDGSA
+1721 ITKEEMKDGSA

-1737 TTTSVVTEPVTES
+1737 TTTSVVAEPVTES
-1750 KKEAVIKPK
+1750 KKEA
-1759 EEPKDEA
+1759 KDKT
-1766 IITEKVVQEDRKVPP
+1766 IITEKVVPEDQKAPP

-1797 GGEKPVVLDKAEEK
+1797 KEEKPIVLDKAEEK
-1811 VVEKVDEEVVEQKVE
+1811 VVEKVEEVVVEQKVE

-1833 VEKSTDVGEKA
+1833 VEKSAEVGEKA
-1844 KDVTERL
+1844 KDASEKL
-1851 EEKAQEVPP
+1851 EEKAPEVPP

-1873 ATEIITGPDG
+1873 ATEVITGPDG

-1894 RRSFTTEDDGTV
+1894 RRSFTTADDGTV

-1919 VDGLETGEDKSEIL
+1919 VDGMEKGEDKSEIL
-1933 QKLGE
+1933 LKLGE

-1994 PTSLSATITSTTTT
+1994 PTNLSATITSTTTT

-2044 TATEPVTGDETVMQ
+2044 TTTQPVIGDETVMQ

-2077 HDVLQWDTPL
+2077 QDVLQWDTPL
-2087 EDSAYKKR
+2087 EDSAYKTR
-2095 LEDGKEQVLSDDSTK
+2095 LEDGKEQVLSNDSTK
-2110 AGRTEERGCSPI
+2110 AGQTEERGCSPI
-2122 TVLEARAEVD
+2122 TVLEARPEVD
-2132 HVAMRPLSRAGSHT
+2132 HVATRPRSRAGSHT

-2191 VWEGLHVE
+2191 VWEGLHGVE
-2199 QEPEHQ
+2199 QQPEHQ

-2210 PQEDK
+2210 PHEDK
-2215 NVGDN
+2215 HVGDN
-2220 DVPAEASPDSGPVHK
+2220 DVPAEASPDAGPENK
-2235 NEGETLREQ
+2235 SEGETLTEQ
-2244 DLDGDIYQ
+2244 DFYDDIHQ
-2252 YSAEDA
+2252 AKDA

-2284 TLEEVSSTEAPTYLI
+2284 SVGEVSSNEAPTYDLI
-2299 AEKIREDIV
+2299 AKEKITEDIV
-2308 VDSSKTNEDFQLP
+2308 LDSSKINEDIQLP
-2321 SITGAPDV
+2321 SSTGAPDV

-2348 SISEGSIP
+2348 SIPEGSAP
-2356 DIGNL
+2356 ETGSL
-2361 PSTSKISISAENI
+2361 PSPSKIRVSDEEID
-2374 VIAHRDNTLSAES
+2374 IAHEDNALSGES
-2387 VSSDKEFGDSAEVE
+2387 IRSDKTLGDSAAVE
-2401 DAKKVMAESAQDVVE
+2401 IANKIMTESAQDVLE
-2416 IASRPLSDEDS
+2416 SASQPLSDEDLES
-2427 ENVSPS
+2427 VSPS
-2433 YDVIETECAIPPV
+2433 YDIKETECAIPAL
-2446 SGEDSAYLT
+2446 SGDDSAYLA

-2501 LKEETSVAEVEELE
+2501 LKEETSVTEMEDLE
-2515 EQGMGELAASERPP
+2515 EQGMGELAVSERPP

-2559 RPVGSHLL
+2559 RPITSHLL

-2574 EHQPTAHVPSVEE
+2574 EHQPTVHVPSVEE

-2660 GAPSMFGKRPGI
+2660 G
-2672 ESFFY
+2672 
-2677 KGFFLPQ
+2677 

-2716 GSAHGKSKLTEAD
+2716 GS
-2729 LAVLESMVIAQEAEV
+2729 
-2744 EEMAFAHDQ
+2744 
-2753 AEAQAKA
+2753 
-2760 QEEQLQA
+2760 
-2767 RNQGQQQKPKVK
+2767 
-2779 GQKKQGQ
+2779 
-2786 AKRQQQQGK
+2786 
-2795 VEEQSLLDKAQ
+2795 
-2806 GHIQQEKGKGQL
+2806 
-2818 KDKKGALPEIKSETQ
+2818 
-2833 SKVGQVQQN
+2833 
-2842 EEGQKQ
+2842 
-2848 PSHIESLI
+2848 
-2856 QPAQAQQ
+2856 
-2863 AQSEDL
+2863 
-2869 AQTTQVH
+2869 
-2876 VESLIQPTQEKGQV
+2876 
-2890 QQVQVESLIQPTQE
+2890 
-2904 KGQTQQ
+2904 
-2910 VQVESLIQPTQ
+2910 
-2921 EKGQAQVQVESL
+2921 
-2933 IQPTQEKGQAQQVQV
+2933 
-2948 ESLIQPTQEKGQA
+2948 
-2961 QVQVENLIQPTQVKG
+2961 
-2976 QAQQVQ
+2976 
-2982 VESLIQPTQEKG
+2982 
-2994 QAQIQVKNLIQP
+2994 
-3006 TQVKGQAQVQVES
+3006 
-3019 LIQPTQ
+3019 
-3025 EKVQLEDLS
+3025 
-3034 QPTSKKSQAHSQAG
+3034 
-3048 VKDQIQQGQ
+3048 
-3057 AEYIIQQTQELAQ
+3057 
-3070 QPQTGEATQG
+3070 
-3080 QLGLTQQLRVNGHQQ
+3080 
-3095 QVQLGQIFIQKE
+3095 
-3107 GQFSQDQAQTLVQQE
+3107 
-3122 TPSKQVQPEAT
+3122 
-3133 TKVRQSTTRVTSP
+3133 
-3146 GKGHSA
+3146 
-3152 TLASAATPV
+3152 
-3161 GQEKQQQQFGD
+3161 
-3172 LTKRVA
+3172 
-3178 DVASTMASTLESITA
+3178 
-3193 VAEGLEGSHLSSDE
+3193 
-3207 GEEQLMLM
+3207 
-3215 RDSPRW
+3215 
-3221 EDEEIQAEDTDEP
+3221 
-3234 RAIKAEIKL
+3234 
-3243 LVKTTE
+3243 
-3249 VGKESIEIRSIR
+3249 
-3261 EFVESDEKNLAGFGG
+3261 
-3276 VVPSPIPEAGRV
+3276 
-3288 TPQGDRVYTLQRSS
+3288 
-3302 PSARTPS
+3302 
-3309 PRFVR
+3309 
-3314 QQQSSPVSSYIQPT
+3314 
-3328 HDEFDLMAQVRDGVL
+3328 DGVL

-3369 QARISMPPAV
+3369 QARISMLPAV
-3379 DTSEGVAPTFSPTT
+3379 DTSEGVAPTSSPTT
-3393 TLPCAAPQPSTSP
+3393 TLPCATPQPSTSP

-3412 QTHDL
+3412 QTYDL
-3417 TQQPPYSHL
+3417 TQRPPYSHL

-3458 FLEKGFTSAAEGLS
+3458 FLEKGFTSATEGLS

-3482 LQSESVAPFTGTDD
+3482 LQSESVAPYTGTDD

-3567 PMLGPELSERVFS
+3567 PVLGPELSERVFS

-3630 NEDNITCLA
+3630 TEDNITCLA

-3651 LQEKVKAQEVDLTT
+3651 LQEKVQAQEIDRTT

-3692 VQKSKMAQNILENI
+3692 EQKSKMAQDILDSI

-3720 NPSDVETSSLLM
+3720 TPSDVETSSLLM

-3742 STVKETG
+3742 STVIEAG

-3808 ITTVPSDAITYPVS
+3808 MTTVPSDAITYPVS

-3879 SQSSSLTTDQKKV
+3879 SQSSSLTTDQKKT

-3901 EGQRPT
+3901 EGQRPP
-3907 DESTTPSRPTRRHE
+3907 DESTIPSRPTRRHE

-3932 GAIPTEP
+3932 GAIPTET

-3946 EKETI
+3946 DKETI
-3951 PEEADGVSESI
+3951 PEEADGVSETI

-3982 KGTQLIKTETESD
+3982 KGTQLIKAETESD

-4003 TVVEQQI
+4003 TVVEQRI
-4010 PEKKPSVGESS
+4010 PDKKPSVGESS
-4021 DSETEYLA
+4021 DSEAEYLA

-4047 IDVPKEEERDGA
+4047 IDVPKEGDRDGA
-4059 VSPFEVRRRM
+4059 VSPFEVRRRA

-4144 VQSEKDLSKIKKETR
+4144 VESEKDLSKMKKETR

-4209 EVSTGDSK
+4209 EVSTADSR

-4236 AGKVSMVDKKIV
+4236 AGKVSMVDKKVV

-4253 SKEKIEKEIV
+4253 SKEKIEKEV
-4263 EKAEEVIHE
+4263 LEKAEEIIHE
-4272 SRENESGILS
+4272 SRENEGAILS

-4399 TFTTQLDTKEAEDF
+4399 TFTTQLDTKETDEF
-4413 PDTSKIKKEIFEVMT
+4413 PEKGKIKKEIFTKEMA
-4428 DEPAASIPEEK
+4428 DEPSASIPEEK

-4489 PVSLQAESAE
+4489 PVSLQAKTAE

-4540 PIESHQVKEISRE
+4540 PIESHQVKEIPRE

-4565 SGSTEGKLSEE
+4565 SGATEGRLSEE

-4593 VKRSPIAPTAEGLG
+4593 VKRSPIAPPAEEFG
-4607 ESDGATQP
+4607 ERDGAAKP

-4634 EKYIQEQLGDEV
+4634 EKYIQEQLGDDV

-4663 MLQKKMIGSE
+4663 MLHRKMIGSE

-4734 DDIMSSEYDQAN
+4734 DDVMSSEYDQAN

-4760 LAKVDRPIETIK
+4760 LGKVERPIDTIK
-4772 EVPETTVHTAVTE
+4772 EVPETTVLTAVTE
-4785 TKDVTVGEKTDFAK
+4785 TRDVTVAEKTDFAK
-4799 LSKLEVTE
+4799 LTKQEVQE

-4838 ASGSRE
+4838 GSGSRE

-4877 KKMFKEEMTTDKDV
+4877 KKMFKEEMTSDKDV
-4891 FEEGSVKESKEV
+4891 FGEGSAKESKEM

-4938 GKIKAEVITSVVKEV
+4938 GKIRAEVITSVVKEV

-4981 DFDTYS
+4981 DFDAYS

-4997 AEGTSDSRAGSRP
+4997 AEGTSDSRTGSRP

-5104 VADEE
+5104 AAEE
-5109 ASHSHHPIIPQL
+5109 EISHSHHTVIPQL

-5142 DAEFEQDS
+5142 EADFEQDG

-5156 TSKMKRSIE
+5156 TTSKMKRSIE
-5165 MTFYPEPKPLSSD
+5165 MTFYPEPKPLSTD

-5317 EYDDEEVQGARPA
+5317 EYDDEEVRGARPA

-5389 SLEEQPEAEM
+5389 SLDEQPEAEM

-5413 TPEPGYI
+5413 TPEPGFI
-5420 PSPRPTSMIIQ
+5420 PSSRPTSMIIQ

-5462 SSVSDVM
+5462 SSVSEMM

-5551 QGPSFGSF
+5551 HGPSFGSF

-5586 MTQIKE
+5586 MSQIKE

-5633 ETEDPEETGDPT
+5633 ETEETDETGDPT

-5798 QIEKKAQEEAAMLS
+5798 QIERKAQEEAAMLS

-5862 EKFDKTKAEY
+5862 EKFDKSKAEY

-5920 QTGVTSLGSSAKQD
+5920 QTGVTSVGSSAKQD

-5942 IEAAPKHKVP
+5942 IEAAPRHKVP
-5952 RETSQDSLEKADA
+5952 RETSQDSLEKAEA

-5979 FVCRQDLMTTST
+5979 FVSRQDLMTTST
-5991 DSIEARRRRP
+5991 DSIEGRRRRP

-6108 MYIPEGELPPESEE
+6108 MYLPEGELPPESEE

-6133 TAAEIVQPTSE
+6133 TATEIVQPSSE

-6163 VTFTGPDAQKKMEEY
+6163 ITFTGPDAQKKMEEY
-6178 MQGFNVGEHTTQEE
+6178 MQSFNAGEHTTQEE
-6192 TVDAQGN
+6192 AVDAQGN

-6204 VTQKRIVADPKETK
+6204 VTQKRIVTDPKETK

-6230 ELETRDEHGNV
+6230 EVETRDEHGNV

-6268 PPTTVSSPAT
+6268 PPTTVSSSPAT
-6278 SFSRIPRPV
+6278 SFSSRIPRPV

-6321 SGVGVDEMSSVMES
+6321 SDVVQPDSGAGARQAPGVGVDEMSSVMES
-6335 YTSDGSDPITTTQTT
+6335 YTSDGSDPITTTHTT
-6350 RIIRRAEIED
+6350 RIIRRTEVED

>member
-1 MRLPFLEKT
+1 MVTEGTNLT

-38 NTCNANGLNALHLAS
+38 NTCNPNGLNALHLAS
-53 KEGHVSVVT
+53 KEGHVNVVR

-97 VQHQAMVN
+97 VLHQALVN

-120 ENHDNVVR
+120 ENHDSVVR

-223 LLIQRGADVNYVA
+223 LLIQRGADVNYIA

-278 AARSGHDTVVDM
+278 AARSGHETVVDM

-362 DPNARALN
+362 DPNSRALN

-384 KVVELLLKHCAS
+384 KVVELLLKHGAS

-543 AKYGNMKVARLLLQ
+543 AKYGNLKVARLLLQ

-583 VALLLLDKGASP
+583 VAMLLLDKGASP

-623 YGASANAESK
+623 YEAKANAESK

-648 DMATLLIEHNAQAG
+648 DMATLLIEHKAPPG

-689 HGAQIDPS
+689 HRAQIDPE
-697 TKAGYTPLHVACH
+697 TRAGYTPLHVACH

-715 MVRFLL
+715 MVRLL
-721 QHGAK
+721 LKHGAK
-726 VESSTQLGYTPLHQA
+726 VDSTTQLGYTPLHQA

-752 LLENKAEPNAETK
+752 LLENKAEPNTETN

-792 TITTTTTTVTEEK
+792 TINTTTTTVTEEK

-826 GDDTMLG
+826 GDDTMVSSMFGKQQHVTLPFYEGQLRYTSDDTMLG
-833 DQSYRYLTA
+833 DQSYRYLTV

-865 SFISNTMAA
+865 SFISNSMAA
-874 PPVAPVDQLSPQHQ
+874 PPVAPADQLSPQHQ
-888 KEQQYAQYT
+888 KEHHYPQFT

-905 DIAKTPILAGPES
+905 DVAKTPILAGPES
-918 LNTTLNTTIDSAMIE
+918 LNTTLNTTVDSAMIE
-933 SQIIPTQVANQ
+933 SQIEPQIIQTKLAPQ
-944 LSAQV
+944 LSAQM
-949 NQTQVQQTVGQS
+949 NQEQVQLTPVQQIPVQNNSDQVTSGQF
-961 AKGQVPADQDSVPEK
+961 ASVTEK
-976 AAEILSGWEGVSLNS
+976 SAEILNGWEG
-991 LASCLSAGT
+991 
-1000 NTSGM
+1000 
-1005 WRDRFLV
+1005 FLV

-1043 MRITCRYLKK
+1043 MRVTCRYLKK

-1065 EALGSRILEM
+1065 EALASRILEM

-1373 EDKTLEQQELFV
+1373 EDKTLEHQELFV

-1399 PQYLEFAGNLVPV
+1399 PQFLEFAGNLVPV

-1458 WKKASLMSLLKPPV
+1458 WKKGSLISLLKPPV

-1535 SNMLGTDWVGLAREL
+1535 SNMLGTDWVALAHEL
-1550 EISDS
+1550 EINDS

-1564 PDNAPKQAIVML
+1564 PDNAPQQAIVML

-1589 NTLEKGLRKIG
+1589 NTLEKGLRKIS

-1610 NVELVTDDIEKAMA
+1610 NVELVTDDIERAMA

-1633 DAFRYELGPS
+1633 EAFKDELGPS
-1643 RDTTLNRDVSLDV
+1643 RDATLNRDVSLDV
-1656 SYDEQDMMKRLKELR
+1656 SYDEQDMMKRLKDLR

-1677 EEEENQRSYQ
+1677 EEEENQRAYQ
-1687 DKTRREQH
+1687 DKSSREQR
-1695 TADMSPTYESEE
+1695 TVDMSPTYESEE

-1721 ITKEEIRDGSA
+1721 VTREDVKDGS
-1732 VTVTT
+1732 TITIS
-1737 TTTSVVTEPVTES
+1737 TTSTTVIKQPSEDIKLEKEVEEPVL
-1750 KKEAVIKPK
+1750 
-1759 EEPKDEA
+1759 EPKVEA
-1766 IITEKVVQEDRKVPP
+1766 IIKEQIIPEPIKETKVEPSLAESVVSEPIQETIITTEEVISHVEPQKKMVFTVT
-1781 AKEAEKVED
+1781 EAEEEEI
-1790 KVPKPEK
+1790 EK
-1797 GGEKPVVLDKAEEK
+1797 
-1811 VVEKVDEEVVEQKVE
+1811 DEQVVEQKE
-1826 EKPVVKV
+1826 LEKPVVKV
-1833 VEKSTDVGEKA
+1833 VEKPAEVIEKI
-1844 KDVTERL
+1844 
-1851 EEKAQEVPP
+1851 EEVKMEPETFEEIHAPEV
-1860 ASLDEAQK
+1860 EETQK
-1868 AGTTT
+1868 TQKTTT
-1873 ATEIITGPDG
+1873 VTEIISGPAEAPTTV
-1883 TTTSSTTTTTE
+1883 TTTQKETYTT
-1894 RRSFTTEDDGTV
+1894 SDDGTIQ
-1906 KEHIVIEK
+1906 EHIVVQK
-1914 KTTSF
+1914 QTTKA
-1919 VDGLETGEDKSEIL
+1919 VDGLEMGEDKSVIL

-1945 QLEERFK
+1945 KLEEKFR
-1952 EKRKAVEPEVAQE
+1952 EKRKTDEPEVAQE
-1965 EVRETTVVA
+1965 EVKEEVVA
-1974 KRREGQAEPTSQ
+1974 AIRREGQAQPTSQ
-1986 VVVEHSHQ
+1986 IVVEYGTLPS
-1994 PTSLSATITSTTTT
+1994 TLSVTTTT
-2008 TSITPTPDGFTQASV
+2008 TTTTTSSITPTPDGFTQTSV
-2023 ESRQMSST
+2023 ESSQMSSKRGT
-2031 GGTTEV
+2031 AEVSYPGTT
-2037 STKGTAI
+2037 TTIDDDA
-2044 TATEPVTGDETVMQ
+2044 VMQ

-2064 QQRTSRPDSRRAA
+2064 QQTAPQLVDKRIVQEDPLQEEVSQQYQTVQEQPLDKTAAEPDA
-2077 HDVLQWDTPL
+2077 
-2087 EDSAYKKR
+2087 SAK
-2095 LEDGKEQVLSDDSTK
+2095 S
-2110 AGRTEERGCSPI
+2110 GRTEERGCSPI
-2122 TVLEARAEVD
+2122 TVLEARPEVD
-2132 HVAMRPLSRAGSHT
+2132 QVTVRPLSRGSSHT
-2146 ITTTTSWGAPVTTTT
+2146 ITTTTSWGAPVSTTTN
-2161 SIEVDDDQSARC
+2161 IQLGDNESAHC
-2173 VQLTLHSESRVTL
+2173 VQFTLHSESRVTL
-2186 HAPGG
+2186 HAPGEI
-2191 VWEGLHVE
+2191 WDELRHVK
-2199 QEPEHQ
+2199 QGQ
-2205 DEEQQ
+2205 EEQQ
-2210 PQEDK
+2210 RQQQPEQQDSTQKESRGEVDNKDDITTLASITTTPKEQTDKDISQEDTSQK
-2215 NVGDN
+2215 HLKSRDDDEKVEELQAPVSDASGGRDITSSVTDSQAAAAYHDIVG
-2220 DVPAEASPDSGPVHK
+2220 VV
-2235 NEGETLREQ
+2235 T
-2244 DLDGDIYQ
+2244 
-2252 YSAEDA
+2252 SAESISEFRHKTPDPSKTVSDDVI
-2258 HELESKVQI
+2258 ESTRDTLHDQFTSSNQIDSVKERLTSSEFRVQT
-2267 KKSECS
+2267 
-2273 LSQGADAIVST
+2273 V
-2284 TLEEVSSTEAPTYLI
+2284 EEVSE
-2299 AEKIREDIV
+2299 R
-2308 VDSSKTNEDFQLP
+2308 
-2321 SITGAPDV
+2321 
-2329 QVDLSMDEVQM
+2329 
-2340 PILSSIKD
+2340 
-2348 SISEGSIP
+2348 
-2356 DIGNL
+2356 
-2361 PSTSKISISAENI
+2361 
-2374 VIAHRDNTLSAES
+2374 
-2387 VSSDKEFGDSAEVE
+2387 VSQSPETAEVVE
-2401 DAKKVMAESAQDVVE
+2401 ATAK
-2416 IASRPLSDEDS
+2416 
-2427 ENVSPS
+2427 ENVSKEDTLSSEETIDKAIISVLPETVVEEIAQS
-2433 YDVIETECAIPPV
+2433 LVGDITSTECEHPAAI
-2446 SGEDSAYLT
+2446 SEDPLYVA
-2455 SEATAPSAHRPTTL
+2455 SEITAPSAHRPTTL

-2481 AECTANDLTKLGRED
+2481 AECTTNDPSKIGREN
-2496 DIPKE
+2496 DIPRDLSQE
-2501 LKEETSVAEVEELE
+2501 GSSMVAVEESKQ
-2515 EQGMGELAASERPP
+2515 QGMGTEQCSVMSERLS
-2529 GSESGAVPRPERPAR
+2529 GSEGGAVPRTERPVR

-2559 RPVGSHLL
+2559 RPVGSHPQ
-2567 VRERSVH
+2567 VRERIAH
-2574 EHQPTAHVPSVEE
+2574 EHQTVVRAPSVEE

-2632 REEEQELERLPTI
+2632 REEEQEQERLPTI
-2645 KEMCRESEEDASGTV
+2645 KEMCRESEEDASVNT
-2660 GAPSMFGKRPGI
+2660 GAPSIFGKRQGI

-2677 KGFFLPQ
+2677 KGFFLPP
-2684 GTHEATQI
+2684 GTHEAGQL
-2692 AEHQTTTVS
+2692 AEQQTPPLS
-2701 QEQASSGLPTPGTKA
+2701 HEQASSGQPPSGTKA
-2716 GSAHGKSKLTEAD
+2716 GSD
-2729 LAVLESMVIAQEAEV
+2729 
-2744 EEMAFAHDQ
+2744 
-2753 AEAQAKA
+2753 
-2760 QEEQLQA
+2760 
-2767 RNQGQQQKPKVK
+2767 
-2779 GQKKQGQ
+2779 
-2786 AKRQQQQGK
+2786 
-2795 VEEQSLLDKAQ
+2795 
-2806 GHIQQEKGKGQL
+2806 
-2818 KDKKGALPEIKSETQ
+2818 
-2833 SKVGQVQQN
+2833 
-2842 EEGQKQ
+2842 
-2848 PSHIESLI
+2848 
-2856 QPAQAQQ
+2856 
-2863 AQSEDL
+2863 
-2869 AQTTQVH
+2869 
-2876 VESLIQPTQEKGQV
+2876 
-2890 QQVQVESLIQPTQE
+2890 
-2904 KGQTQQ
+2904 
-2910 VQVESLIQPTQ
+2910 
-2921 EKGQAQVQVESL
+2921 
-2933 IQPTQEKGQAQQVQV
+2933 
-2948 ESLIQPTQEKGQA
+2948 
-2961 QVQVENLIQPTQVKG
+2961 
-2976 QAQQVQ
+2976 
-2982 VESLIQPTQEKG
+2982 
-2994 QAQIQVKNLIQP
+2994 
-3006 TQVKGQAQVQVES
+3006 
-3019 LIQPTQ
+3019 
-3025 EKVQLEDLS
+3025 
-3034 QPTSKKSQAHSQAG
+3034 
-3048 VKDQIQQGQ
+3048 
-3057 AEYIIQQTQELAQ
+3057 
-3070 QPQTGEATQG
+3070 
-3080 QLGLTQQLRVNGHQQ
+3080 
-3095 QVQLGQIFIQKE
+3095 
-3107 GQFSQDQAQTLVQQE
+3107 
-3122 TPSKQVQPEAT
+3122 
-3133 TKVRQSTTRVTSP
+3133 
-3146 GKGHSA
+3146 
-3152 TLASAATPV
+3152 
-3161 GQEKQQQQFGD
+3161 
-3172 LTKRVA
+3172 
-3178 DVASTMASTLESITA
+3178 
-3193 VAEGLEGSHLSSDE
+3193 
-3207 GEEQLMLM
+3207 
-3215 RDSPRW
+3215 
-3221 EDEEIQAEDTDEP
+3221 
-3234 RAIKAEIKL
+3234 
-3243 LVKTTE
+3243 
-3249 VGKESIEIRSIR
+3249 
-3261 EFVESDEKNLAGFGG
+3261 GG
-3276 VVPSPIPEAGRV
+3276 
-3288 TPQGDRVYTLQRSS
+3288 
-3302 PSARTPS
+3302 
-3309 PRFVR
+3309 
-3314 QQQSSPVSSYIQPT
+3314 
-3328 HDEFDLMAQVRDGVL
+3328 L

-3369 QARISMPPAV
+3369 QAKLSMLPEV
-3379 DTSEGVAPTFSPTT
+3379 DTSEGVAPTSFSSS
-3393 TLPCAAPQPSTSP
+3393 TLPPAAPPLSTASLC
-3406 HTDLTF
+3406 TDLPHPSNIQPQAQTF
-3412 QTHDL
+3412 QDL
-3417 TQQPPYSHL
+3417 TQQPSQTYL
-3426 NLEPSHLHESH
+3426 NLEPSHLHDSH
-3437 LVEPQSFD
+3437 SFELQGFD
-3445 ISPSSVTKLSDPL
+3445 TSPSSATKLSDHL
-3458 FLEKGFTSAAEGLS
+3458 FLEKGYVNGAEATTSQ
-3472 KLVTSPSAAS
+3472 LVASPSFAS
-3482 LQSESVAPFTGTDD
+3482 LQSESVAPITGTDEI
-3496 MAAASV
+3496 AAASV
-3502 TYNTSSAVLSI
+3502 TFNTSSAFMSL
-3513 GPVSPTEDSSED
+3513 GPISPTENSSED
-3525 HAEIDRTSTELSPDS
+3525 HAEIDRTSTEISPDS
-3540 VRFEQDMLETRTED
+3540 VRFEQDILDTRTED
-3554 EAPDLDDDMMAGS
+3554 EAPDLDDDLFPAS
-3567 PMLGPELSERVFS
+3567 PVLGPELSERIFS

-3604 TASNLESVDDKEG
+3604 SASNLEFGDDKDG
-3617 TEGKSDLKDQCWD
+3617 TDGKSDLKESLHFETKDD
-3630 NEDNITCLA
+3630 SIAYLA
-3639 QETAE
+3639 EE
-3644 IHSRVIK
+3644 IKEIQNKVNR
-3651 LQEKVKAQEVDLTT
+3651 LQEQVKSQIDPIAARSEV
-3665 AKSEAELILNTVAD
+3665 EMILNTMED
-3679 IREAVSNGKGESD
+3679 IREAVGD
-3692 VQKSKMAQNILENI
+3692 SKIENNPEFNNMAQDILSSI
-3706 SSISDTVAK
+3706 SSISETVAEMMQTLRLSDPEYADFRSRDEK
-3715 IIQNL
+3715 ITAKRT
-3720 NPSDVETSSLLM
+3720 D
-3732 KGETGVTKTE
+3732 
-3742 STVKETG
+3742 STVVETG
-3749 SPEEGSPSDSN
+3749 SAYDGSPSDTN
-3760 IRDQTFSDLLDSDDI
+3760 LRDQSFSDLLDSEEL
-3775 NRESLEDEFEKL
+3775 NRDSLEDDFDRL
-3787 AAEMS
+3787 AADLS
-3792 LSPKAEEALV
+3792 LSPKTDLV
-3802 HKPEAT
+3802 VEISPKVTSTAA
-3808 ITTVPSDAITYPVS
+3808 PSDVLSSPVS
-3822 SSIIYPSKTPDALQ
+3822 SNVYPSKPPDALQ

-3843 VGVVFTER
+3843 VGVVFTEH
-3851 KEYGGG
+3851 KEYGGR

-3864 TGGHSHISPSPVPHP
+3864 TGGHSHISPSPSPHP
-3879 SQSSSLTTDQKKV
+3879 SQSIQSSSSTSSQQKV
-3892 PSTKPVSQE
+3892 PSTAPMTLEK
-3901 EGQRPT
+3901 GQRSL
-3907 DESTTPSRPTRRHE
+3907 DESPAPSRPTRRHE
-3921 RTFSQASNIYT
+3921 RTFSQASNIFT

-3939 KQEGKKG
+3939 KPEPRKE
-3946 EKETI
+3946 EKPPI
-3951 PEEADGVSESI
+3951 SEESAGITENI

-3973 SVTGQSFEA
+3973 SVTAHSSES
-3982 KGTQLIKTETESD
+3982 KTSQLIKSEAESD

-4003 TVVEQQI
+4003 TIVEQKIIQT
-4010 PEKKPSVGESS
+4010 KKVSATESS
-4021 DSETEYLA
+4021 DSEAEYI
-4029 HREKPAFYENQA
+4029 RQRDDPAFYENA
-4041 FIGTEK
+4041 GFAGTEK
-4047 IDVPKEEERDGA
+4047 IDVPKEVGKERA
-4059 VSPFEVRRRM
+4059 ISPFEVLRP
-4069 ESQDLPSPEDI
+4069 EDSVEDLPSPEDI
-4080 AFKDVSS
+4080 ALKDVSS

-4102 IEESQ
+4102 FEESQ

-4115 YDETVVISEESA
+4115 YDETVVITEESA
-4127 SSTLQKKEERKQ
+4127 SSVLKKREESEHQVK
-4139 TLEET
+4139 ET
-4144 VQSEKDLSKIKKETR
+4144 MEKDKETIKEKLETKKDDMSQTDR
-4159 EDIVSKTDVEKVES
+4159 KKTETKSKTDKTSSRE
-4173 EQKKDK
+4173 DH
-4179 VSKKDDVSEI
+4179 SEI
-4189 TESSKLLKEKMQ
+4189 VESSKLHHEKMETKEKTVM
-4201 VKEKKSLS
+4201 S
-4209 EVSTGDSK
+4209 EVSASGKKSI
-4217 VVTQTDLLSEKK
+4217 TQTDASTEKK

-4236 AGKVSMVDKKIV
+4236 A
-4248 SQTDI
+4248 
-4253 SKEKIEKEIV
+4253 EK
-4263 EKAEEVIHE
+4263 VIHE
-4272 SRENESGILS
+4272 RKDSQSGTFSKTI
-4282 RTVSKSEE
+4282 SKSEE
-4290 KAESLSEARETIQTR
+4290 KTESSSEAKEIVQTI

-4311 TSRDEITEEDMTR
+4311 ISRDEITEEDMTR

-4331 EADELMTKEKVTVNV
+4331 EEPDDIITRDKTTINI
-4346 TEETRQLGDTHETV
+4346 TEESRQVGDTHETV
-4360 VRETTTTRDGE
+4360 VRETTTTRDGG
-4371 QEQRIIKETKTQQ
+4371 QEQRVIKETKTQE
-4384 TVMADGSTVKTTSIT
+4384 TAMSDGSTVKTTSIT
-4399 TFTTQLDTKEAEDF
+4399 TFTTQLDSKEHDDLGDLSKTKTKIFAEQVA
-4413 PDTSKIKKEIFEVMT
+4413 E
-4428 DEPAASIPEEK
+4428 EPTESLPEEK
-4439 DVYKT
+4439 HIYSTK
-4444 MTAKEKSEA
+4444 TAKEKSEA
-4453 FVEQRMKSDIFSQEL
+4453 FFEQRMKSDIFSQEL

-4476 PEHKVITPKETGA
+4476 PERKVLTPKDTKA
-4489 PVSLQAESAE
+4489 PVSLQAQVVAQ
-4499 HPLTSPIRVPEESV
+4499 PLTSPILVPKETVED
-4513 QEIVWEVSQERSET
+4513 IVWEVSQERSET
-4527 VLSETVE
+4527 IMSETVQ
-4534 DIPSHQ
+4534 DIPLQQ
-4540 PIESHQVKEISRE
+4540 PVESHHVKDISVDGH
-4553 EQKKPAKPRRKS
+4553 KKMEKTPAKP
-4565 SGSTEGKLSEE
+4565 STASTKAKLSEE

-4584 IVEEVKMEA
+4584 IVEEVKAEA
-4593 VKRSPIAPTAEGLG
+4593 VKRSPLVTPSQTVKDFSAALQDEGAQAPL
-4607 ESDGATQP
+4607 P
-4615 PFPRPSPES
+4615 KPVPES

-4634 EKYIQEQLGDEV
+4634 GKYIQEQLGDDL

-4663 MLQKKMIGSE
+4663 ILQKKMVGRE
-4673 YQHSMEITD
+4673 YQQSMEITD

-4698 MERLRQMTEED
+4698 MERLRQMTEEED
-4709 DTQRYAREPSEA
+4709 IQRFPREPSEA

-4727 IIIHETA
+4727 IIIHETV
-4734 DDIMSSEYDQAN
+4734 DDIISSEYDQAN
-4746 QMITKT
+4746 QMISKT
-4752 LDALKTAE
+4752 LDALKTADINKTE
-4760 LAKVDRPIETIK
+4760 RSIETIR
-4772 EVPETTVHTAVTE
+4772 EVPETVVSTAKVE
-4785 TKDVTVGEKTDFAK
+4785 VKRDIDFSDTKELIK
-4799 LSKLEVTE
+4799 LSQSEVKE

-4817 EKAQESE
+4817 EKAKESE
-4824 AVRQASLTAAELRQ
+4824 AVKQASLATELRQ
-4838 ASGSRE
+4838 ATGIQE
-4844 HSRTPSPKP
+4844 QSRTPSPKSGSKP
-4853 GSRKGSWMDDED
+4853 GSRKGSWMDDEE

-4877 KKMFKEEMTTDKDV
+4877 KKMFKEEMTSDQQDV
-4891 FEEGSVKESKEV
+4891 FDVDTKDSEPQVAKMMH
-4903 KVSQQK
+4903 QK
-4909 SSDREVHMESSM
+4909 SSESHKEVHMESSM

-4929 TVESVRSIE
+4929 TVESVRSFVE
-4938 GKIKAEVITSVVKEV
+4938 AKMRPEAATSVIRESR
-4953 KEVETEK
+4953 EVEREKTE
-4960 KEEVVMRKKGHV
+4960 EERSVTVHEVVVMRKKSHV

-4981 DFDTYS
+4981 DFDAYS

-5017 LISERT
+5017 LMSER

-5034 SQDASQY
+5034 SQDTSQY
-5041 SSYSTSSQDYR
+5041 SSYSNSSRDYR
-5052 TAASSIS
+5052 TAASSMS

-5071 SGHLASF
+5071 SGNLASV
-5078 ELSEASETLVPSAA
+5078 ELSEASETLVPSAV
-5092 ELEKDMDLLDQD
+5092 ELEKDMDLLEQELM
-5104 VADEE
+5104 EE
-5109 ASHSHHPIIPQL
+5109 DLSHTAQQSHHTIIPQL
-5121 TIQSDT
+5121 TIQSET
-5127 PKSEDAPGSFEVESD
+5127 PKSEDMPCPFDLESD
-5142 DAEFEQDS
+5142 DGEFDQEA
-5150 KDTDSY
+5150 KDEERETHV
-5156 TSKMKRSIE
+5156 TSRMKRSIE
-5165 MTFYPEPKPLSSD
+5165 MTFHPEPKSLTDD
-5178 KKGSV
+5178 KKPTV
-5183 TESVASSLEES
+5183 VESIASSLEES
-5194 TVSEVSMATVVE
+5194 TLSEVSMATVIE

-5217 DSNMT
+5217 DSIMT
-5222 ASSVSEQMMSSV
+5222 TSSVSEHMVSSI
-5234 EGQDFDHQVTCT
+5234 EGQESERQISRT

-5251 TTDTGDGDMTLHS
+5251 TTETGDGDMALHS
-5264 VTITATSVPPST
+5264 VTITATAVPSST
-5276 DDQSTASMCTQ
+5276 PDQSTASMCTQ
-5287 VTSETRAQVELT
+5287 VTSETRSQVDLT
-5299 ESEQFFRANG
+5299 ESEQFFHANG

-5317 EYDDEEVQGARPA
+5317 EYDDEEVRGARPGI
-5330 VAPTVP
+5330 APTMPP
-5336 AFQEAAGAIAGP
+5336 AQEVAGAVAGP
-5348 SEGPQKVVIVEECY
+5348 SEGPQKVTIVEECY

-5381 LAEAELQY
+5381 MAEAELQY

-5404 IEEPIERPR
+5404 IDEPLERPR
-5413 TPEPGYI
+5413 TPEPGYV
-5420 PSPRPTSMIIQ
+5420 PSSRPTQMIIQ
-5431 SPEEPEEFTEV
+5431 SPDEPEEFTEV

-5451 TTYEERDEGSR
+5451 TTYEEREEGAR
-5462 SSVSDVM
+5462 SLIPGMSV
-5469 SIDVPDITV
+5469 DVPDITV

-5505 LAEAEDRGPDIPA
+5505 LAEASAQEVPA

-5523 ESASTCASRKSSST
+5523 ESASTGPSRKSSST
-5537 DSEQGREYCLDDMA
+5537 DSEQGREYCLDDVA
-5551 QGPSFGSF
+5551 RGLPFESF
-5559 EMVEADEIDDFSE
+5559 EMIEAGDIDDFSE
-5572 YERTLYMHE
+5572 YERTLCMHE
-5581 ERMME
+5581 ERMLE
-5586 MTQIKE
+5586 MSQIRE
-5592 EDEEEVEEERRLSS
+5592 EEEEEVEEDQRINT
-5606 SPIPIPTQLKAV
+5606 SPIAIPSQLKAV
-5618 KIDNSNTPSESQASD
+5618 KVETKRQGSIDSQ
-5633 ETEDPEETGDPT
+5633 THDPEEVSTVGADPT

-5662 ANYEYQQTG
+5662 ANFDYPQGG
-5671 FIEHVYSG
+5671 FLEHVYSG

-5695 LSHITKNS
+5695 LSHITKTS

-5716 RKFFTRSGEHDDVS
+5716 RKFFTRSGEHDDIS
-5730 MTSLQEFENLEQ
+5730 MSSLQEFENLERE
-5742 QVAVEA
+5742 VAVEA
-5748 IARRASSGSQESLNG
+5748 VARRSSSGSQESLNG
-5763 KRPESKSGHGD
+5763 KKPESKSGQGD

-5783 LQEFERLEKECLIVE
+5783 LQEFERLEKECIVVE
-5798 QIEKKAQEEAAMLS
+5798 QIEKKAQEEEAMLS

-5817 HESQMSESE
+5817 HESQVSESE

-5831 SEPGRASVEGEE
+5831 SEAGRGSVEGEE
-5843 YDQRLFEID
+5843 FDQRMFEID
-5852 EIIRQAQDNV
+5852 EIIRLAQSNV
-5862 EKFDKTKAEY
+5862 EKFDKNKPGYA
-5872 EGVRLQD
+5872 GVQLQD

-5886 GSGSSH
+5886 GDDGTGSSQ

-5902 EGDADS
+5902 DGDADS

-5915 ELDLD
+5915 ELDMDNPDAAIAL
-5920 QTGVTSLGSSAKQD
+5920 SAKLD
-5934 TMSMSADS
+5934 VMTASTDS
-5942 IEAAPKHKVP
+5942 IEALAKKNKVP
-5952 RETSQDSLEKADA
+5952 RETSQDSLEKVQT
-5965 RSSDPMTTSVDSIE
+5965 RSSDPMATSVDSIDLTS
-5979 FVCRQDLMTTST
+5979 RQDPMTAST
-5991 DSIEARRRRP
+5991 DSLEGRRKRQDP
-6001 DAMSASTDS
+6001 MSASTDS
-6010 IEPSRRDIM
+6010 IDPCRRDLM
-6019 ATSIDSLGRDDSSG
+6019 TTSVDSLGRDDSSG

-6046 PLPRDGGVMEC
+6046 PLPKDGLMEC
-6057 SLESLEP
+6057 STDSLEP
-6064 TSSQATHATYQYDT
+6064 SSSQATHAFYQYDT

-6093 LVASTDD
+6093 LLASTDE
-6100 FPDMMTSS
+6100 FPDVMTSS
-6108 MYIPEGELPPESEE
+6108 MYLPEGELPREGEE
-6122 QYIRYMQASGG
+6122 HYVKYMHASSGS
-6133 TAAEIVQPTSE
+6133 AAEMVAGTSE
-6144 EGYSHTVTRV
+6144 PGFSHSITRV
-6154 VRLPPEAKQ
+6154 VRLPPEAHH
-6163 VTFTGPDAQKKMEEY
+6163 VTFTGPDAQSKLEDY
-6178 MQGFNVGEHTTQEE
+6178 IQDFNAGQHSSQDEV
-6192 TVDAQGN
+6192 VDDQGN

-6204 VTQKRIVADPKETK
+6204 VTQTRVVADPSRTE
-6218 EHGFSVADPSVE
+6218 EHGFSLSEPSTE
-6230 ELETRDEHGNV
+6230 ETETETRDEHGNV
-6241 TRIVKRTVVTTHTV
+6241 TRVIRRTVVTSQTI

-6268 PPTTVSSPAT
+6268 GPVSSSSSSSSSP
-6278 SFSRIPRPV
+6278 FSRIPRPV
-6287 TSPPLASRSPPP
+6287 TSPPLASRPPPP

-6312 LPSLEPNTV
+6312 PPSLEPNTV
-6321 SGVGVDEMSSVMES
+6321 SGLDVEEMSSVMES
-6335 YTSDGSDPITTTQTT
+6335 YTSDGSDPIIATHITRYDPDPLTTTTTTHTT
-6350 RIIRRAEIED
+6350 RIIRRTQVED